1 MVSKN
6 NKKLI
11 AEKNRRNEKQRFAIR
26 KLNIGVASVLLGIT
40 FSIYGGGQVVAH
52 ADTANASDQVDT
64 IDTGDNSLADKSE
77 VTLSSAT
84 SSTSQSSTSATS
96 ANSAVQ
102 SQLSANSQPAATASE
117 SAVASS
123 AAVEATKDQST
134 AENQPSASQEVQ
146 TPAQTQPVAQ
156 ENGSEDTSLDAT
168 RQVLKT
174 IANRNSVPAAIH
186 LMSFAAVPTSVET
199 TTLNLFTNQETNA
212 NALAESKVAATALAA
227 EAEDPNAVTVSDA
240 KGFINAI
247 QNGTAT
253 TINVAKDLN
262 LAEQRD
268 SKYTEINI
276 KNKRNIVI
284 QSDNPEE
291 KRTID
296 FSGYSFDMNTQNSV
310 TFKDLN
316 IYARSYWGLVY
327 NAGGYTFNN
336 VNFTGSQLIYT
347 KPSINSTLTFKN
359 NITANSV
366 SSYVG
371 PLDGKTRDTQQSG
384 GQQILQFEGGTNQ
397 IIFDENS
404 NVTLTTEDAN
414 ALEIDGGITTI
425 DVKDGANVAIN
436 PHSKGNPENRNGIG
450 TGYVARA
457 IAANAK
463 MTINIDPNST
473 LTINTEKVDG
483 DKDVAGALYLNSDA
497 ALNVNGKLVINSNGT
512 PSANKSNGVPV
523 YINGSAKI
531 NVGNGG
537 SFSLDATNLGNYSS
551 SLISINGTGT
561 VKLDPHSS
569 FKISGDGTGAV
580 TAINLSS
587 GSTFTSDQP
596 DSFTIDLS
604 ANTSNDKSLI
614 KNGTINF
621 SRVKT
626 VTDGNESQPLGKID
640 VTYDRNGNATS
651 YTITAQ
657 DKNTVKQVADGLTN
671 KSLISLV
678 KAGEDVTLS
687 NLHLSKNNV
696 LTGTVASSGSNNPV
710 YVTVTVGGVSTNVPV
725 AGNYTVY
732 TNANGTVTSNNVDYA
747 AQTASTGGNFSIDL
761 SKLASKLTDDAQ
773 VTVTATKDFV
783 ESAQT
788 ESVAALRALNTT
800 TLQELVDDAPTE
812 EAKPSYYN
820 ATAEAQKAYTDAIST
835 GKTILAN
842 PNNYDQVD
850 VDNAV
855 TAIQTAQKALTG
867 KETNKTE
874 LQDAIDQAST
884 VESSDN
890 YTNSDADLQKAYT
903 DAISAGQTVLSN
915 DNATQTEV
923 DNALTTINNAK
934 DALNG
939 DAKKAA
945 SKEALQKAVDE
956 APTVKSD
963 DAAYYNG
970 SDEAKTAYDK
980 AVSAGQTVLA
990 DPDATATQIT
1000 DALNAINT
1008 AKGNLKGEATDK
1020 SVLQKV
1026 VDNSATV
1033 KESNNYTNADETQ
1046 KTAYDS
1052 AVTSAQTVLNK
1063 TNATQ
1068 AEVNQALQDL
1078 ETANNNL
1085 NGDAKTE
1092 AANKA
1097 ALEGAVK
1104 DAPNVRNT
1112 PAYYNGSEEAQTAY
1126 NNAINAGQAV
1136 LNQANPSASEVKNAL
1151 DAINAAKDNLKGEAT
1166 NTEALETALTNANNA
1181 KQTGNYTNADQANQE
1196 ALNNA
1201 ITVGQEI
1208 LKNTKATQADV
1219 DNAAKVITDAIN
1231 GLNGDT
1237 NLANAKNAATEDIQ
1251 KALDTK
1257 TTEITDATNIDQA
1270 TKDQLIADAKKA
1282 AEDANTA
1289 INQATNANAVN
1300 TAKTEGITKINNVKI
1315 PSLDD
1320 AKTNAAKEIDQAL
1333 TDKTKEIT
1341 DAENIDQTTKDQLIK
1356 EATDAATTAKDAIE
1370 KSTTND
1376 EATKAGQA
1384 GVDAINNVKV
1394 PSVTDSQN
1402 AAKDA
1407 IDDALN
1413 AKTKEINDANNID
1426 QTTKDQLI
1434 KEATD
1439 AANNAKEAIDK
1450 ATTADAIK
1458 TAQDEGTTNI
1468 NNVTVPSLEDAKTK
1482 AAANIDQALTDK
1494 TKEINAAN
1502 NIDQATK
1509 DQLIKAATDAATTA
1523 KDAIEKAT
1531 TNDAATKAG
1540 QDGVDAINNVKI
1552 PSVTD
1557 SQNAA
1562 KEAIDN
1568 ALNAKT
1574 KEINDANNINQT
1586 TKDQLIKAATDAAN
1600 NAKEAIDQATTN
1612 AAVTKA
1618 QTNGVNAING
1628 IKVPTESAVK
1638 EAAKKAVVDAATA
1651 KNNAID
1657 SSNLTA
1663 EEKAALKQKVTEAQ
1677 NAADQA
1683 IDNATSNAAVTEAQ
1697 NSGVNA
1703 IDGIKVP
1710 TTSTTKEQ
1718 AITDLNKAVDEAKK
1732 AIDQDNNLTNEEK
1745 QTVKDQIDSDAKNA
1759 QDTINNAKTNDDVKK
1774 AAADGTL
1781 AIDKDVANAAIDNAA
1796 AGKKEEI
1803 SNSSLTDEEKT
1814 ALNNEVDQKAQDAK
1828 EAINNAT
1835 TPEAVTTAQENGIKN
1850 INDIDVPTESAAKQ
1864 AAKEAV
1870 ANAANEKNAAIDS
1883 SNLTAEEKAALK
1895 QDVTE
1900 AQNAANTAIDNAT
1913 TNADVTEAKDNGI
1926 SAIDGIKVPTTS
1938 ANKEKAITD
1947 LNNEVEN
1954 AKKAIDQDSNLT
1966 DEQKQAAKD
1975 QIDSDAKTAQEA
1987 INNAKTDNEVNNA
2000 VNSGKVSIDK
2010 DVANAAIDNAVAGKK
2025 SEISNLPLTD
2035 EEKTALNNEV
2045 DQKAQDA
2052 KEAIN
2057 NATTPEA
2064 VTTAQE
2070 NGIKNINETS
2080 VPTQSA
2086 AKEAAKK
2093 AVAEAAEAKNNA
2105 IDSSNLTAEEKAA
2118 LKQKV
2123 TEAQTAADQAIDNAT
2138 TNAAVTEAQTNGVN
2152 AINGIEVPNKSDA
2165 KDQATAAL
2173 NTAVENAKKAID
2185 QDSNLTDEQKQAAK
2199 DQIDSDAKTAQDAI
2213 DNAKTDD
2220 EVNTAVD
2227 NGQLSIDKDVANA
2240 AIDNAVAGKKAE
2252 ISNSPLT
2259 DEEKTALNNE
2269 VDQKANTAKK
2279 AINAATTPETVT
2291 SAQDNCIK
2299 NINET
2304 SVPTQSAAKEAAKK
2318 AVAEAAEAKNNAID
2332 SSNLTDE
2339 EKATLKQKVTDAQNA
2354 ADQAIDNA
2362 TTNAAVTE
2370 AQTNGVNTINGIE
2383 VPTKSDAKDQATAE
2397 LNTAVENAKKA
2408 IDQDSN
2414 LTDEQKQAAKD
2425 QIDSDAKTAQEAINN
2440 AKTNDDVKKAADN
2453 GTLAIDKDV
2462 ANAAIDNALAGK
2474 KSEISNSS
2482 LTDEEKATL
2491 NNEVDQKAN
2500 IAKDAINTATTPE
2513 AVTTSQDKGI
2523 KDINKTS
2530 VPTESAAKQAA
2541 KEAVAKA
2548 ADEKNAAID
2557 ASNLT
2562 DEEKATL
2569 KQKVTEAQNAA
2580 DQAIDNATTNAAVTE
2595 AKDNGVTAIDHIKVP
2610 TTSANKEKAITDLN
2624 TAVDEAK
2631 EAIDQDSNLT
2641 DEEKQAAK
2649 DQIDSDAKTA
2659 QDAINNAKTN
2669 DDVKKAAAD
2678 GTLAIDKDVANTAID
2693 NAVAGKKSEISNLP
2707 LTDEEKTALNNEVD
2721 QKANIAKEAINTATT
2736 PEAVTSAQ
2744 ESGIKNINDTSV
2756 PAESAAKQAAK
2767 KAVAK
2772 AADEKNAAIDASNL
2786 TDEEK
2791 ATLKQ
2796 KVTEAQNAADQAID
2810 NATTNAAVTEAKNNG
2825 VSAID
2830 HIKVP
2835 TTSANK
2841 EKAITDLNNEVE
2853 KAKQAIDQDSNLTDE
2868 EKQAVKSQIDTE
2880 AKTAQDAI
2888 NSAKTDNEVNNAVNS
2903 GKVSIDKDVA
2913 NAAIDNA
2920 VAGKLKEIQDPLTTD
2935 EKQAYTDLIN
2945 SEANNAK
2952 QNIANATTVEE
2963 VTTAQ
2968 NSGVDAINKIEV
2980 PTTSTVK
2987 DDAIKAIDK
2996 ALQNKTDEINNASN
3010 INPQEK
3016 TDLINQATEAANVAK
3031 NNINNAT
3038 TNADVDTAQTNG
3050 EKAIADVTVPN
3061 LSDVKKESIDLV
3073 NKALDA
3079 KTAEI
3084 NNASN
3089 LSQDEKQSL
3098 INDATNAA
3106 TEAINNIN
3114 ESQTNDDAKAA
3125 ATTGV
3130 QNIENVTIPTLD
3142 DAKKNANQAIDDAL
3156 NSKVNEINNAS
3167 NLNDTEKQKL
3177 VDQATEVATT
3187 AKNNVENATTN
3198 DAARDAA
3205 NAGIDNIKGIR
3216 FTSLEDAKK
3225 VANTAIDNA
3234 LQVKTD
3240 EINNASNLSTEEK
3253 QDLINQASEAAK
3265 NAKDNINNATT
3276 NDAVT
3281 DAQNKGIADIANVT
3295 VPSLA
3300 QAKQDAINA
3309 IKQVQDAKNK
3319 QISAAS
3325 NLSAKEQ
3332 KELSDQV
3339 DKIANDAIAKINDAA
3354 TTTNDAVTA
3363 IRDDAIK
3370 QITDLF
3376 IPTLDGA
3383 QTDALNAIESAKNAK
3398 LNDINNAV
3406 HLTDQ
3411 EKQALVDQ
3419 TNKAADEATKAINAA
3434 QTNDEVKSAETAGLD
3449 IINNITIP
3457 TLVQKQQEA
3466 IEELNAARDA
3476 KNSAIDNAAD
3486 LTTDEKNALKD
3497 KVQAEYS
3504 NAVSNITS
3512 ATTDEAVTAAKEN
3525 GIAAIKDIQIPTMSA
3540 AKEQATTDLKT
3551 AVDDAKKAI
3560 DQDSN
3565 LTDEEKQAAK
3575 DQIDSDAK
3583 KAQEAIDNAKTDD
3596 EVNSAVDNGKLA
3608 IDKDIAN
3615 AAIDNAVAGKKAEIA
3630 KSPLTDEEKTA
3641 LNNEVDQK
3649 AQDAKEAINDATTP
3663 EAVTTAQE
3671 NGIKKINDTEVPT
3684 ESAAKE
3690 AAKKAVAEAAETKN
3704 NAIDSSNLTNEEK
3717 TALKQEVTDAQN
3729 AANTAID
3736 NATTNAAVTE
3746 AEDNGIKA
3754 INGIEIPTKSP
3765 AKEQAT
3771 TDLNDAV
3778 DDAKKA
3784 IDQDNNL
3791 TDEEKQAAK
3800 DQIDSDAKKAQEAI
3814 DNAKTADEVKT
3825 AVDNGQLAIDK
3836 DVANTAIDN
3845 AVAGKKA
3852 EIAKAPLTT
3861 DEAKALNDLV
3871 DQEAK
3876 AAKKAIDSATTIP
3889 AVDDAKNTGVA
3900 AINDIAVPTTS
3911 STKDQANQTIDDALA
3926 NKIKEINDATN
3937 LSDKQKQ
3944 DLIDQANEEAVKAK
3958 ENIKNATSNEA
3969 VNKATTDGVDAIAN
3983 VTVPSLDDAKKDAS
3997 QLIDD
4002 VLKQKEDEI
4011 NNASHLTNQ
4020 EKQDLINQAQNAA
4033 DEAKD
4038 KINQATTN
4046 DDVATE
4052 RDAGAEKIA
4061 NIVVPSLED
4070 AKDKATKAIDDALA
4084 DKTKEINDQTHLS
4097 DQEKKDLINQI
4108 TDIAD
4113 KAKDKINNDSNDA
4126 EVAKDEKDGIDAIV
4140 DTKVPG
4146 LEDRKQNAIK
4156 SLDEAK
4162 STKLAQ
4168 IDEATHLTADEK
4180 ANLTQQVDAEYN
4192 KALDNINKATTNDD
4206 ADKASADGVEAILNI
4221 AVPSLNE
4228 KKQDSIDALNEV
4240 RDAKKEEINN
4250 ANNLN
4255 QDEKDELTKQVDQIA
4270 DNAINAINGAK
4281 DDQTAKNAENKGIQ
4295 DILDVK
4301 VPSLDEVKTNA
4312 KQAIADALESKTNE
4326 INAASNLDSATKQE
4340 LINRANAE
4348 ADTAIEKIDQATSND
4363 QALAASQAGI
4373 DKILG
4378 IEVPTLADAKQSAI
4392 DAINDA
4398 LKQKEAE
4405 INNASQLTSDEKQN
4419 LINQVNSIADNAK
4432 NAINNATTNQSVEET
4447 KNAGIE
4453 KINAINVPTISATK
4467 DEAIKAIDDA
4477 LTNKVNEINNATNIT
4492 ADEKANLIDEAN
4504 NAANTAKDN
4513 ITKATSDSEVAT
4525 ATTDGINAIANVTVP
4540 SLETAK
4546 DQAKNLIDDVLNEKK
4561 NEINNADNLSD
4572 SQKQDLINQ
4581 ATDEADQAKK
4591 NIDNATTN
4599 NDVQTAEDNGAQAIE
4614 NVTVSSLDE
4623 AKKAST
4629 KVIDEVLKEK
4639 TAEINAA
4646 TNLSNTEKDA
4656 LIKDATTAANTAKDN
4671 IAKATTN
4678 DAVKDAETDGVK
4690 AILDIKVP
4698 GREDQQKDAIAAL
4711 DRALADKVS
4720 EIDNA
4725 NNLSETTKQD
4735 LKQQAQAAY
4744 TTAVDNVNNAQTSA
4758 EINAARDNGVQ
4769 AILDITVP
4777 TLTDAQDASITA
4789 VEQVRDAKKTQIEA
4803 AKNLTET
4810 QKEALK
4816 NQVDEIA
4823 DKAIDNIKNAT
4834 TDATVKD
4841 AETAGINEILNV
4853 TIPTLDAAKSDAK
4866 QAIADALTA
4875 KTAEINAAQNLTD
4888 AEKQKLID
4896 QAQTEAAAAN
4906 KNIDAATTNDAAE
4919 LAAKNGVQAILDIQV
4934 PTVEETRDQAKKN
4947 VDNALNSKKEE
4958 INNSNLSPAAKEA
4971 LINEAEQAAENAR
4984 TAIDNATTASAI
4996 GEAEAAGIA
5005 AIENIKV
5012 SNASTESDNSSN
5024 HQTNTE
5030 TPTEGNSAS
5039 QDNNNAT
5046 QAPVQGNNTQADLT
5060 GSHGTNLTIG
5070 QQTEKA
5076 ADTNSKE
5083 TLPQTGN
5090 ETERGLSIAG
5100 LAIASLLGLFGLSG
5114 LGKKRD

>member
-40 FSIYGGGQVVAH
+40 FSIYGGGQAVAH
-52 ADTANASDQVDT
+52 ADTDNASDQPEEAKT
-64 IDTGDNSLADKSE
+64 TNEQSLADQSQ
-77 VTLSSAT
+77 VTLNNNAQT
-84 SSTSQSSTSATS
+84 D
-96 ANSAVQ
+96 NSVTAGET
-102 SQLSANSQPAATASE
+102 NKAATNQQPVGGATKSTDATDTPATTTNNEKVTANEATAQKTAPASQGQ
-117 SAVASS
+117 STNADQNQNSLDGTRQARQNISNTALYRNNTNSVASPFGAS
-123 AAVEATKDQST
+123 FVATPTSEATTD
-134 AENQPSASQEVQ
+134 N
-146 TPAQTQPVAQ
+146 
-156 ENGSEDTSLDAT
+156 
-168 RQVLKT
+168 
-174 IANRNSVPAAIH
+174 NS
-186 LMSFAAVPTSVET
+186 
-199 TTLNLFTNQETNA
+199 
-212 NALAESKVAATALAA
+212 
-227 EAEDPNAVTVSDA
+227 VTVSDA
-240 KGFINAI
+240 KGLIDAI

-253 TINVAKDLN
+253 TINVGADIDLGEKTN
-262 LAEQRD
+262 
-268 SKYTEINI
+268 SNYTSTNI
-276 KNKRNIVI
+276 SNKRNITI
-284 QSDNPEE
+284 QSADG
-291 KRTID
+291 KHYTVD
-296 FSGYSFDMNTQNSV
+296 FNGYSFNMYSSDYGV
-310 TFKDLN
+310 TFKDLDL
-316 IYARSYWGLVY
+316 YGRSYYGIVRS
-327 NAGGYTFNN
+327 AGSYTFDN
-336 VNFTGSQLIYT
+336 VNYTGSQLIYT
-347 KPSINSTLTFKN
+347 DSKYNTTVNFDGNVTAHSVGSYTSPLN
-359 NITANSV
+359 NKSQASQGGN
-366 SSYVG
+366 
-371 PLDGKTRDTQQSG
+371 TQQV
-384 GQQILQFEGGTNQ
+384 IQFAAGTNT
-397 IIFDENS
+397 INFNSGS
-404 NVTLTTEDAN
+404 NVTLTTTN
-414 ALEIDGGITTI
+414 SNVLEVDGGKTTI
-425 DVKDGANVAIN
+425 NVKNGAQVSLN
-436 PHSKGNPENRNGIG
+436 PHTQNGPEQINGMNMDGIARGIASKGD
-450 TGYVARA
+450 T
-457 IAANAK
+457 
-463 MTINIDPNST
+463 TLNIDQGGNLDIN
-473 LTINTEKVDG
+473 LTKNTE
-483 DKDVAGALYLNSDA
+483 DKYLSSALYLNSGA
-497 ALNVNGKLVINSNGT
+497 TINVNGNLNINSDGT
-512 PSANKSNGVPV
+512 PYYRYQGWDDPV
-523 YINGSAKI
+523 YINGNAAI
-531 NVGNGG
+531 NVNGG
-537 SFSLDATNLGNYSS
+537 SFKVNATNMGDYKGSVVTSNGNSTIA
-551 SLISINGTGT
+551 ISHHGTFDVT
-561 VKLDPHSS
+561 
-569 FKISGDGTGAV
+569 GDGTQATGV
-580 TAINLSS
+580 SLGS
-587 GSTFTSDQP
+587 GSIFTSTQP
-596 DSFTIDLS
+596 ELFDISMPDGAT
-604 ANTSNDKSLI
+604 AI
-614 KNGTINF
+614 KNGKVQF
-621 SRVKT
+621 KGVKT
-626 VTDGNESQPLGKID
+626 SADGQPIGEIDITYASDGTPTVTKVTSYDEATTTATRTAGNKAKNKIKLVAAGEEVNLSDVKFIKNADGTYTMSGDANTADKKGAYVYISVNGKVHQVAPTDSQTLWTAEATGDPASSQVPYTAETGADGKFTVNLGKLKD
-640 VTYDRNGNATS
+640 TD
-651 YTITAQ
+651 
-657 DKNTVKQVADGLTN
+657 QV
-671 KSLISLV
+671 S
-678 KAGEDVTLS
+678 
-687 NLHLSKNNV
+687 
-696 LTGTVASSGSNNPV
+696 V
-710 YVTVTVGGVSTNVPV
+710 YG
-725 AGNYTVY
+725 A
-732 TNANGTVTSNNVDYA
+732 
-747 AQTASTGGNFSIDL
+747 
-761 SKLASKLTDDAQ
+761 
-773 VTVTATKDFV
+773 KDFV
-783 ESAQT
+783 TSDTDTKTVSEWMTDSYKT
-788 ESVAALRALNTT
+788 E
-800 TLQELVDDAPTE
+800 LQNLVNEAPTVKTSTNFTSAGTDE
-812 EAKPSYYN
+812 
-820 ATAEAQKAYTDAIST
+820 QKAYTDAIANGQNVLNNSAAT
-835 GKTILAN
+835 SDQIQSAITTI
-842 PNNYDQVD
+842 
-850 VDNAV
+850 
-855 TAIQTAQKALTG
+855 
-867 KETNKTE
+867 TE
-874 LQDAIDQAST
+874 AKSGLNGEINSAKQALQDAVNEAPAIEKTAAYY
-884 VESSDN
+884 N
-890 YTNSDADLQKAYT
+890 TNSAKQTAYT
-903 DAISAGQTVLSN
+903 DAITAGS
-915 DNATQTEV
+915 
-923 DNALTTINNAK
+923 
-934 DALNG
+934 DAL
-939 DAKKAA
+939 KAPN
-945 SKEALQKAVDE
+945 
-956 APTVKSD
+956 PTVKS
-963 DAAYYNG
+963 
-970 SDEAKTAYDK
+970 
-980 AVSAGQTVLA
+980 L
-990 DPDATATQIT
+990 T
-1000 DALNAINT
+1000 DALTAINT
-1008 AKGNLKGEATDK
+1008 AKSALDGQATNK
-1020 SVLQKV
+1020 TALETAVK
-1026 VDNSATV
+1026 NSDTV
-1033 KESNNYTNADETQ
+1033 KASNNYTNADKAQ
-1046 KTAYDS
+1046 KTAYDN
-1052 AVTSAQTVLNK
+1052 AVTNAKSVLDN
-1063 TNATQ
+1063 TDATQ
-1068 AEVNQALQDL
+1068 AQVNQALQKL
-1078 ETANNNL
+1078 EEANSKL
-1085 NGDAKTE
+1085 NGDTKTD

-1097 ALEGAVK
+1097 ALEVAVK
-1104 DAPNVRNT
+1104 DAPNVRDT
-1112 PAYYNGSEEAQTAY
+1112 PAFYNGTTEAQTAY

-1136 LNQANPSASEVKNAL
+1136 LNQANPSTSEVKNAL

-1208 LKNTKATQADV
+1208 LKNTNATQAEV
-1219 DNAAKVITDAIN
+1219 DNAAKAITDAIS

-1237 NLANAKNAATEDIQ
+1237 NLTNAKNAATEDIQ
-1251 KALDTK
+1251 KALDAK
-1257 TTEITDATNIDQA
+1257 TTEI
-1270 TKDQLIADAKKA
+1270 
-1282 AEDANTA
+1282 
-1289 INQATNANAVN
+1289 
-1300 TAKTEGITKINNVKI
+1300 NN
-1315 PSLDD
+1315 
-1320 AKTNAAKEIDQAL
+1320 
-1333 TDKTKEIT
+1333 
-1341 DAENIDQTTKDQLIK
+1341 AENIDQTTKDQLIK
-1356 EATDAATTAKDAIE
+1356 EATDAANTAKDAIE
-1370 KSTTND
+1370 KATTND
-1376 EATKAGQA
+1376 AAIKAGQAGVEAINDVKIPSLDGAKQAANQAIDQALDTKTKEINAANNIDQTTKDQLIKEAADAANTAKDAIEKATTNDAATKAGQA
-1384 GVDAINNVKV
+1384 GVEAINDVKIPSLDGAKQAANQAIDQALDTKTKEINAANNIDQTTKDQLIKEAADAANTAKDAIEKATTNDAATKAGQAGVEAINNVKV

-1402 AAKDA
+1402 AAKEV
-1407 IDDALN
+1407 IDNALN

-1434 KEATD
+1434 KEATN
-1439 AANNAKEAIDK
+1439 AANKAKEAIDQ

-1458 TAQDEGTTNI
+1458 TARDEGTTNI
-1468 NNVTVPSLEDAKTK
+1468 NNVTVPSLEDAKKAATK
-1482 AAANIDQALTDK
+1482 AVDDALTAQ
-1494 TKEINAAN
+1494 TEVINKADN
-1502 NIDQATK
+1502 LSDTEKKDLIDQAT
-1509 DQLIKAATDAATTA
+1509 AEATTA

-1531 TNDAATKAG
+1531 TNNEAAQAG
-1540 QDGVDAINNVKI
+1540 QAGVDAIKKIVPTSLDTVKSDANKAI
-1552 PSVTD
+1552 DDALTKKLEEINSANDLTTD
-1557 SQNAA
+1557 EKTALTQEANTAADKA
-1562 KEAIDN
+1562 KE
-1568 ALNAKT
+1568 
-1574 KEINDANNINQT
+1574 EITN
-1586 TKDQLIKAATDAAN
+1586 
-1600 NAKEAIDQATTN
+1600 ATTN
-1612 AAVTKA
+1612 DAVIEA
-1618 QTNGVNAING
+1618 QNNGVTAIDG

-1638 EAAKKAVVDAATA
+1638 EAAKKAVADAATV

-1657 SSNLTA
+1657 AS
-1663 EEKAALKQKVTEAQ
+1663 
-1677 NAADQA
+1677 
-1683 IDNATSNAAVTEAQ
+1683 
-1697 NSGVNA
+1697 
-1703 IDGIKVP
+1703 
-1710 TTSTTKEQ
+1710 
-1718 AITDLNKAVDEAKK
+1718 
-1732 AIDQDNNLTNEEK
+1732 NLTNEEK
-1745 QTVKDQIDSDAKNA
+1745 
-1759 QDTINNAKTNDDVKK
+1759 
-1774 AAADGTL
+1774 
-1781 AIDKDVANAAIDNAA
+1781 
-1796 AGKKEEI
+1796 
-1803 SNSSLTDEEKT
+1803 T
-1814 ALNNEVDQKAQDAK
+1814 A
-1828 EAINNAT
+1828 
-1835 TPEAVTTAQENGIKN
+1835 
-1850 INDIDVPTESAAKQ
+1850 
-1864 AAKEAV
+1864 
-1870 ANAANEKNAAIDS
+1870 
-1883 SNLTAEEKAALK
+1883 
-1895 QDVTE
+1895 
-1900 AQNAANTAIDNAT
+1900 
-1913 TNADVTEAKDNGI
+1913 
-1926 SAIDGIKVPTTS
+1926 
-1938 ANKEKAITD
+1938 
-1947 LNNEVEN
+1947 
-1954 AKKAIDQDSNLT
+1954 
-1966 DEQKQAAKD
+1966 
-1975 QIDSDAKTAQEA
+1975 
-1987 INNAKTDNEVNNA
+1987 
-2000 VNSGKVSIDK
+2000 
-2010 DVANAAIDNAVAGKK
+2010 
-2025 SEISNLPLTD
+2025 
-2035 EEKTALNNEV
+2035 
-2045 DQKAQDA
+2045 
-2052 KEAIN
+2052 
-2057 NATTPEA
+2057 
-2064 VTTAQE
+2064 
-2070 NGIKNINETS
+2070 
-2080 VPTQSA
+2080 
-2086 AKEAAKK
+2086 
-2093 AVAEAAEAKNNA
+2093 
-2105 IDSSNLTAEEKAA
+2105 
-2118 LKQKV
+2118 
-2123 TEAQTAADQAIDNAT
+2123 
-2138 TNAAVTEAQTNGVN
+2138 
-2152 AINGIEVPNKSDA
+2152 
-2165 KDQATAAL
+2165 
-2173 NTAVENAKKAID
+2173 
-2185 QDSNLTDEQKQAAK
+2185 
-2199 DQIDSDAKTAQDAI
+2199 
-2213 DNAKTDD
+2213 
-2220 EVNTAVD
+2220 
-2227 NGQLSIDKDVANA
+2227 
-2240 AIDNAVAGKKAE
+2240 
-2252 ISNSPLT
+2252 
-2259 DEEKTALNNE
+2259 
-2269 VDQKANTAKK
+2269 
-2279 AINAATTPETVT
+2279 
-2291 SAQDNCIK
+2291 
-2299 NINET
+2299 
-2304 SVPTQSAAKEAAKK
+2304 
-2318 AVAEAAEAKNNAID
+2318 
-2332 SSNLTDE
+2332 
-2339 EKATLKQKVTDAQNA
+2339 LKQKVTDAQNA

-2370 AQTNGVNTINGIE
+2370 AQTNGVNAINGIE
-2383 VPTKSDAKDQATAE
+2383 VTTSTAKEA
-2397 LNTAVENAKKA
+2397 AKKA
-2408 IDQDSN
+2408 VA
-2414 LTDEQKQAAKD
+2414 EAAT
-2425 QIDSDAKTAQEAINN
+2425 AKNN
-2440 AKTNDDVKKAADN
+2440 
-2453 GTLAIDKDV
+2453 
-2462 ANAAIDNALAGK
+2462 
-2474 KSEISNSS
+2474 
-2482 LTDEEKATL
+2482 
-2491 NNEVDQKAN
+2491 
-2500 IAKDAINTATTPE
+2500 
-2513 AVTTSQDKGI
+2513 
-2523 KDINKTS
+2523 
-2530 VPTESAAKQAA
+2530 
-2541 KEAVAKA
+2541 
-2548 ADEKNAAID
+2548 AID

-2562 DEEKATL
+2562 DEEKAAL

-2595 AKDNGVTAIDHIKVP
+2595 AQTDGVTTIDDIKVPTESTAKEAAKQAVADAATAKNNAIDASNLTNEEKAALKQEVTKAQNAADQAIDNATTNAAVTEAQTNGVNAIDHIEVP

-2624 TAVDEAK
+2624 TAVESAK
-2631 EAIDQDSNLT
+2631 KAIDQDNNLT
-2641 DEEKQAAK
+2641 NKEKQAAK

-2659 QDAINNAKTN
+2659 QDAINNAKTDN
-2669 DDVKKAAAD
+2669 DVND
-2678 GTLAIDKDVANTAID
+2678 
-2693 NAVAGKKSEISNLP
+2693 AV
-2707 LTDEEKTALNNEVD
+2707 
-2721 QKANIAKEAINTATT
+2721 
-2736 PEAVTSAQ
+2736 
-2744 ESGIKNINDTSV
+2744 
-2756 PAESAAKQAAK
+2756 
-2767 KAVAK
+2767 
-2772 AADEKNAAIDASNL
+2772 
-2786 TDEEK
+2786 
-2791 ATLKQ
+2791 
-2796 KVTEAQNAADQAID
+2796 
-2810 NATTNAAVTEAKNNG
+2810 NNG
-2825 VSAID
+2825 
-2830 HIKVP
+2830 KV
-2835 TTSANK
+2835 A
-2841 EKAITDLNNEVE
+2841 
-2853 KAKQAIDQDSNLTDE
+2853 
-2868 EKQAVKSQIDTE
+2868 
-2880 AKTAQDAI
+2880 
-2888 NSAKTDNEVNNAVNS
+2888 
-2903 GKVSIDKDVA
+2903 IDKDVA

-2920 VAGKLKEIQDPLTTD
+2920 AAGKLKEIQDPLTTE

-2987 DDAIKAIDK
+2987 GDAIKAIDK
-2996 ALQNKTDEINNASN
+2996 ALQNKTAEINNASN
-3010 INPQEK
+3010 LNTQEK
-3016 TDLINQATEAANVAK
+3016 TDLINQATEAANTAK

-3061 LSDVKKESIDLV
+3061 LSDVKKESIDLI

-3079 KTAEI
+3079 KKNEI

-3106 TEAINNIN
+3106 TEAINNVN
-3114 ESQTNDDAKAA
+3114 QAQTNDDAKAA

-3130 QNIENVTIPTLD
+3130 QNIENVKIPSLD
-3142 DAKKNANQAIDDAL
+3142 EAKKNANQAIDDAL

-3177 VDQATEVATT
+3177 VDQANEAAAT

-3198 DAARDAA
+3198 DGVRDAA

-3225 VANTAIDNA
+3225 AANAAIDSA

-3240 EINNASNLSTEEK
+3240 EINNASNLSTDEK
-3253 QDLINQASEAAK
+3253 QELINRASEAAK

-3295 VPSLA
+3295 VPSLD
-3300 QAKQDAINA
+3300 QVKQDAINA

-3325 NLSAKEQ
+3325 NLSAEEQ
-3332 KELSDQV
+3332 KELTDQV

-3363 IRDDAIK
+3363 TRDDAIK

-3383 QTDALNAIESAKNAK
+3383 QTDAINAIESAKNAK
-3398 LNDINNAV
+3398 LNDINNAA

-3419 TNKAADEATKAINAA
+3419 TNKAADEATKEIKAA
-3434 QTNDEVKSAETAGLD
+3434 QTNDAVKSAETAGLD
-3449 IINNITIP
+3449 NINNITIP

-3466 IEELNAARDA
+3466 IDELNAARDA
-3476 KNSAIDNAAD
+3476 KNSAIDNATD
-3486 LTTDEKNALKD
+3486 LTADEKNNLKD
-3497 KVQAEYS
+3497 KVQAAYS

-3512 ATTDEAVTAAKEN
+3512 ATTDEAVTTAKEN
-3525 GIAAIKDIQIPTMSA
+3525 GIAAIKDIEIPTKSQ
-3540 AKEQATTDLKT
+3540 AKEQATTDLNT
-3551 AVDDAKKAI
+3551 AVDEAKKAI
-3560 DQDSN
+3560 DQDNN
-3565 LTDEEKQAAK
+3565 LTDAEKQAAK

-3608 IDKDIAN
+3608 IDKDVAN
-3615 AAIDNAVAGKKAEIA
+3615 AAIDNAAAGKKAEIA

-3641 LNNEVDQK
+3641 LNNEVAQK

-3663 EAVTTAQE
+3663 ETVTTAQE
-3671 NGIKKINDTEVPT
+3671 NGIKNINDTEVPA

-3690 AAKKAVAEAAETKN
+3690 AAKKAIAEAAEAKN
-3704 NAIDSSNLTNEEK
+3704 NTIDSSNLTDEEK
-3717 TALKQEVTDAQN
+3717 AALKQEVTDAQN

-3736 NATTNAAVTE
+3736 NATTNAAVNE

-3784 IDQDNNL
+3784 IDQDSNL
-3791 TDEEKQAAK
+3791 TDTEKQAAK

-3814 DNAKTADEVKT
+3814 DNAKTDDEVKT
-3825 AVDNGQLAIDK
+3825 AVDNGQLTIDK
-3836 DVANTAIDN
+3836 DVANAAIDN

-3861 DEAKALNDLV
+3861 DEAKNLNDLV

-3876 AAKKAIDSATTIP
+3876 AAKNAIGSATTIP
-3889 AVDDAKNTGVA
+3889 AVEDAKNTGIA
-3900 AINDIAVPTTS
+3900 AINNIAVPTTS

-3944 DLIDQANEEAVKAK
+3944 DLIDQANEEAAKAK

-4011 NNASHLTNQ
+4011 NNASHLTDQ
-4020 EKQDLINQAQNAA
+4020 EKQDLIDQAQNAA

-4061 NIVVPSLED
+4061 NIVVPSLDD

-4363 QALAASQAGI
+4363 QALAASQAGV

-4419 LINQVNSIADNAK
+4419 LINQVSSIADNAK
-4432 NAINNATTNQSVEET
+4432 DAINNATTNQSVEET

-4453 KINAINVPTISATK
+4453 KINAINVPTTSATK

-4492 ADEKANLIDEAN
+4492 AEEKANLIDEAN
-4504 NAANTAKDN
+4504 NAANTAKNN

-4525 ATTDGINAIANVTVP
+4525 ATTDGIDAIANVTVP
-4540 SLETAK
+4540 SLETVK

-4561 NEINNADNLSD
+4561 NEINNAQNLSD
-4572 SQKQDLINQ
+4572 GQKQELINQ
-4581 ATDEADQAKK
+4581 ATNEADQAKK

-4599 NDVQTAEDNGAQAIE
+4599 NEVQTAEDNGVQAIE
-4614 NVTVSSLDE
+4614 NVTVPSLDD
-4623 AKKAST
+4623 AKKAAT

-4656 LIKDATTAANTAKDN
+4656 LIKEATTAANTAKDN

-4678 DAVKDAETDGVK
+4678 DAVKDAETAGVK

-4698 GREDQQKDAIAAL
+4698 GRADQQKDAIAAL

-4720 EIDNA
+4720 EINNA

-4758 EINAARDNGVQ
+4758 EINTARDNGVQ

-4789 VEQVRDAKKTQIEA
+4789 VEQVRDAKKAQIEA
-4803 AKNLTET
+4803 AKNLTEA

-4906 KNIDAATTNDAAE
+4906 KKIDAATTNDAAE

-4996 GEAEAAGIA
+4996 SEAEAAGIA

-5012 SNASTESDNSSN
+5012 SNAPTESDNSSN

-5030 TPTEGNSAS
+5030 TPTEGNSTS
-5039 QDNNNAT
+5039 QDNSNAT

-5060 GSHGTNLTIG
+5060 GSHGMNLTTG

-5076 ADTNSKE
+5076 ADTNSEE

-5100 LAIASLLGLFGLSG
+5100 LAIAGLLGLFGLSG
-5114 LGKKRD
+5114 LGKKKRD

>member
-26 KLNIGVASVLLGIT
+26 KLNVGVASVLLGIT
-40 FSIYGGGQVVAH
+40 FSIYGGGQAVAH
-52 ADTANASDQVDT
+52 ADTGNARGQVAARDA
-64 IDTGDNSLADKSE
+64 GDNSLATKSE
-77 VTLSSAT
+77 VALSSAN
-84 SSTSQSSTSATS
+84 QSSTSATS
-96 ANSAVQ
+96 ANGAVQ
-102 SQLSANSQPAATASE
+102 SQSSANSQPAATANTPVSD
-117 SAVASS
+117 SAVASN
-123 AAVEATKDQST
+123 AAVEATKNQST
-134 AENQPSASQEVQ
+134 AENQPSPSQKVQ
-146 TPAQTQPVAQ
+146 TPAQPVAQ
-156 ENGSEDTSLDAT
+156 ENGSSDASLNTT
-168 RQVLKT
+168 RQVLHT
-174 IANRNSVPAAIH
+174 IANRN
-186 LMSFAAVPTSVET
+186 LMLVAKSFAAVPASDSVET
-199 TTLNLFTNQETNA
+199 STLNLFTNQETNA
-212 NALAESKVAATALAA
+212 NALAESKVATTALAA
-227 EAEDPNAVTVSDA
+227 ETEDPNAVTVSTAQD
-240 KGFINAI
+240 FINAI
-247 QNGTAT
+247 QKGTAN
-253 TINVAKDLN
+253 TINVASDLN
-262 LAEQRD
+262 LG
-268 SKYTEINI
+268 NI
-276 KNKRNIVI
+276 KSSTNYTLNISNKRDLVI
-284 QSDNPEE
+284 QSADGD
-291 KRTID
+291 KKTID
-296 FSGYSFDMNTQNSV
+296 LNGYSFRMSSDNSV
-310 TFKDLN
+310 TFKDLTMYGRN
-316 IYARSYWGLVY
+316 WFGAIENASSYTFDNVDYTGSELVY
-327 NAGGYTFNN
+327 TTRSAT
-336 VNFTGSQLIYT
+336 V
-347 KPSINSTLTFKN
+347 TFKN
-359 NITANSV
+359 NVTAHAVDKYTS
-366 SSYVG
+366 
-371 PLDGKTRDTQQSG
+371 PLDGEEYKTQP
-384 GQQILQFEGGTNQ
+384 GQQVLQFTTGTNQ
-397 IIFDENS
+397 IIFDEGS
-404 NVTLTTEDAN
+404 NVTLETDNGNVIQNQGDAT
-414 ALEIDGGITTI
+414 IT
-425 DVKDGANVAIN
+425 VKNGANVTLNPHASTVSFENAGTVSKVARGIYSAGGAIN
-436 PHSKGNPENRNGIG
+436 IEQGGNLVINLSQNSGDPYLPG
-450 TGYVARA
+450 A
-457 IAANAK
+457 I
-463 MTINIDPNST
+463 
-473 LTINTEKVDG
+473 
-483 DKDVAGALYLNSDA
+483 YLNSGAVINDNGNIKI
-497 ALNVNGKLVINSNGT
+497 NVNGAPYNGAKYT
-512 PSANKSNGVPV
+512 PV
-523 YINGSAKI
+523 YLNGDSTIK
-531 NVGNGG
+531 VGNGA
-537 SFSLDATNLGNYSS
+537 SFEIAAENLGDFNS
-551 SLISINGTGT
+551 SLFTVNGKGT
-561 VKLDPHSS
+561 VTLEPHST
-569 FKISGDGTGAV
+569 FKITGDGTGAV
-580 TAINLSS
+580 TAVGLGS

-596 DSFTIDLS
+596 DAFTIDLS
-604 ANTSNDKSLI
+604 ANTSDGKALI
-614 KNGTINF
+614 KNGTIKF

-626 VTDGNESQPLGKID
+626 VTTDGTTSEPLGKID

-657 DKNTVKQVADGLTN
+657 DENTVKQVADGLTN
-671 KSLISLV
+671 KSLINLV
-678 KAGEDVTLS
+678 QAGEDVTLS

-696 LTGTVASSGSNNPV
+696 LTGTVASSGSDNPI

-732 TNANGTVTSNNVDYA
+732 TNTNGTVTSDNVDYA
-747 AQTASTGGNFSIDL
+747 AQTGSTGGNFSIDL
-761 SKLASKLTDDAQ
+761 SKLASSLTDDTQ

-783 ESAQT
+783 EGSQT
-788 ESVAALRALNTT
+788 ESVAALRALNTA
-800 TLQELVDDAPTE
+800 TLQELVDAAPAE
-812 EAKPSYYN
+812 KAKPSYYN

-850 VDNAV
+850 VDDAV
-855 TAIQTAQKALTG
+855 TAIQNAQKALTG
-867 KETNKTE
+867 EPTNKTE

-884 VESSDN
+884 VESNDN
-890 YTNSDADLQKAYT
+890 YTNADSNLQKAYT

-939 DAKKAA
+939 DAKKTA
-945 SKEALQKAVDE
+945 SKEALQKAVNE

-970 SDEAKTAYDK
+970 SAEAKAAYDN
-980 AVSAGQTVLA
+980 AITAGQTVLA
-990 DPDATATQIT
+990 NPDATATQIT
-1000 DALNAINT
+1000 DALTAINT

-1020 SVLQKV
+1020 SALQTA

-1033 KESNNYTNADETQ
+1033 KESNNYTNADQTQ
-1046 KTAYDS
+1046 KTAYDN
-1052 AVTSAQTVLNK
+1052 AVTAAQTVLDK

-1097 ALEGAVK
+1097 ALEAAVKDAPNVRNTPAYYNGSKETQTAYNNAITAGQKVLGNPDATATQITDALNAINTAKGNLKGEATDKAALQTAVDNSATVKESNNYTNADQTQKTAYDNAVTAAQTVLDKTNATQAEVNQALQDLETANNNLNGDAKTEAANKAALEAAVK

-1136 LNQANPSASEVKNAL
+1136 LDQANPAASEVKNAL
-1151 DAINAAKDNLKGEAT
+1151 DAINAAKDNLKGVAT
-1166 NTEALETALTNANNA
+1166 NTEALETALTSANKA
-1181 KQTGNYTNADQANQE
+1181 KETGNYTNADQAKQE

-1201 ITVGQEI
+1201 ITAGQEI
-1208 LKNTKATQADV
+1208 LKNTNATQAQV
-1219 DNAAKVITDAIN
+1219 NSAAKAITEAIS
-1231 GLNGDT
+1231 GLNGNA
-1237 NLANAKNAATEDIQ
+1237 NLEDAKDAATEAIQ
-1251 KALDTK
+1251 KALDSK
-1257 TTEITDATNIDQA
+1257 TTQITDATNIDQA
-1270 TKDQLIADAKKA
+1270 TKEQLIADAKKA
-1282 AEDANTA
+1282 AENANTA
-1289 INQATNANAVN
+1289 INQATDPNAVN
-1300 TAKTEGITKINNVKI
+1300 TAKAEGITNINKVTV
-1315 PSLDD
+1315 PSLDG
-1320 AKTNAAKEIDQAL
+1320 AKEAANKAIDQAL
-1333 TDKTKEIT
+1333 DTKTKEINN
-1341 DAENIDQTTKDQLIK
+1341 AENIDQTTKDQLIK
-1356 EATDAATTAKDAIE
+1356 EATDAANTAKDAIK

-1402 AAKDA
+1402 AAKEA
-1407 IDDALN
+1407 IDNALN

-1439 AANNAKEAIDK
+1439 AANKAKEAIDK

-1468 NNVTVPSLEDAKTK
+1468 NNVTVPSLEDAKK
-1482 AAANIDQALTDK
+1482 AANKAVDDALTAQTEVINKANNLSDAEKKDLIDQVTAEANKAKENIETATTNNEAAQAGQAGVDAIKKIVPTSLDTVKSDANKAIDDALTK
-1494 TKEINAAN
+1494 KLEEINSANDLTTDEKTALTQEANTAA
-1502 NIDQATK
+1502 D
-1509 DQLIKAATDAATTA
+1509 KAKEEITN
-1523 KDAIEKAT
+1523 AT
-1531 TNDAATKAG
+1531 TNDAVIEA
-1540 QDGVDAINNVKI
+1540 QNNGV
-1552 PSVTD
+1552 T
-1557 SQNAA
+1557 
-1562 KEAIDN
+1562 AID
-1568 ALNAKT
+1568 
-1574 KEINDANNINQT
+1574 
-1586 TKDQLIKAATDAAN
+1586 
-1600 NAKEAIDQATTN
+1600 
-1612 AAVTKA
+1612 
-1618 QTNGVNAING
+1618 G

-1638 EAAKKAVVDAATA
+1638 EAAKQAVADAATA
-1651 KNNAID
+1651 KNKAID
-1657 SSNLTA
+1657 ASNLTD
-1663 EEKAALKQKVTEAQ
+1663 EEKADLKQKVTEAQ

-1683 IDNATSNAAVTEAQ
+1683 IDNATTNAAVTEAQ
-1697 NSGVNA
+1697 NKGVNT
-1703 IDGIKVP
+1703 INGIKVP
-1710 TTSTTKEQ
+1710 TTSATKEQ
-1718 AITDLNKAVDEAKK
+1718 AITDLNTTVDDAKK
-1732 AIDQDNNLTNEEK
+1732 AIDQDN
-1745 QTVKDQIDSDAKNA
+1745 
-1759 QDTINNAKTNDDVKK
+1759 
-1774 AAADGTL
+1774 
-1781 AIDKDVANAAIDNAA
+1781 
-1796 AGKKEEI
+1796 
-1803 SNSSLTDEEKT
+1803 
-1814 ALNNEVDQKAQDAK
+1814 
-1828 EAINNAT
+1828 
-1835 TPEAVTTAQENGIKN
+1835 
-1850 INDIDVPTESAAKQ
+1850 
-1864 AAKEAV
+1864 
-1870 ANAANEKNAAIDS
+1870 
-1883 SNLTAEEKAALK
+1883 
-1895 QDVTE
+1895 
-1900 AQNAANTAIDNAT
+1900 
-1913 TNADVTEAKDNGI
+1913 
-1926 SAIDGIKVPTTS
+1926 
-1938 ANKEKAITD
+1938 
-1947 LNNEVEN
+1947 
-1954 AKKAIDQDSNLT
+1954 NLT

-1975 QIDSDAKTAQEA
+1975 QIDSDAKTAQDA
-1987 INNAKTDNEVNNA
+1987 INNAKTNDDVKKAADNGTLA
-2000 VNSGKVSIDK
+2000 IDK

-2025 SEISNLPLTD
+2025 AEISNSSLTD
-2035 EEKTALNNEV
+2035 EEKAALNNEV
-2045 DQKAQDA
+2045 DQKAQAA
-2052 KEAIN
+2052 KEAVN
-2057 NATTPEA
+2057 AATTPEA
-2064 VTTAQE
+2064 VTSAQ
-2070 NGIKNINETS
+2070 GSGVKNINDTS
-2080 VPTQSA
+2080 VPAESDAKQA
-2086 AKEAAKK
+2086 AKR
-2093 AVAEAAEAKNNA
+2093 AVAEAADAKNNA
-2105 IDSSNLTAEEKAA
+2105 IDASNLTDEEKAA

-2123 TEAQTAADQAIDNAT
+2123 TDAQNAADQAIDNAT
-2138 TNAAVTEAQTNGVN
+2138 TNAAVTEAQNKGVS
-2152 AINGIEVPNKSDA
+2152 AIDGIEIPNKSDA
-2165 KDQATAAL
+2165 KEKAVTDL

-2213 DNAKTDD
+2213 
-2220 EVNTAVD
+2220 
-2227 NGQLSIDKDVANA
+2227 
-2240 AIDNAVAGKKAE
+2240 
-2252 ISNSPLT
+2252 
-2259 DEEKTALNNE
+2259 
-2269 VDQKANTAKK
+2269 
-2279 AINAATTPETVT
+2279 
-2291 SAQDNCIK
+2291 
-2299 NINET
+2299 
-2304 SVPTQSAAKEAAKK
+2304 
-2318 AVAEAAEAKNNAID
+2318 
-2332 SSNLTDE
+2332 
-2339 EKATLKQKVTDAQNA
+2339 
-2354 ADQAIDNA
+2354 
-2362 TTNAAVTE
+2362 
-2370 AQTNGVNTINGIE
+2370 
-2383 VPTKSDAKDQATAE
+2383 
-2397 LNTAVENAKKA
+2397 
-2408 IDQDSN
+2408 
-2414 LTDEQKQAAKD
+2414 
-2425 QIDSDAKTAQEAINN
+2425 NN
-2440 AKTNDDVKKAADN
+2440 AKTNDDVKKAVDD

-2462 ANAAIDNALAGK
+2462 ANAAIDNAA
-2474 KSEISNSS
+2474 
-2482 LTDEEKATL
+2482 
-2491 NNEVDQKAN
+2491 
-2500 IAKDAINTATTPE
+2500 
-2513 AVTTSQDKGI
+2513 
-2523 KDINKTS
+2523 
-2530 VPTESAAKQAA
+2530 
-2541 KEAVAKA
+2541 
-2548 ADEKNAAID
+2548 
-2557 ASNLT
+2557 
-2562 DEEKATL
+2562 
-2569 KQKVTEAQNAA
+2569 
-2580 DQAIDNATTNAAVTE
+2580 
-2595 AKDNGVTAIDHIKVP
+2595 
-2610 TTSANKEKAITDLN
+2610 
-2624 TAVDEAK
+2624 
-2631 EAIDQDSNLT
+2631 
-2641 DEEKQAAK
+2641 
-2649 DQIDSDAKTA
+2649 
-2659 QDAINNAKTN
+2659 
-2669 DDVKKAAAD
+2669 
-2678 GTLAIDKDVANTAID
+2678 
-2693 NAVAGKKSEISNLP
+2693 
-2707 LTDEEKTALNNEVD
+2707 
-2721 QKANIAKEAINTATT
+2721 
-2736 PEAVTSAQ
+2736 
-2744 ESGIKNINDTSV
+2744 
-2756 PAESAAKQAAK
+2756 
-2767 KAVAK
+2767 
-2772 AADEKNAAIDASNL
+2772 
-2786 TDEEK
+2786 
-2791 ATLKQ
+2791 
-2796 KVTEAQNAADQAID
+2796 
-2810 NATTNAAVTEAKNNG
+2810 
-2825 VSAID
+2825 
-2830 HIKVP
+2830 
-2835 TTSANK
+2835 
-2841 EKAITDLNNEVE
+2841 
-2853 KAKQAIDQDSNLTDE
+2853 
-2868 EKQAVKSQIDTE
+2868 
-2880 AKTAQDAI
+2880 
-2888 NSAKTDNEVNNAVNS
+2888 
-2903 GKVSIDKDVA
+2903 
-2913 NAAIDNA
+2913 
-2920 VAGKLKEIQDPLTTD
+2920 AGKLKEIQDPLTTE

-2963 VTTAQ
+2963 VTAAQ
-2968 NSGVDAINKIEV
+2968 TNGVNEITNTEI
-2980 PTTSTVK
+2980 PTTSSAK
-2987 DDAIKAIDK
+2987 EKAIAAIND
-2996 ALQNKTDEINNASN
+2996 ALQTKTDEINNASN
-3010 INPQEK
+3010 INTQEK
-3016 TDLINQATEAANVAK
+3016 TDLINQATEAANAAK

-3038 TNADVDTAQTNG
+3038 TNADVDTAQIKG
-3050 EKAIADVTVPN
+3050 EKAIADITVPN
-3061 LSDVKKESIDLV
+3061 LSDVKKESIDLI

-3079 KTAEI
+3079 KTNEI

-3089 LSQDEKQSL
+3089 LSQDEKQGL

-3106 TEAINNIN
+3106 TEAINNVN
-3114 ESQTNDDAKAA
+3114 QAQTNDDAKAA

-3130 QNIENVTIPTLD
+3130 QNIENITIPTLD
-3142 DAKKNANQAIDDAL
+3142 EAKKNANQAIDDAL

-3167 NLNDTEKQKL
+3167 NLNETEKQKL
-3177 VDQATEVATT
+3177 VDQANEAATT
-3187 AKNNVENATTN
+3187 AKNNVEKATTN
-3198 DAARDAA
+3198 DDARDAA
-3205 NAGIDNIKGIR
+3205 NAGIDNIKGIT
-3216 FTSLEDAKK
+3216 FTSLEDAKNA
-3225 VANTAIDNA
+3225 ANTAIDNA

-3253 QDLINQASEAAK
+3253 QDLINQASEVAK

-3281 DAQNKGIADIANVT
+3281 EAQNKGIADIANVT
-3295 VPSLA
+3295 VPSLD
-3300 QAKQDAINA
+3300 QVKQDAINA

-3325 NLSAKEQ
+3325 NLSAEEQ
-3332 KELSDQV
+3332 KELTDQV

-3354 TTTNDAVTA
+3354 TTTNDAVNAT
-3363 IRDDAIK
+3363 RDEAIK

-3383 QTDALNAIESAKNAK
+3383 QTDAINAIESAKNAK
-3398 LNDINNAV
+3398 LNDINNAA

-3419 TNKAADEATKAINAA
+3419 TNKVADEAMKEIKAA
-3434 QTNDEVKSAETAGLD
+3434 QTNDAVKSAETAGLD
-3449 IINNITIP
+3449 NINNITIP

-3466 IEELNAARDA
+3466 IGELNAARDA

-3512 ATTDEAVTAAKEN
+3512 ATTDEAVTTAKEN
-3525 GIAAIKDIQIPTMSA
+3525 GIAAIKDIQIPTKSP
-3540 AKEQATTDLKT
+3540 AKEQATSDLKT
-3551 AVDDAKKAI
+3551 AVDEAKNAI

-3596 EVNSAVDNGKLA
+3596 EVSGAVDNGNLA
-3608 IDKDIAN
+3608 IDKDVAN
-3615 AAIDNAVAGKKAEIA
+3615 AAIDNAVAGKKEEIS
-3630 KSPLTDEEKTA
+3630 KSPLTDEEKAA
-3641 LNNEVDQK
+3641 LNSEVDQK
-3649 AQDAKEAINDATTP
+3649 AQDAKEAINNAITP
-3663 EAVTTAQE
+3663 EAVTTAQD
-3671 NGIKKINDTEVPT
+3671 NGIKNINDTEVPT
-3684 ESAAKE
+3684 ESTAKE
-3690 AAKKAVAEAAETKN
+3690 AAKKAITEAAEAKN
-3704 NAIDSSNLTNEEK
+3704 NAIDSSNLTDEEK
-3717 TALKQEVTDAQN
+3717 AALKQEVTDAQN

-3765 AKEQAT
+3765 AKDQAT

-3778 DDAKKA
+3778 NDAKKA

-3791 TDEEKQAAK
+3791 TDAEKQAAK

-3814 DNAKTADEVKT
+3814 DNAKTDDEVKT

-3836 DVANTAIDN
+3836 DVANAAIDN

-3861 DEAKALNDLV
+3861 DEANALNDLV

-3889 AVDDAKNTGVA
+3889 AVEDAKNTGVA

-3944 DLIDQANEEAVKAK
+3944 DLIDQANEEAAKAK

-3997 QLIDD
+3997 QVIDD

-4011 NNASHLTNQ
+4011 NNASHLTEQ

-4033 DEAKD
+4033 NEAKD

-4052 RDAGAEKIA
+4052 RDTGAEKIA

-4097 DQEKKDLINQI
+4097 DQEKNDLIKQI

-4156 SLDEAK
+4156 TLDEAK

-4221 AVPSLNE
+4221 AVPSLDE

-4240 RDAKKEEINN
+4240 REAKKEEINN
-4250 ANNLN
+4250 ANNLS

-4270 DNAINAINGAK
+4270 DNAINAIDGAK
-4281 DDQTAKNAENKGIQ
+4281 DDQTAKDAENKGIQ

-4301 VPSLDEVKTNA
+4301 VPSLDEAKTNA
-4312 KQAIADALESKTNE
+4312 KQAVADALESKTNE

-4363 QALAASQAGI
+4363 QALAASQAGV

-4398 LKQKEAE
+4398 LKQKETE

-4432 NAINNATTNQSVEET
+4432 NAINNATTNQSVEEA

-4453 KINAINVPTISATK
+4453 KINAINVPTTSATK

-4492 ADEKANLIDEAN
+4492 AEEKANLIDEAN

-4525 ATTDGINAIANVTVP
+4525 ATTDGIDAIANVTVP

-4546 DQAKNLIDDVLNEKK
+4546 DQAKNMIDDVLNEKK
-4561 NEINNADNLSD
+4561 NEINNAQNLSD
-4572 SQKQDLINQ
+4572 KQKQDLINQ

-4614 NVTVSSLDE
+4614 NVTVPSLDN

-4646 TNLSNTEKDA
+4646 TNLSNAEKDA

-4678 DAVKDAETDGVK
+4678 DAVKDAETDGIK

-4720 EIDNA
+4720 EINNA

-4758 EINAARDNGVQ
+4758 EINTARDNGVQ

-4789 VEQVRDAKKTQIEA
+4789 IEQVRDAKKTQIEA
-4803 AKNLTET
+4803 AKNLTEA

-4853 TIPTLDAAKSDAK
+4853 TIPTLEAAKSDAK
-4866 QAIADALTA
+4866 QAITDALTA

-4906 KNIDAATTNDAAE
+4906 KKIDAATTNDAVE

-4996 GEAEAAGIA
+4996 SEAEAAGIA

-5012 SNASTESDNSSN
+5012 SNAPTESDNSSN

-5030 TPTEGNSAS
+5030 TPTEGNSTS

-5060 GSHGTNLTIG
+5060 GSHGTNLTTG

-5083 TLPQTGN
+5083 ALPQTGN

-5114 LGKKRD
+5114 LGKKKRD

>member
-26 KLNIGVASVLLGIT
+26 KLNVGVASVLLGIT
-40 FSIYGGGQVVAH
+40 FSIYGGGQAVAH
-52 ADTANASDQVDT
+52 ADTGNARGQVAAS
-64 IDTGDNSLADKSE
+64 DTGDSLADKQE
-77 VTLSSAT
+77 VALSGATTNANQPSA
-84 SSTSQSSTSATS
+84 SATS

-102 SQLSANSQPAATASE
+102 SQASANSQTATPATTSASATASN
-117 SAVASS
+117 AT
-123 AAVEATKDQST
+123 VEATKDQST
-134 AENQPSASQEVQ
+134 AENQPSDGQEVQ
-146 TPAQTQPVAQ
+146 TSAQAQPVTQ
-156 ENGSEDTSLDAT
+156 ENGSSDASLNTT
-168 RQVLKT
+168 RQVLHT
-174 IANRNSVPAAIH
+174 IANRNLVLAANNLPSV
-186 LMSFAAVPTSVET
+186 AAVHASTPAVATSD
-199 TTLNLFTNQETNA
+199 
-212 NALAESKVAATALAA
+212 ATA
-227 EAEDPNAVTVSDA
+227 EAEDTNAVTVTDA
-240 KGFINAI
+240 QGLIDAI
-247 QNGTAT
+247 QKGSAT
-253 TINVAKDLN
+253 TINVANDIN
-262 LAEQRD
+262 LATVTD
-268 SKYTEINI
+268 SNYTYVRRINTRNFTI
-276 KNKRNIVI
+276 KSATNGVKH
-284 QSDNPEE
+284 
-291 KRTID
+291 TID
-296 FSGYSFDMNTQNSV
+296 FSGYVFNMSTPNTV
-310 TFKDLN
+310 TFKDLD
-316 IYARSYWGLVY
+316 IYARSYWGVIY
-327 NAGGYTFNN
+327 NAGGYVYDN
-336 VNFTGSQLIYT
+336 VDFTGSQLIYT
-347 KPSINSTLTFKN
+347 ASNTNATVTFKN
-359 NITANSV
+359 KVTATTV
-366 SSYVG
+366 GSYTS
-371 PLDGKTRDTQQSG
+371 PIDGKSRSSQGGDT
-384 GQQILQFEGGTNQ
+384 QQILQFEGGTNH

-404 NVTLTTEDAN
+404 NVTLGTTN
-414 ALEIDGGITTI
+414 SNVLEIDGGTATI
-425 DVKDGANVAIN
+425 DVKNGANVTIN

-450 TGYVARA
+450 TRSIARA
-457 IAANAK
+457 IASNANT
-463 MTINIDPNST
+463 TINVNKGAN
-473 LTINTEKVDG
+473 LTINTEKASG
-483 DKDVAGALYLNSDA
+483 DSDVAGALYLNSDA
-497 ALNVNGKLVINSNGT
+497 KFNVNGNLNINSNGT
-512 PSANKSNGVPV
+512 PSTKNNGYPV
-523 YINGSAKI
+523 YIAGNAAI

-537 SFSLDATNLGNYSS
+537 KFNLSATNTGSYSDNLMS
-551 SLISINGTGT
+551 ISGKGT
-561 VKLDPHSS
+561 VKLAPHSN
-569 FKISGDGTGAV
+569 FKISADGTGAL

-596 DSFTIDLS
+596 DVFTIDLS
-604 ANTSNDKSLI
+604 QNTSTGKSLI

-626 VTDGNESQPLGKID
+626 VATDGTTSEPLGKID
-640 VTYDRNGNATS
+640 VTYDRVTT
-651 YTITAQ
+651 YTITSLNE
-657 DKNTVKQVADGLTN
+657 DTVKQVGEGLAN
-671 KSLISLV
+671 KNLIDFV

-687 NLHLSKNNV
+687 NLHLSKDNV
-696 LTGTVASSGSNNPV
+696 LTGTVASSGSDNPI
-710 YVTVTVGGVSTNVPV
+710 YVTVTVGGVSTNIPV
-725 AGNYTVY
+725 LNYYTVY
-732 TNANGTVTSNNVDYA
+732 TNTNGTVTSNNVDYA
-747 AQTASTGGNFSIDL
+747 AQTASTGGDFSIDL
-761 SKLASKLTDDAQ
+761 SKLASSLTNDAQ
-773 VTVTATKDFV
+773 VAVTATKDFV
-783 ESAQT
+783 EAAQT
-788 ESVAALRALNTT
+788 KSVAALRALNTT
-800 TLQELVDDAPTE
+800 TLKELVDAAPAE

-820 ATAEAQKAYTDAIST
+820 ATAEAQGAYTKAIT
-835 GKTILAN
+835 AGKNILDN

-855 TAIQTAQKALTG
+855 TAIQNAQKALTG
-867 KETNKTE
+867 EPTNKTE
-874 LQDAIDQAST
+874 LQDAINQAST

-890 YTNSDADLQKAYT
+890 YTNADSNLQKAYT
-903 DAISAGQTVLSN
+903 DAISAGQKVLSN

-970 SDEAKTAYDK
+970 SAEAKTAYDN
-980 AVSAGQTVLA
+980 AITAGQTVL
-990 DPDATATQIT
+990 DNPDATATQIT

-1020 SVLQKV
+1020 AALQTA

-1033 KESNNYTNADETQ
+1033 KESNNYTNADQTQ
-1046 KTAYDS
+1046 KTAYDK
-1052 AVTSAQTVLNK
+1052 AVTAAQTVLDK

-1078 ETANNNL
+1078 EIANRNL

-1097 ALEGAVK
+1097 ALEAAVK

-1112 PAYYNGSEEAQTAY
+1112 PAYYNGSEETQTAY
-1126 NNAINAGQAV
+1126 NNAITAGQTV
-1136 LNQANPSASEVKNAL
+1136 LNEANPSASEVKNAL
-1151 DAINAAKDNLKGEAT
+1151 DAINAAKDNLKGKAT

-1181 KQTGNYTNADQANQE
+1181 KETGNYTNADQANQE

-1201 ITVGQEI
+1201 IIAGQEI
-1208 LKNTKATQADV
+1208 LKNTSATQAQV
-1219 DNAAKVITDAIN
+1219 DSAAKAITDAIS

-1237 NLANAKNAATEDIQ
+1237 NLANAKTAATEDIQ

-1289 INQATNANAVN
+1289 INQSTDTDTVN
-1300 TAKTEGITKINNVKI
+1300 TAKTEGIANINKVTV
-1315 PSLDD
+1315 PSLAD
-1320 AKTNAAKEIDQAL
+1320 AKTKAAKEIDQAL
-1333 TDKTKEIT
+1333 TDKTKEINN
-1341 DAENIDQTTKDQLIK
+1341 AENIDQTTKDQLIK
-1356 EATDAATTAKDAIE
+1356 EATDAANTAKDAIE

-1384 GVDAINNVKV
+1384 GVDAITNVKV

-1402 AAKDA
+1402 AAKEV

-1439 AANNAKEAIDK
+1439 AANKAKEAIDK

-1468 NNVTVPSLEDAKTK
+1468 NNVTVPSLEDAKK
-1482 AAANIDQALTDK
+1482 AANKAVDDALTAQTEVINKANNLSDAEKKDLIDQVTAEANKAKENIETATTNNEAAQAGQAGVDAIKKIVPTSLDTVKSDANKAIDDALTK
-1494 TKEINAAN
+1494 KLEEINSANDLTTDEKTALTQEANTAA
-1502 NIDQATK
+1502 D
-1509 DQLIKAATDAATTA
+1509 KAKEEITN
-1523 KDAIEKAT
+1523 AT
-1531 TNDAATKAG
+1531 TNDAVIEA
-1540 QDGVDAINNVKI
+1540 QNNGV
-1552 PSVTD
+1552 T
-1557 SQNAA
+1557 
-1562 KEAIDN
+1562 AID
-1568 ALNAKT
+1568 
-1574 KEINDANNINQT
+1574 
-1586 TKDQLIKAATDAAN
+1586 
-1600 NAKEAIDQATTN
+1600 
-1612 AAVTKA
+1612 
-1618 QTNGVNAING
+1618 G

-1638 EAAKKAVVDAATA
+1638 EAAKKAVAEAATA

-1657 SSNLTA
+1657 ASNLTD

-1683 IDNATSNAAVTEAQ
+1683 IDNATTDAAVTEAQ
-1697 NSGVNA
+1697 
-1703 IDGIKVP
+1703 
-1710 TTSTTKEQ
+1710 
-1718 AITDLNKAVDEAKK
+1718 
-1732 AIDQDNNLTNEEK
+1732 TN
-1745 QTVKDQIDSDAKNA
+1745 
-1759 QDTINNAKTNDDVKK
+1759 
-1774 AAADGTL
+1774 G
-1781 AIDKDVANAAIDNAA
+1781 
-1796 AGKKEEI
+1796 
-1803 SNSSLTDEEKT
+1803 
-1814 ALNNEVDQKAQDAK
+1814 
-1828 EAINNAT
+1828 
-1835 TPEAVTTAQENGIKN
+1835 VTTIDDIK
-1850 INDIDVPTESAAKQ
+1850 VPTESAVKE
-1864 AAKEAV
+1864 AAKKAV
-1870 ANAANEKNAAIDS
+1870 AEAATAKNNAIDA
-1883 SNLTAEEKAALK
+1883 SNLTDEEKAALK
-1895 QDVTE
+1895 QKVTE
-1900 AQNAANTAIDNAT
+1900 AQNAADQAIDNAT
-1913 TNADVTEAKDNGI
+1913 TDAAVTEAQTNGVTT
-1926 SAIDGIKVPTTS
+1926 IDDIKVPTES
-1938 ANKEKAITD
+1938 AVKEAAKKAVAEAATAKNNAIDASNLTDEEKAALKQKVTEAQNAADQAIDNATTDAAVTEAQTNGVTTINGIEVPNKSDAKEKAVTD
-1947 LNNEVEN
+1947 LNTAVDN

-1966 DEQKQAAKD
+1966 NEQKQAAKD

-1987 INNAKTDNEVNNA
+1987 IDNAKTNDDVKKA
-2000 VNSGKVSIDK
+2000 VDDGTLAIDK

-2025 SEISNLPLTD
+2025 NEISKSSLTD
-2035 EEKTALNNEV
+2035 DEKTALNNEV
-2045 DQKAQDA
+2045 DQKAQAA
-2052 KEAIN
+2052 KEAIKA
-2057 NATTPEA
+2057 ATTPEA
-2064 VTTAQE
+2064 VTTAQDK
-2070 NGIKNINETS
+2070 GIKNITNTE
-2080 VPTQSA
+2080 VPSESAAKQA
-2086 AKEAAKK
+2086 AKEAVAK
-2093 AVAEAAEAKNNA
+2093 AADDKNAA
-2105 IDSSNLTAEEKAA
+2105 IDSSNLTAEEKAT
-2118 LKQKV
+2118 LKQEV
-2123 TEAQTAADQAIDNAT
+2123 TEAQKAADQAIDNAT
-2138 TNAAVTEAQTNGVN
+2138 TNAAVTEAQTNG
-2152 AINGIEVPNKSDA
+2152 I
-2165 KDQATAAL
+2165 
-2173 NTAVENAKKAID
+2173 KAID
-2185 QDSNLTDEQKQAAK
+2185 
-2199 DQIDSDAKTAQDAI
+2199 
-2213 DNAKTDD
+2213 
-2220 EVNTAVD
+2220 
-2227 NGQLSIDKDVANA
+2227 
-2240 AIDNAVAGKKAE
+2240 
-2252 ISNSPLT
+2252 
-2259 DEEKTALNNE
+2259 
-2269 VDQKANTAKK
+2269 
-2279 AINAATTPETVT
+2279 
-2291 SAQDNCIK
+2291 
-2299 NINET
+2299 
-2304 SVPTQSAAKEAAKK
+2304 
-2318 AVAEAAEAKNNAID
+2318 
-2332 SSNLTDE
+2332 
-2339 EKATLKQKVTDAQNA
+2339 
-2354 ADQAIDNA
+2354 
-2362 TTNAAVTE
+2362 
-2370 AQTNGVNTINGIE
+2370 GIE
-2383 VPTKSDAKDQATAE
+2383 
-2397 LNTAVENAKKA
+2397 
-2408 IDQDSN
+2408 
-2414 LTDEQKQAAKD
+2414 
-2425 QIDSDAKTAQEAINN
+2425 
-2440 AKTNDDVKKAADN
+2440 
-2453 GTLAIDKDV
+2453 
-2462 ANAAIDNALAGK
+2462 
-2474 KSEISNSS
+2474 
-2482 LTDEEKATL
+2482 
-2491 NNEVDQKAN
+2491 
-2500 IAKDAINTATTPE
+2500 
-2513 AVTTSQDKGI
+2513 
-2523 KDINKTS
+2523 
-2530 VPTESAAKQAA
+2530 
-2541 KEAVAKA
+2541 
-2548 ADEKNAAID
+2548 
-2557 ASNLT
+2557 
-2562 DEEKATL
+2562 
-2569 KQKVTEAQNAA
+2569 
-2580 DQAIDNATTNAAVTE
+2580 
-2595 AKDNGVTAIDHIKVP
+2595 VP
-2610 TTSANKEKAITDLN
+2610 TTSANKEKAVTDLN
-2624 TAVDEAK
+2624 TAAENAK
-2631 EAIDQDSNLT
+2631 KAIDQDSNLT

-2669 DDVKKAAAD
+2669 DDVKKAVDA
-2678 GTLAIDKDVANTAID
+2678 GTLAIDKDAANAAID

-2721 QKANIAKEAINTATT
+2721 QKAKDAKEAINTAAT
-2736 PEAVTSAQ
+2736 PEDVTTAQ
-2744 ESGIKNINDTSV
+2744 ENGIKNINDIDV
-2756 PAESAAKQAAK
+2756 PSESAAKQAAK
-2767 KAVAK
+2767 EAVAK

-2786 TDEEK
+2786 TAEEK
-2791 ATLKQ
+2791 AALKQ

-2810 NATTNAAVTEAKNNG
+2810 SATTDAAVTEAQTNG
-2825 VSAID
+2825 VNAINGID
-2830 HIKVP
+2830 VP
-2835 TTSANK
+2835 NTSATK
-2841 EKAITDLNNEVE
+2841 EQAITDLNTAAEN
-2853 KAKQAIDQDSNLTDE
+2853 AKKAIDQDNNLTDE
-2868 EKQAVKSQIDTE
+2868 QKQVAKDQIDSD

-2888 NSAKTDNEVNNAVNS
+2888 NNAKTNDDVKKAADDGVLA
-2903 GKVSIDKDVA
+2903 IDKDVA

-2920 VAGKLKEIQDPLTTD
+2920 VAGKLKEIQDPLTTE

-2968 NSGVDAINKIEV
+2968 TNGVNEITNTEI
-2980 PTTSTVK
+2980 PTTSSAK
-2987 DDAIKAIDK
+2987 NKAIAAIND
-2996 ALQNKTDEINNASN
+2996 ALQKKTDEINNASN
-3010 INPQEK
+3010 INTQEK
-3016 TDLINQATEAANVAK
+3016 TDLIKQATEAANTAK

-3038 TNADVDTAQTNG
+3038 TNAAVDTAQTNG

-3079 KTAEI
+3079 KTDEI

-3114 ESQTNDDAKAA
+3114 QSQTNDDAKAA

-3130 QNIENVTIPTLD
+3130 QNIENVTIPSLD

-3177 VDQATEVATT
+3177 IDHANEAAAT
-3187 AKNNVENATTN
+3187 AKDNVENATTN
-3198 DAARDAA
+3198 DGVRDAA

-3225 VANTAIDNA
+3225 AANAAIDSA

-3240 EINNASNLSTEEK
+3240 EINNASNLSTDEK
-3253 QDLINQASEAAK
+3253 QDLINQASEVAK

-3281 DAQNKGIADIANVT
+3281 EAQNKGIADIANVT
-3295 VPSLA
+3295 VPSLD
-3300 QAKQDAINA
+3300 QVKQDAINA

-3325 NLSAKEQ
+3325 NLSTEEQ

-3339 DKIANDAIAKINDAA
+3339 DKIANDAIAQINDSS

-3363 IRDDAIK
+3363 TRDDAIK

-3398 LNDINNAV
+3398 LNDINNAT

-3419 TNKAADEATKAINAA
+3419 TNKVADDATKEIKAA
-3434 QTNDEVKSAETAGLD
+3434 QTNDAVKSAETAGLD
-3449 IINNITIP
+3449 NINNIAIP

-3466 IEELNAARDA
+3466 IEELNVARDA
-3476 KNSAIDNAAD
+3476 KSSAIDNATD
-3486 LTTDEKNALKD
+3486 LTTDEKNSLKD

-3512 ATTDEAVTAAKEN
+3512 ATTDEAVTTAKEN
-3525 GIAAIKDIQIPTMSA
+3525 GINAIKDIEIPTKSP
-3540 AKEQATTDLKT
+3540 AKDQATTDLND

-3565 LTDEEKQAAK
+3565 LTDAEKQAAK

-3596 EVNSAVDNGKLA
+3596 EV
-3608 IDKDIAN
+3608 
-3615 AAIDNAVAGKKAEIA
+3615 
-3630 KSPLTDEEKTA
+3630 
-3641 LNNEVDQK
+3641 
-3649 AQDAKEAINDATTP
+3649 
-3663 EAVTTAQE
+3663 
-3671 NGIKKINDTEVPT
+3671 
-3684 ESAAKE
+3684 
-3690 AAKKAVAEAAETKN
+3690 
-3704 NAIDSSNLTNEEK
+3704 
-3717 TALKQEVTDAQN
+3717 
-3729 AANTAID
+3729 
-3736 NATTNAAVTE
+3736 
-3746 AEDNGIKA
+3746 
-3754 INGIEIPTKSP
+3754 
-3765 AKEQAT
+3765 
-3771 TDLNDAV
+3771 
-3778 DDAKKA
+3778 
-3784 IDQDNNL
+3784 
-3791 TDEEKQAAK
+3791 
-3800 DQIDSDAKKAQEAI
+3800 
-3814 DNAKTADEVKT
+3814 KT

-3836 DVANTAIDN
+3836 DVANAAIDN

-3861 DEAKALNDLV
+3861 DEANALNDLV

-3889 AVDDAKNTGVA
+3889 AVEDAKNTGVA

-3944 DLIDQANEEAVKAK
+3944 DLIDQANEEAAKAK

-3997 QLIDD
+3997 QVIDD

-4011 NNASHLTNQ
+4011 NNASHLTEQ
-4020 EKQDLINQAQNAA
+4020 EKKDLINQAQNAA
-4033 DEAKD
+4033 NEAKD

-4052 RDAGAEKIA
+4052 RDTGAEKIA
-4061 NIVVPSLED
+4061 NIVVPSLDD

-4097 DQEKKDLINQI
+4097 DQEKKDLIKQI

-4240 RDAKKEEINN
+4240 REAKKEEINN
-4250 ANNLN
+4250 ANNLS

-4281 DDQTAKNAENKGIQ
+4281 DDQTAKDAENKGIQ

-4301 VPSLDEVKTNA
+4301 VPSLDDVKTNA
-4312 KQAIADALESKTNE
+4312 KQAVADALESKTNE

-4363 QALAASQAGI
+4363 QALAASQAGV

-4398 LKQKEAE
+4398 LKQKETE

-4432 NAINNATTNQSVEET
+4432 NAINNATTNQSVEEA

-4453 KINAINVPTISATK
+4453 KINAINVPTTSATK

-4492 ADEKANLIDEAN
+4492 AEEKANLIDEAN

-4525 ATTDGINAIANVTVP
+4525 ATTDGIDAIANVTVP

-4572 SQKQDLINQ
+4572 SQKQELINQ

-4614 NVTVSSLDE
+4614 NVTVPSLDD

-4646 TNLSNTEKDA
+4646 ANLSNAEKDA

-4678 DAVKDAETDGVK
+4678 DTVKDAETDGVK

-4720 EIDNA
+4720 EINNA

-4758 EINAARDNGVQ
+4758 EINTARDNGVQ

-4777 TLTDAQDASITA
+4777 TLTDAQNASITA

-4803 AKNLTET
+4803 AKNLTEA

-4996 GEAEAAGIA
+4996 SEAEAAGIA

-5012 SNASTESDNSSN
+5012 SNAPTESDNSSN

-5030 TPTEGNSAS
+5030 TPTEGNSTS

-5060 GSHGTNLTIG
+5060 GSHGTNLTTG

-5076 ADTNSKE
+5076 ADTNSKKA
-5083 TLPQTGN
+5083 LPQTGN
-5090 ETERGLSIAG
+5090 ETERGLGIAG
-5100 LAIASLLGLFGLSG
+5100 LAIASLLGLFGLLG

>member
-1 MVSKN
+1 MKY
-6 NKKLI
+6 KKM
-11 AEKNRRNEKQRFAIR
+11 RDEKQRFSIR
-26 KLNIGVASVLLGIT
+26 KFSVGAASVLIGLS
-40 FSIYGGGQVVAH
+40 FSLYNGQQASADTVDNGNKSVVANAH
-52 ADTANASDQVDT
+52 DKEQTDNKQSTDTNTQNNEDKTNTNQAQSTVTNDLDHSTVVASYKADTPNNASEVNNSSENTESKSDEKQAATTETAKTEESATKEAETKNNATNDVAKKNDEAVAKTDTNADVNKTVVENVKTEAATPNVDT
-64 IDTGDNSLADKSE
+64 KTTETQTVKTDEEKVADTN
-77 VTLSSAT
+77 T
-84 SSTSQSSTSATS
+84 SSDLNKSVTDRTTEVSTNTF
-96 ANSAVQ
+96 NVNDAVKNA
-102 SQLSANSQPAATASE
+102 SFLSARAAT
-117 SAVASS
+117 
-123 AAVEATKDQST
+123 
-134 AENQPSASQEVQ
+134 
-146 TPAQTQPVAQ
+146 
-156 ENGSEDTSLDAT
+156 
-168 RQVLKT
+168 
-174 IANRNSVPAAIH
+174 
-186 LMSFAAVPTSVET
+186 
-199 TTLNLFTNQETNA
+199 
-212 NALAESKVAATALAA
+212 ESKVATRALALALAA
-227 EAEDPNAVTVSDA
+227 EPEDPNAVTVNDA

-253 TINVAKDLN
+253 TINVAKNLN
-262 LAEQRD
+262 LAEQTDR
-268 SKYTEINI
+268 KYTETPI

-284 QSDNPEE
+284 QSNNPEE

-296 FSGYSFDMNTQNSV
+296 FSGYSFDMDTQNSV

-327 NAGGYTFNN
+327 NAGGYTFDN

-347 KPSINSTLTFKN
+347 TPSINSTLTFKN
-359 NITANSV
+359 TITANSV

-371 PLDGKTRDTQQSG
+371 PLDGKTRDTQQNG

-414 ALEIDGGITTI
+414 ALEIDGGTTTI

-450 TGYVARA
+450 TGKVARA

-497 ALNVNGKLVINSNGT
+497 TLNVNGDLNINSNGT
-512 PSANKSNGVPV
+512 PSTTNNGYPV
-523 YINGSAKI
+523 YIAGNAAI

-537 SFSLDATNLGNYSS
+537 KFNLSATNTGSYSDNLMS
-551 SLISINGTGT
+551 ISGKGT
-561 VKLDPHSS
+561 VKLAPHSN
-569 FKISGDGTGAV
+569 FKISADGTGAL

-596 DSFTIDLS
+596 DAFTIDLS
-604 ANTSNDKSLI
+604 QNTSTGKSLI

-626 VTDGNESQPLGKID
+626 VATDGTTSEPLGKID
-640 VTYDRNGNATS
+640 VTYDRNGNATT
-651 YTITAQ
+651 YTITSLNE
-657 DKNTVKQVADGLTN
+657 DTVKQVGEGLAN
-671 KSLISLV
+671 KNLIDFV

-687 NLHLSKNNV
+687 NLHLSKDNV
-696 LTGTVASSGSNNPV
+696 LTGTVASSGSDNPI
-710 YVTVTVGGVSTNVPV
+710 YITVTVGGVSTNIPV
-725 AGNYTVY
+725 AGKYTVY
-732 TNANGTVTSNNVDYA
+732 TNTKGTVTSNNVDYA
-747 AQTASTGGNFSIDL
+747 AQTASTGGDFSIDL
-761 SKLASKLTDDAQ
+761 SKLASKLTDDTQ
-773 VTVTATKDFV
+773 VKVTATKDFV
-783 ESAQT
+783 EAAQT

-800 TLQELVDDAPTE
+800 TLKELVDAAPAE

-850 VDNAV
+850 VDDAV
-855 TAIQTAQKALTG
+855 TAIQNAQKALTG

-874 LQDAIDQAST
+874 LQAAIDQAST

-890 YTNSDADLQKAYT
+890 YTNADSNLQKAYT
-903 DAISAGQTVLSN
+903 DAISAGQTVLN
-915 DNATQTEV
+915 KENVTQSEV

-934 DALNG
+934 NALNG

-945 SKEALQKAVDE
+945 SKAALQKAVDE

-970 SDEAKTAYDK
+970 SAEAKSAYDD
-980 AVSAGQTVLA
+980 AISAGQTVL
-990 DPDATATQIT
+990 DNPDATATQIT

-1008 AKGNLKGEATDK
+1008 AKSNLKGKATDK
-1020 SVLQKV
+1020 SALQTAV
-1026 VDNSATV
+1026 VNSATV
-1033 KESNNYTNADETQ
+1033 KESNNYTNADQTQ
-1046 KTAYDS
+1046 KTAYDN
-1052 AVTSAQTVLNK
+1052 AVTAAQTVLDK

-1085 NGDAKTE
+1085 NGNAKTE

-1097 ALEGAVK
+1097 ALEAAVK

-1126 NNAINAGQAV
+1126 NSAINAGQAV
-1136 LNQANPSASEVKNAL
+1136 LDQANPSANDVKTAL
-1151 DAINAAKDNLKGEAT
+1151 DAINAAKDNLKGKAT

-1181 KQTGNYTNADQANQE
+1181 KETGNYTNADQANQE

-1201 ITVGQEI
+1201 IIAGQEI
-1208 LKNTKATQADV
+1208 LKNTSATQAQV
-1219 DNAAKVITDAIN
+1219 DSAAKAITDAIS

-1237 NLANAKNAATEDIQ
+1237 NLTNAKNAATEDI
-1251 KALDTK
+1251 KKTLDTK

-1289 INQATNANAVN
+1289 INQATDPNAVN
-1300 TAKTEGITKINNVKI
+1300 TAKTEGITNINNVTV
-1315 PSLDD
+1315 PSLD
-1320 AKTNAAKEIDQAL
+1320 KAKEAANQAIDQAL
-1333 TDKTKEIT
+1333 DTKTKEINN
-1341 DAENIDQTTKDQLIK
+1341 AENIDQTTKDKLIK
-1356 EATDAATTAKDAIE
+1356 AATEAANTAKDAIE

-1384 GVDAINNVKV
+1384 GVDAITNVKV

-1402 AAKDA
+1402 AAKAA
-1407 IDDALN
+1407 IDD
-1413 AKTKEINDANNID
+1413 
-1426 QTTKDQLI
+1426 
-1434 KEATD
+1434 
-1439 AANNAKEAIDK
+1439 
-1450 ATTADAIK
+1450 
-1458 TAQDEGTTNI
+1458 
-1468 NNVTVPSLEDAKTK
+1468 
-1482 AAANIDQALTDK
+1482 
-1494 TKEINAAN
+1494 
-1502 NIDQATK
+1502 
-1509 DQLIKAATDAATTA
+1509 
-1523 KDAIEKAT
+1523 
-1531 TNDAATKAG
+1531 
-1540 QDGVDAINNVKI
+1540 
-1552 PSVTD
+1552 
-1557 SQNAA
+1557 
-1562 KEAIDN
+1562 

-1600 NAKEAIDQATTN
+1600 NAKEAIDQATTADAIKTAQDEGTTN
-1612 AAVTKA
+1612 INNVT
-1618 QTNGVNAING
+1618 
-1628 IKVPTESAVK
+1628 VPSLED
-1638 EAAKKAVVDAATA
+1638 AKKAANKAVDDALTAQTEVINKANNLSDAEKKDLIDQATAEANKAKENIETATTNNEAAQAGQDGVDAIKKIVPTSLDTVKSDAN
-1651 KNNAID
+1651 KAID
-1657 SSNLTA
+1657 DALTKKL
-1663 EEKAALKQKVTEAQ
+1663 EEINSANDLTTDERNALTQEANTAADKAKKEITNATTNDAVIEAQ
-1677 NAADQA
+1677 N
-1683 IDNATSNAAVTEAQ
+1683 NGVT
-1697 NSGVNA
+1697 A

-1781 AIDKDVANAAIDNAA
+1781 AIDKDVANAAIDNAV

-1850 INDIDVPTESAAKQ
+1850 INETSVPTQSVAKETAKKAVADAADAKNVAIDSSNLTDEEKAALKQKVTEAQNAADQAIDKATTNAAVTEAQTNGVNAINGIKVPTESTAKEAAKKAVADAATAKNTAIDSSNLTDEEKAALKQKVTEAQTAADQAIDKATTNAAVTKAQTNSVNAINGIKVPTTSATKEQAITDLNTAVDDAKKAIDQDNNLTDEQKQAAKDQIDSDAKTAQEAINNAKTNDDVKNAAADGTLAIDKDVANAAIDNAIAGKKSEISNLPLTDEEKTALNNEVDQKANTAKEAINTSTTPEAVATAQENGIKNINDIDVPTESAAKQ

-1883 SNLTAEEKAALK
+1883 SNLTDEEKAALK

-2025 SEISNLPLTD
+2025 AEISNSPLTD

-2070 NGIKNINETS
+2070 NGIKNINDTS
-2080 VPTQSA
+2080 VPAESA
-2086 AKEAAKK
+2086 AKQAAKK
-2093 AVAEAAEAKNNA
+2093 AVAKAADEKNAA

-2118 LKQKV
+2118 LKQ
-2123 TEAQTAADQAIDNAT
+2123 E
-2138 TNAAVTEAQTNGVN
+2138 
-2152 AINGIEVPNKSDA
+2152 
-2165 KDQATAAL
+2165 
-2173 NTAVENAKKAID
+2173 
-2185 QDSNLTDEQKQAAK
+2185 
-2199 DQIDSDAKTAQDAI
+2199 
-2213 DNAKTDD
+2213 
-2220 EVNTAVD
+2220 
-2227 NGQLSIDKDVANA
+2227 
-2240 AIDNAVAGKKAE
+2240 
-2252 ISNSPLT
+2252 
-2259 DEEKTALNNE
+2259 
-2269 VDQKANTAKK
+2269 
-2279 AINAATTPETVT
+2279 
-2291 SAQDNCIK
+2291 
-2299 NINET
+2299 
-2304 SVPTQSAAKEAAKK
+2304 
-2318 AVAEAAEAKNNAID
+2318 
-2332 SSNLTDE
+2332 
-2339 EKATLKQKVTDAQNA
+2339 
-2354 ADQAIDNA
+2354 
-2362 TTNAAVTE
+2362 
-2370 AQTNGVNTINGIE
+2370 
-2383 VPTKSDAKDQATAE
+2383 
-2397 LNTAVENAKKA
+2397 
-2408 IDQDSN
+2408 
-2414 LTDEQKQAAKD
+2414 
-2425 QIDSDAKTAQEAINN
+2425 
-2440 AKTNDDVKKAADN
+2440 
-2453 GTLAIDKDV
+2453 
-2462 ANAAIDNALAGK
+2462 
-2474 KSEISNSS
+2474 
-2482 LTDEEKATL
+2482 
-2491 NNEVDQKAN
+2491 
-2500 IAKDAINTATTPE
+2500 
-2513 AVTTSQDKGI
+2513 
-2523 KDINKTS
+2523 
-2530 VPTESAAKQAA
+2530 
-2541 KEAVAKA
+2541 
-2548 ADEKNAAID
+2548 
-2557 ASNLT
+2557 
-2562 DEEKATL
+2562 
-2569 KQKVTEAQNAA
+2569 VTEAQNAA

-2595 AKDNGVTAIDHIKVP
+2595 AKDNGVTTI
-2610 TTSANKEKAITDLN
+2610 E
-2624 TAVDEAK
+2624 
-2631 EAIDQDSNLT
+2631 
-2641 DEEKQAAK
+2641 
-2649 DQIDSDAKTA
+2649 
-2659 QDAINNAKTN
+2659 
-2669 DDVKKAAAD
+2669 
-2678 GTLAIDKDVANTAID
+2678 
-2693 NAVAGKKSEISNLP
+2693 
-2707 LTDEEKTALNNEVD
+2707 
-2721 QKANIAKEAINTATT
+2721 NIE
-2736 PEAVTSAQ
+2736 
-2744 ESGIKNINDTSV
+2744 V
-2756 PAESAAKQAAK
+2756 PA
-2767 KAVAK
+2767 
-2772 AADEKNAAIDASNL
+2772 
-2786 TDEEK
+2786 
-2791 ATLKQ
+2791 
-2796 KVTEAQNAADQAID
+2796 
-2810 NATTNAAVTEAKNNG
+2810 
-2825 VSAID
+2825 
-2830 HIKVP
+2830 
-2835 TTSANK
+2835 TSANK

-3016 TDLINQATEAANVAK
+3016 TDLINQATEAANAAK

-3061 LSDVKKESIDLV
+3061 LSDVKKESIDLI

-3079 KTAEI
+3079 KTDEI

-3114 ESQTNDDAKAA
+3114 QSQTNDDAKAA

-3177 VDQATEVATT
+3177 VDQATEAATT
-3187 AKNNVENATTN
+3187 AKNSVENATTN

-3332 KELSDQV
+3332 KELTDQV

-3486 LTTDEKNALKD
+3486 LTTDEKNSLKD

-3512 ATTDEAVTAAKEN
+3512 ATTDEAVTTAKEN
-3525 GIAAIKDIQIPTMSA
+3525 GIAAIKDIQIPTKSA
-3540 AKEQATTDLKT
+3540 AKEQATTDLNT

-3615 AAIDNAVAGKKAEIA
+3615 AAIDNAAAGKKAEIA

-3641 LNNEVDQK
+3641 LNNKVAQK

-3663 EAVTTAQE
+3663 EAVTIAQE

-3690 AAKKAVAEAAETKN
+3690 AAKKAVAEAAEAKN
-3704 NAIDSSNLTNEEK
+3704 NAIDSSNLTDEEK
-3717 TALKQEVTDAQN
+3717 AALKQEVTDAQN

-3736 NATTNAAVTE
+3736 NATTNSAVTE

-3765 AKEQAT
+3765 AKDQAT

-3791 TDEEKQAAK
+3791 TDAEKQAAK

-3836 DVANTAIDN
+3836 DVANAAIDN

-3889 AVDDAKNTGVA
+3889 AVEDAKNTGVA
-3900 AINDIAVPTTS
+3900 AINDIVVPTTS

-3926 NKIKEINDATN
+3926 NKTKEINDATN
-3937 LSDKQKQ
+3937 LSNKQKQ
-3944 DLIDQANEEAVKAK
+3944 DLIDEANEEAAKAK

-3969 VNKATTDGVDAIAN
+3969 VNKATIDGVDAIAN

-4011 NNASHLTNQ
+4011 NNASHLTDQ
-4020 EKQDLINQAQNAA
+4020 EKQDLIHQVQNAA

-4084 DKTKEINDQTHLS
+4084 DKTKEINEQTHLS
-4097 DQEKKDLINQI
+4097 DQEKNDLINQI

-4126 EVAKDEKDGIDAIV
+4126 EVAKDEKEGIDAIV

-4146 LEDRKQNAIK
+4146 LEDHKQNAIK

-4168 IDEATHLTADEK
+4168 IDEAGHLTADEK

-4240 RDAKKEEINN
+4240 REAKKEEINN

-4281 DDQTAKNAENKGIQ
+4281 DDQTAKDAENKGIQ

-4326 INAASNLDSATKQE
+4326 INAASNLDSATKQD
-4340 LINRANAE
+4340 LINRANVE

-4363 QALAASQAGI
+4363 QALAASQAGV

-4398 LKQKEAE
+4398 LKQKETE

-4432 NAINNATTNQSVEET
+4432 NAINNATTNQSVEEA

-4453 KINAINVPTISATK
+4453 KINAINVPTTSATK

-4477 LTNKVNEINNATNIT
+4477 LTNKINEINNATNIT
-4492 ADEKANLIDEAN
+4492 AEEKANLIDEAN

-4614 NVTVSSLDE
+4614 NVTVPSLDE

-4789 VEQVRDAKKTQIEA
+4789 IEQVRDAKKTQIEA

-4834 TDATVKD
+4834 TDVTVKD

-4906 KNIDAATTNDAAE
+4906 KNIDAATTNDTAE

>member
-26 KLNIGVASVLLGIT
+26 KLNVGVASVLLGIT

-52 ADTANASDQVDT
+52 ADTNDASDQVATSDA
-64 IDTGDNSLADKSE
+64 GDNSLANKSE

-84 SSTSQSSTSATS
+84 SGANQSSTSATS

-102 SQLSANSQPAATASE
+102 SQASANSQTTVTTNTPASDN
-117 SAVASS
+117 AVASS
-123 AAVEATKDQST
+123 AAVETTKDQST

-146 TPAQTQPVAQ
+146 TPAQAQPVAQ
-156 ENGSEDTSLDAT
+156 ENGSSDASLNVT
-168 RQVLKT
+168 RQVLNT
-174 IANRNSVPAAIH
+174 IANRNSVPGVNYLA
-186 LMSFAAVPTSVET
+186 SFAAVPASDSVET

-212 NALAESKVAATALAA
+212 NNLAESKVATTVLAA
-227 EAEDPNAVTVSDA
+227 EAEDPNTVTVSDA

-262 LAEQRD
+262 LAEQTD
-268 SKYTEINI
+268 NKYTEIQI
-276 KNKRNIVI
+276 KNKRDIVI

-327 NAGGYTFNN
+327 NAGGYTFDN

-359 NITANSV
+359 TITANSV

-371 PLDGKTRDTQQSG
+371 PLDGKTRDTQQNG

-414 ALEIDGGITTI
+414 ALEIDGGTTTI

-450 TGYVARA
+450 TGKVARA

-463 MTINIDPNST
+463 MTINIDPNAT

-512 PSANKSNGVPV
+512 PNASKNNGVPV
-523 YINGSAKI
+523 YINGNANI

-537 SFSLDATNLGNYSS
+537 SFVLDATNLGDYSS
-551 SLISINGTGT
+551 SLVSVNGKGT
-561 VKLDPHSS
+561 VKLDPHST
-569 FKISGDGTGAV
+569 FKISADGTGAL

-596 DSFTIDLS
+596 KEFTIDLS
-604 ANTSNDKSLI
+604 ANTSSGKTLI

-621 SRVKT
+621 TRVKNT
-626 VTDGNESQPLGKID
+626 NVASQSQVPLGKVDATYSSTGALNNSVVTSLNKD
-640 VTYDRNGNATS
+640 VPTTIYDYIKSNPSALS
-651 YTITAQ
+651 F
-657 DKNTVKQVADGLTN
+657 VA
-671 KSLISLV
+671 
-678 KAGEDVTLS
+678 AGEDVTLNS
-687 NLHLSKNNV
+687 LHLDKNNQ
-696 LTGTVASSGSNNPV
+696 LTGIAT
-710 YVTVTVGGVSTNVPV
+710 
-725 AGNYTVY
+725 
-732 TNANGTVTSNNVDYA
+732 
-747 AQTASTGGNFSIDL
+747 STGDSKTPIYITVLLNNSATGIKEAGMYRLYTDTDGNITTTKVTYTGTPKNPDGSPKPNGGEFSIDL
-761 SKLASKLTDDAQ
+761 SSLASQLTDDAKI
-773 VTVTATKDFV
+773 TVVASKDFV
-783 ESAQT
+783 ESPTLT
-788 ESVAALRALNTT
+788 ETVAVLRQVNTT
-800 TLQELVDDAPTE
+800 TLQELVNAAPAE

-820 ATAEAQKAYTDAIST
+820 ATEEAQTAYKDAIAA
-835 GKTILAN
+835 GQEILDN
-842 PNNYDQVD
+842 PTSYDQRD
-850 VDNAV
+850 VDGAV
-855 TAIQTAQKALTG
+855 SVIQLALTALTG
-867 KETNKTE
+867 KETDKTA
-874 LQDAIDQAST
+874 LQAAIDDASV
-884 VESSDN
+884 VESSNN
-890 YTNSDADLQKAYT
+890 YTNADSNLQKAYT
-903 DAISAGQTVLSN
+903 DAISAGQKVLSN
-915 DNATQTEV
+915 TNATQREV
-923 DNALTTINNAK
+923 SDALTAINTAK
-934 DALNG
+934 TNLNG
-939 DAKKAA
+939 DFKKAE
-945 SKEALQKAVDE
+945 SRKALQQAVDE
-956 APTVKSD
+956 SKSKMDVAVYYNSTEKTKKAYD
-963 DAAYYNG
+963 DAI
-970 SDEAKTAYDK
+970 
-980 AVSAGQTVLA
+980 SAGQKVL
-990 DPDATATQIT
+990 DNPDATATQIT
-1000 DALNAINT
+1000 DALTAINT
-1008 AKGNLKGEATDK
+1008 AKYSLDGQPTNK
-1020 SVLQKV
+1020 SALQTA

-1033 KESNNYTNADETQ
+1033 KGSNNYTNADETQ
-1046 KTAYDS
+1046 KTAYDN
-1052 AVTSAQTVLNK
+1052 AVTAAQTVLDK
-1063 TNATQ
+1063 ANATQ

-1078 ETANNNL
+1078 ETANSNL

-1097 ALEGAVK
+1097 ALEAAVK
-1104 DAPNVRNT
+1104 DASNVRNT
-1112 PAYYNGSEEAQTAY
+1112 PAFYNGSEEAQTAY

-1136 LNQANPSASEVKNAL
+1136 LNEANPSASEVKNAL
-1151 DAINAAKDNLKGEAT
+1151 DAINAAKDNLKGVAT
-1166 NTEALETALTNANNA
+1166 NTQALESALTKANDA
-1181 KQTGNYTNADQANQE
+1181 KETGNYTNADQANQE

-1201 ITVGQEI
+1201 INAGQEI
-1208 LKNTKATQADV
+1208 LKNTNATQAEV
-1219 DNAAKVITDAIN
+1219 DNAAKAITDAIN

-1251 KALDTK
+1251 KALNTK

-1270 TKDQLIADAKKA
+1270 TKDQLIADAKKT

-1289 INQATNANAVN
+1289 INQATDANAVN
-1300 TAKTEGITKINNVKI
+1300 TAKAEGITNINKVTV
-1315 PSLDD
+1315 PSLDG
-1320 AKTNAAKEIDQAL
+1320 AKEAANQAIDQAL
-1333 TDKTKEIT
+1333 DTKTKEINN
-1341 DAENIDQTTKDQLIK
+1341 AENIDQTTKDQLIK
-1356 EATDAATTAKDAIE
+1356 EATDAANTAKDAIE
-1370 KSTTND
+1370 KATTND
-1376 EATKAGQA
+1376 AATKAGQA

-1402 AAKDA
+1402 AAKEA

-1439 AANNAKEAIDK
+1439 AANNAKEAIDQ

-1468 NNVTVPSLEDAKTK
+1468 NNVTVPSLEDAKK
-1482 AAANIDQALTDK
+1482 AANKAVDDALTAQ
-1494 TKEINAAN
+1494 TEVINKADNLSDAEKKDL
-1502 NIDQATK
+1502 IDQAT
-1509 DQLIKAATDAATTA
+1509 AEATTA

-1531 TNDAATKAG
+1531 TNDEATKAG
-1540 QDGVDAINNVKI
+1540 QAGVDAIKKIVPTSLDTVKSDANKAIEKALTKKLEEINSANNLT
-1552 PSVTD
+1552 TD
-1557 SQNAA
+1557 EKTALTQEANTAADKA
-1562 KEAIDN
+1562 KEKI
-1568 ALNAKT
+1568 T
-1574 KEINDANNINQT
+1574 K
-1586 TKDQLIKAATDAAN
+1586 
-1600 NAKEAIDQATTN
+1600 ATTN
-1612 AAVTKA
+1612 DAVIEA
-1618 QTNGVNAING
+1618 QTNGVTAIDD

-1638 EAAKKAVVDAATA
+1638 EAAKQAVADAATA

-1657 SSNLTA
+1657 ASNLTDEEKAALKQKVTEAQKAADQAIDNATTDAAVTEAQTNGVTTIDDIKVPTESAVKEAAKQAVSDAAEAKNNAIDASNLTA

-1683 IDNATSNAAVTEAQ
+1683 IDNATTNAAVTEAQ
-1697 NSGVNA
+1697 TNGVTA
-1703 IDGIKVP
+1703 IDDIKVP
-1710 TTSTTKEQ
+1710 TESAVKEAAKQ
-1718 AITDLNKAVDEAKK
+1718 AVADAATAKNN
-1732 AIDQDNNLTNEEK
+1732 AID
-1745 QTVKDQIDSDAKNA
+1745 A
-1759 QDTINNAKTNDDVKK
+1759 
-1774 AAADGTL
+1774 
-1781 AIDKDVANAAIDNAA
+1781 
-1796 AGKKEEI
+1796 
-1803 SNSSLTDEEKT
+1803 SNLTDEEKT
-1814 ALNNEVDQKAQDAK
+1814 AL
-1828 EAINNAT
+1828 
-1835 TPEAVTTAQENGIKN
+1835 
-1850 INDIDVPTESAAKQ
+1850 
-1864 AAKEAV
+1864 
-1870 ANAANEKNAAIDS
+1870 
-1883 SNLTAEEKAALK
+1883 
-1895 QDVTE
+1895 
-1900 AQNAANTAIDNAT
+1900 
-1913 TNADVTEAKDNGI
+1913 
-1926 SAIDGIKVPTTS
+1926 
-1938 ANKEKAITD
+1938 
-1947 LNNEVEN
+1947 
-1954 AKKAIDQDSNLT
+1954 
-1966 DEQKQAAKD
+1966 
-1975 QIDSDAKTAQEA
+1975 
-1987 INNAKTDNEVNNA
+1987 
-2000 VNSGKVSIDK
+2000 
-2010 DVANAAIDNAVAGKK
+2010 
-2025 SEISNLPLTD
+2025 
-2035 EEKTALNNEV
+2035 
-2045 DQKAQDA
+2045 
-2052 KEAIN
+2052 
-2057 NATTPEA
+2057 
-2064 VTTAQE
+2064 
-2070 NGIKNINETS
+2070 
-2080 VPTQSA
+2080 
-2086 AKEAAKK
+2086 
-2093 AVAEAAEAKNNA
+2093 
-2105 IDSSNLTAEEKAA
+2105 
-2118 LKQKV
+2118 KQKV
-2123 TEAQTAADQAIDNAT
+2123 TDAQNAADQAIDSAT

-2152 AINGIEVPNKSDA
+2152 AIKGIDVPN
-2165 KDQATAAL
+2165 
-2173 NTAVENAKKAID
+2173 
-2185 QDSNLTDEQKQAAK
+2185 
-2199 DQIDSDAKTAQDAI
+2199 
-2213 DNAKTDD
+2213 
-2220 EVNTAVD
+2220 
-2227 NGQLSIDKDVANA
+2227 
-2240 AIDNAVAGKKAE
+2240 
-2252 ISNSPLT
+2252 
-2259 DEEKTALNNE
+2259 
-2269 VDQKANTAKK
+2269 
-2279 AINAATTPETVT
+2279 T
-2291 SAQDNCIK
+2291 SA
-2299 NINET
+2299 T
-2304 SVPTQSAAKEAAKK
+2304 KE
-2318 AVAEAAEAKNNAID
+2318 
-2332 SSNLTDE
+2332 
-2339 EKATLKQKVTDAQNA
+2339 Q
-2354 ADQAIDNA
+2354 
-2362 TTNAAVTE
+2362 
-2370 AQTNGVNTINGIE
+2370 
-2383 VPTKSDAKDQATAE
+2383 
-2397 LNTAVENAKKA
+2397 
-2408 IDQDSN
+2408 
-2414 LTDEQKQAAKD
+2414 
-2425 QIDSDAKTAQEAINN
+2425 
-2440 AKTNDDVKKAADN
+2440 
-2453 GTLAIDKDV
+2453 
-2462 ANAAIDNALAGK
+2462 
-2474 KSEISNSS
+2474 
-2482 LTDEEKATL
+2482 
-2491 NNEVDQKAN
+2491 
-2500 IAKDAINTATTPE
+2500 
-2513 AVTTSQDKGI
+2513 
-2523 KDINKTS
+2523 
-2530 VPTESAAKQAA
+2530 
-2541 KEAVAKA
+2541 
-2548 ADEKNAAID
+2548 
-2557 ASNLT
+2557 
-2562 DEEKATL
+2562 
-2569 KQKVTEAQNAA
+2569 
-2580 DQAIDNATTNAAVTE
+2580 
-2595 AKDNGVTAIDHIKVP
+2595 
-2610 TTSANKEKAITDLN
+2610 AITDLN
-2624 TAVDEAK
+2624 TAAENAK
-2631 EAIDQDSNLT
+2631 KAIDQDSNLT

-2659 QDAINNAKTN
+2659 QDAINNAKTDNGVN
-2669 DDVKKAAAD
+2669 D
-2678 GTLAIDKDVANTAID
+2678 
-2693 NAVAGKKSEISNLP
+2693 AV
-2707 LTDEEKTALNNEVD
+2707 
-2721 QKANIAKEAINTATT
+2721 
-2736 PEAVTSAQ
+2736 
-2744 ESGIKNINDTSV
+2744 
-2756 PAESAAKQAAK
+2756 
-2767 KAVAK
+2767 
-2772 AADEKNAAIDASNL
+2772 
-2786 TDEEK
+2786 
-2791 ATLKQ
+2791 
-2796 KVTEAQNAADQAID
+2796 
-2810 NATTNAAVTEAKNNG
+2810 NNG
-2825 VSAID
+2825 
-2830 HIKVP
+2830 KV
-2835 TTSANK
+2835 A
-2841 EKAITDLNNEVE
+2841 
-2853 KAKQAIDQDSNLTDE
+2853 
-2868 EKQAVKSQIDTE
+2868 
-2880 AKTAQDAI
+2880 
-2888 NSAKTDNEVNNAVNS
+2888 
-2903 GKVSIDKDVA
+2903 IDKDVA

-2920 VAGKLKEIQDPLTTD
+2920 AAGKLKEIQDPLTTE

-2968 NSGVDAINKIEV
+2968 TNGVNEITNTEI
-2980 PTTSTVK
+2980 PTTSSAK
-2987 DDAIKAIDK
+2987 DKAIAAIND
-2996 ALQNKTDEINNASN
+2996 ALQKKTDEINNASN
-3010 INPQEK
+3010 INTQEK
-3016 TDLINQATEAANVAK
+3016 TDLINQANEAANAAK

-3038 TNADVDTAQTNG
+3038 TNAGVETAQTNG

-3061 LSDVKKESIDLV
+3061 LSDVKKESIDLI

-3079 KTAEI
+3079 KTDEI

-3114 ESQTNDDAKAA
+3114 QSQTNDDAKAA

-3142 DAKKNANQAIDDAL
+3142 DAKKNANQAIEDAL
-3156 NSKVNEINNAS
+3156 NTKVNEINNAS

-3177 VDQATEVATT
+3177 VDQANEAAAT

-3198 DAARDAA
+3198 DGVRDAA
-3205 NAGIDNIKGIR
+3205 NVGIDNIKGIT
-3216 FTSLEDAKK
+3216 FTSLEDAKNA
-3225 VANTAIDNA
+3225 ANTAIDNA

-3240 EINNASNLSTEEK
+3240 EINNASNLSTDEK
-3253 QDLINQASEAAK
+3253 QDLINRASEAAK

-3295 VPSLA
+3295 VPSLD
-3300 QAKQDAINA
+3300 QVKQDAINA

-3325 NLSAKEQ
+3325 NLSAEEQ
-3332 KELSDQV
+3332 KELTDQV
-3339 DKIANDAIAKINDAA
+3339 DKIANDAIDKINESS

-3363 IRDDAIK
+3363 TRDDAIK

-3376 IPTLDGA
+3376 IPTLEGA

-3398 LNDINNAV
+3398 LTDINNAT

-3419 TNKAADEATKAINAA
+3419 TNKAADDATKAINAA

-3449 IINNITIP
+3449 NINNITIP

-3486 LTTDEKNALKD
+3486 LTTDEKNSLKD

-3512 ATTDEAVTAAKEN
+3512 ATTDEAVTTAKEN
-3525 GIAAIKDIQIPTMSA
+3525 GIAAIKDIQIPTKSA
-3540 AKEQATTDLKT
+3540 AKEQATTDLNT

-3608 IDKDIAN
+3608 IGKDIAN
-3615 AAIDNAVAGKKAEIA
+3615 AAIDNAAAGKKAEIA

-3641 LNNEVDQK
+3641 LNNKVAQK

-3754 INGIEIPTKSP
+3754 INGIEVPTKSA

-3784 IDQDNNL
+3784 IDQDSNL

-3800 DQIDSDAKKAQEAI
+3800 DQIDSDAKKAQEVI

-3836 DVANTAIDN
+3836 DVANAAIDN

-3889 AVDDAKNTGVA
+3889 AVEDAKNTGVA

-3926 NKIKEINDATN
+3926 NKTKEINDATN
-3937 LSDKQKQ
+3937 LSNKQKQ
-3944 DLIDQANEEAVKAK
+3944 DLIDEATEEAAKAK

-4002 VLKQKEDEI
+4002 VLKQKEAEI
-4011 NNASHLTNQ
+4011 NNASHLTDQ
-4020 EKQDLINQAQNAA
+4020 EKQDLIHQAQNAA

-4061 NIVVPSLED
+4061 NIAVPSLDD

-4084 DKTKEINDQTHLS
+4084 DKTKEINEQTHLS
-4097 DQEKKDLINQI
+4097 DQEKNDLIKQI

-4126 EVAKDEKDGIDAIV
+4126 EVVKDEKEGIDAIV

-4146 LEDRKQNAIK
+4146 LEDHKQNAIK

-4162 STKLAQ
+4162 STKLVQ
-4168 IDEATHLTADEK
+4168 IDEAGHLTADEK

-4363 QALAASQAGI
+4363 QALAASQAGV

-4398 LKQKEAE
+4398 LKQKETE

-4453 KINAINVPTISATK
+4453 KINAINVPTTSATK

-4614 NVTVSSLDE
+4614 NVTVPSLDE

-4906 KNIDAATTNDAAE
+4906 KKIDAATTNDAAE

-4996 GEAEAAGIA
+4996 SEAEAAGIA

-5012 SNASTESDNSSN
+5012 ANAPTESDNSSN

-5030 TPTEGNSAS
+5030 TPTEGNSTS

-5060 GSHGTNLTIG
+5060 GSHGTNLTTG

>member
-1 MVSKN
+1 M
-6 NKKLI
+6 
-11 AEKNRRNEKQRFAIR
+11 
-26 KLNIGVASVLLGIT
+26 
-40 FSIYGGGQVVAH
+40 
-52 ADTANASDQVDT
+52 AN
-64 IDTGDNSLADKSE
+64 
-77 VTLSSAT
+77 
-84 SSTSQSSTSATS
+84 
-96 ANSAVQ
+96 
-102 SQLSANSQPAATASE
+102 
-117 SAVASS
+117 
-123 AAVEATKDQST
+123 
-134 AENQPSASQEVQ
+134 
-146 TPAQTQPVAQ
+146 
-156 ENGSEDTSLDAT
+156 
-168 RQVLKT
+168 
-174 IANRNSVPAAIH
+174 H
-186 LMSFAAVPTSVET
+186 LMLFAAVRGSGVA
-199 TTLNLFTNQETNA
+199 TLN
-212 NALAESKVAATALAA
+212 
-227 EAEDPNAVTVSDA
+227 EAEDPNAVTVNDA

-262 LAEQRD
+262 LAEQTD
-268 SKYTEINI
+268 SKYTEIKI
-276 KNKRNIVI
+276 KNKRDIVI

-296 FSGYSFDMNTQNSV
+296 FSGYSFDMDTQNSV

-327 NAGGYTFNN
+327 NAGGYTFDN

-347 KPSINSTLTFKN
+347 KPWINSTLTFKN

-371 PLDGKTRDTQQSG
+371 PLDGKTRDTQQNG

-414 ALEIDGGITTI
+414 ALEIDGGTTTI

-436 PHSKGNPENRNGIG
+436 PHSKGDPESRNGIG
-450 TGYVARA
+450 TGDVARA

-551 SLISINGTGT
+551 SLISINGKGS

-569 FKISGDGTGAV
+569 FKISGDGTGAL

-604 ANTSNDKSLI
+604 ANTSTGKSLI
-614 KNGTINF
+614 KNGAINF
-621 SRVKT
+621 TRVKA

-640 VTYDRNGNATS
+640 VTYDRNGNAKS
-651 YTITAQ
+651 YIITAQ
-657 DKNTVKQVADGLTN
+657 DENTVKQVGEGLTN
-671 KSLISLV
+671 KNLIDLV

-696 LTGTVASSGSNNPV
+696 LTGTVASSGSNNPI

-725 AGNYTVY
+725 LDHYTVY
-732 TNANGTVTSNNVDYA
+732 TNTNGIVTSNNIDYA

-761 SKLASKLTDDAQ
+761 SKLASSLTDDTQ
-773 VTVTATKDFV
+773 VKVTATKDFV
-783 ESAQT
+783 EGAQT

-800 TLQELVDDAPTE
+800 TLQELVDAALAE
-812 EAKPSYYN
+812 KAKPSYYN

-842 PNNYDQVD
+842 QNNYDQVD

-855 TAIQTAQKALTG
+855 TAIQKAQKALTG
-867 KETNKTE
+867 EPTNKTE
-874 LQDAIDQAST
+874 LQQAVDQASS
-884 VESSDN
+884 VEASDN
-890 YTNSDADLQKAYT
+890 YTNADSNLQKAYTDAISAGQTVLSNDNATQTEVDNVLTTINNAKDALNGDAKKAASKAALQKAVDEAPTVKSDDAAYYNGSTEAKTAYDDAITAGQTVLDNPAATATQITDALNAINTAKGNLKGEATDKSALQTAVDNSTTVKESNNYTNADADLQKAYT

-970 SDEAKTAYDK
+970 STEAKTAYDD
-980 AVSAGQTVLA
+980 AITAGQTVLDNPA
-990 DPDATATQIT
+990 ATATQIT

-1020 SVLQKV
+1020 SALQTA
-1026 VDNSATV
+1026 VDNSTTV
-1033 KESNNYTNADETQ
+1033 KESNNYTNADQTQ
-1046 KTAYDS
+1046 KTAYDK
-1052 AVTSAQTVLNK
+1052 AVTDAQTVLDK

-1085 NGDAKTE
+1085 NGNAKTE

-1097 ALEGAVK
+1097 ALEAAVK

-1112 PAYYNGSEEAQTAY
+1112 PAYYNGSEEAKKTY
-1126 NNAINAGQAV
+1126 NDAINAGQAV
-1136 LNQANPSASEVKNAL
+1136 LDQANPSASEVKNAL
-1151 DAINAAKDNLKGEAT
+1151 NAINAAKDNLKGEAT
-1166 NTEALETALTNANNA
+1166 STEALKTALTNANDA
-1181 KQTGNYTNADQANQE
+1181 KETGNYTNADQANQE

-1201 ITVGQEI
+1201 INAGQDL
-1208 LKNTKATQADV
+1208 LKNTNATQAEV
-1219 DNAAKVITDAIN
+1219 DSAAKAITAAIN
-1231 GLNGDT
+1231 GMNGDT
-1237 NLANAKNAATEDIQ
+1237 NLAKAKTAATEDIQ

-1257 TTEITDATNIDQA
+1257 TTQITDANNIDQT

-1289 INQATNANAVN
+1289 INQVTDPNAVN
-1300 TAKTEGITKINNVKI
+1300 TAKTEGIANINKVTV
-1315 PSLDD
+1315 PSLED
-1320 AKTNAAKEIDQAL
+1320 AKTKAAKEIDQAL
-1333 TDKTKEIT
+1333 TDKTKAIT

-1356 EATDAATTAKDAIE
+1356 EATDAANTAKDAIE

-1402 AAKDA
+1402 AAKEV
-1407 IDDALN
+1407 IDNALN
-1413 AKTKEINDANNID
+1413 SKTKEINAATNID

-1450 ATTADAIK
+1450 ASTAEAIK
-1458 TAQDEGTTNI
+1458 TAQDEGTTKI
-1468 NNVTVPSLEDAKTK
+1468 NNVTVPSLEDAKKAATK
-1482 AAANIDQALTDK
+1482 AVDDALAAQT
-1494 TKEINAAN
+1494 EVINKAN
-1502 NIDQATK
+1502 NLSDAEKKDLIDQATAEAN
-1509 DQLIKAATDAATTA
+1509 KAKENIETATTNNEA
-1523 KDAIEKAT
+1523 AQAAQAGVDAIKKIVPTSLDTVKSDANKAIDDALTKKLEKINSANDLTADEKTALTQEANTVADKAKEEITNAT
-1531 TNDAATKAG
+1531 TNDAVIEA
-1540 QDGVDAINNVKI
+1540 QNNGV
-1552 PSVTD
+1552 T
-1557 SQNAA
+1557 
-1562 KEAIDN
+1562 AID
-1568 ALNAKT
+1568 
-1574 KEINDANNINQT
+1574 D
-1586 TKDQLIKAATDAAN
+1586 
-1600 NAKEAIDQATTN
+1600 
-1612 AAVTKA
+1612 
-1618 QTNGVNAING
+1618 

-1638 EAAKKAVVDAATA
+1638 EAAKKAVADAATAKNNAIDASNLTDEEKAALKQKVTDAQNAADQEIDKATTNAAVTEAQTNGVNAINGIEVTTSTAKEAAKKVVAEAATAKNNAIDASNLTAEEKAALKQKVTEAQDSADQAIDKATTDAAVTEAQTNGVNAINGIEVTTSTAKEAAKKVVAEAATAKNNAIDASNLTAEEKAALKQKVTEAQDSADQAIDKATTDAAVTEAQTNGVNAINGIEVTTSTAKEAAKKVVAEAATAKNNAIDASNLTAEEKAALKQKVTEAQKAADQAIDNATTDAAVTEAQTNGVTTIDDIKVPTESAVKEAAKQAVADAATA

-1663 EEKAALKQKVTEAQ
+1663 EEKAALKQKVTDAQ
-1677 NAADQA
+1677 TVADQA
-1683 IDNATSNAAVTEAQ
+1683 IDKATTNAAVIEAQ
-1697 NSGVNA
+1697 TNGVNA
-1703 IDGIKVP
+1703 IDDIK
-1710 TTSTTKEQ
+1710 
-1718 AITDLNKAVDEAKK
+1718 
-1732 AIDQDNNLTNEEK
+1732 
-1745 QTVKDQIDSDAKNA
+1745 
-1759 QDTINNAKTNDDVKK
+1759 
-1774 AAADGTL
+1774 
-1781 AIDKDVANAAIDNAA
+1781 
-1796 AGKKEEI
+1796 
-1803 SNSSLTDEEKT
+1803 
-1814 ALNNEVDQKAQDAK
+1814 
-1828 EAINNAT
+1828 
-1835 TPEAVTTAQENGIKN
+1835 
-1850 INDIDVPTESAAKQ
+1850 VPTESAAKQ

-1870 ANAANEKNAAIDS
+1870 ADAA
-1883 SNLTAEEKAALK
+1883 T
-1895 QDVTE
+1895 
-1900 AQNAANTAIDNAT
+1900 
-1913 TNADVTEAKDNGI
+1913 
-1926 SAIDGIKVPTTS
+1926 
-1938 ANKEKAITD
+1938 
-1947 LNNEVEN
+1947 
-1954 AKKAIDQDSNLT
+1954 
-1966 DEQKQAAKD
+1966 
-1975 QIDSDAKTAQEA
+1975 
-1987 INNAKTDNEVNNA
+1987 
-2000 VNSGKVSIDK
+2000 
-2010 DVANAAIDNAVAGKK
+2010 
-2025 SEISNLPLTD
+2025 
-2035 EEKTALNNEV
+2035 
-2045 DQKAQDA
+2045 
-2052 KEAIN
+2052 
-2057 NATTPEA
+2057 
-2064 VTTAQE
+2064 
-2070 NGIKNINETS
+2070 
-2080 VPTQSA
+2080 
-2086 AKEAAKK
+2086 
-2093 AVAEAAEAKNNA
+2093 AKNNA

-2123 TEAQTAADQAIDNAT
+2123 TDAQTVADQAIDKATTNAAVIEAQTNGVNAIDDIKVPTESAAKQAAKEAVADAATAKNNAIDSSNLTAEEKAALKQKVTDAQTVADQAIDKAT

-2152 AINGIEVPNKSDA
+2152 AINGIKVPTTSATKE
-2165 KDQATAAL
+2165 QAITDL
-2173 NTAVENAKKAID
+2173 NTAVDDAKKAID
-2185 QDSNLTDEQKQAAK
+2185 QDNNLTDEQKQAAK
-2199 DQIDSDAKTAQDAI
+2199 DQINSDAKTAQDAI
-2213 DNAKTDD
+2213 NNAKTNDD
-2220 EVNTAVD
+2220 VKKAAADGTLA
-2227 NGQLSIDKDVANA
+2227 IDKDVANA

-2269 VDQKANTAKK
+2269 VAQKANSARE
-2279 AINAATTPETVT
+2279 AINNATTPEAVAT
-2291 SAQDNCIK
+2291 AQEDGVK
-2299 NINET
+2299 NITDTE
-2304 SVPTQSAAKEAAKK
+2304 VPSESAAKQAAKK
-2318 AVAEAAEAKNNAID
+2318 AVAKAADEKNTAID

-2339 EKATLKQKVTDAQNA
+2339 EKAALKQKVTDAQNA

-2362 TTNAAVTE
+2362 KTNAAVTE
-2370 AQTNGVNTINGIE
+2370 AKDKGIKNINDID
-2383 VPTKSDAKDQATAE
+2383 VPSKSDAKEKAVTD

-2440 AKTNDDVKKAADN
+2440 AKTDND
-2453 GTLAIDKDV
+2453 
-2462 ANAAIDNALAGK
+2462 
-2474 KSEISNSS
+2474 
-2482 LTDEEKATL
+2482 
-2491 NNEVDQKAN
+2491 
-2500 IAKDAINTATTPE
+2500 
-2513 AVTTSQDKGI
+2513 
-2523 KDINKTS
+2523 
-2530 VPTESAAKQAA
+2530 
-2541 KEAVAKA
+2541 
-2548 ADEKNAAID
+2548 
-2557 ASNLT
+2557 
-2562 DEEKATL
+2562 
-2569 KQKVTEAQNAA
+2569 
-2580 DQAIDNATTNAAVTE
+2580 
-2595 AKDNGVTAIDHIKVP
+2595 
-2610 TTSANKEKAITDLN
+2610 
-2624 TAVDEAK
+2624 
-2631 EAIDQDSNLT
+2631 
-2641 DEEKQAAK
+2641 
-2649 DQIDSDAKTA
+2649 
-2659 QDAINNAKTN
+2659 
-2669 DDVKKAAAD
+2669 
-2678 GTLAIDKDVANTAID
+2678 
-2693 NAVAGKKSEISNLP
+2693 
-2707 LTDEEKTALNNEVD
+2707 
-2721 QKANIAKEAINTATT
+2721 
-2736 PEAVTSAQ
+2736 
-2744 ESGIKNINDTSV
+2744 
-2756 PAESAAKQAAK
+2756 
-2767 KAVAK
+2767 
-2772 AADEKNAAIDASNL
+2772 
-2786 TDEEK
+2786 
-2791 ATLKQ
+2791 
-2796 KVTEAQNAADQAID
+2796 
-2810 NATTNAAVTEAKNNG
+2810 
-2825 VSAID
+2825 
-2830 HIKVP
+2830 
-2835 TTSANK
+2835 
-2841 EKAITDLNNEVE
+2841 
-2853 KAKQAIDQDSNLTDE
+2853 
-2868 EKQAVKSQIDTE
+2868 
-2880 AKTAQDAI
+2880 
-2888 NSAKTDNEVNNAVNS
+2888 VNNAVNS

-2920 VAGKLKEIQDPLTTD
+2920 VAGKLKEIQDPLTTE

-2968 NSGVDAINKIEV
+2968 TNGVNEINNTGI
-2980 PTTSTVK
+2980 PTTSSAK
-2987 DDAIKAIDK
+2987 EKAIAAIND
-2996 ALQNKTDEINNASN
+2996 ALQTKTDEINNASN
-3010 INPQEK
+3010 INTQEK
-3016 TDLINQATEAANVAK
+3016 TDLINQATEAANAAK

-3038 TNADVDTAQTNG
+3038 TNTDVDTAQTNG

-3061 LSDVKKESIDLV
+3061 LSDVKKESIDLI

-3079 KTAEI
+3079 KTDEI

-3089 LSQDEKQSL
+3089 LSQDEKQGL
-3098 INDATNAA
+3098 INTATNAA
-3106 TEAINNIN
+3106 TEAINNVN
-3114 ESQTNDDAKAA
+3114 QAQTNDDAKAA

-3130 QNIENVTIPTLD
+3130 QNIENITIPTLD
-3142 DAKKNANQAIDDAL
+3142 EAKKNANQAIDDAL

-3167 NLNDTEKQKL
+3167 NLNETEKQKL
-3177 VDQATEVATT
+3177 VDQANEAAAT
-3187 AKNNVENATTN
+3187 AKNNVEKATTN
-3198 DAARDAA
+3198 DDARDAA
-3205 NAGIDNIKGIR
+3205 NAGIDNIKGIT
-3216 FTSLEDAKK
+3216 FTSLEDAKNA
-3225 VANTAIDNA
+3225 ANTAIDNA

-3240 EINNASNLSTEEK
+3240 EINNASNLSTDEK
-3253 QDLINQASEAAK
+3253 QDLINQATEVAK

-3281 DAQNKGIADIANVT
+3281 EAQNKGIADIANVT
-3295 VPSLA
+3295 VPSLD
-3300 QAKQDAINA
+3300 QVKQDAINA

-3325 NLSAKEQ
+3325 NLSAEEQ
-3332 KELSDQV
+3332 KELTDQV

-3354 TTTNDAVTA
+3354 TTTNDAVNAT
-3363 IRDDAIK
+3363 RDDAIK

-3383 QTDALNAIESAKNAK
+3383 QTDAINAIESAKNAK
-3398 LNDINNAV
+3398 LNDINNAA

-3419 TNKAADEATKAINAA
+3419 TNKAADEATKAIKAA

-3449 IINNITIP
+3449 NINNITIP

-3497 KVQAEYS
+3497 KVQVEYS

-3512 ATTDEAVTAAKEN
+3512 ATTDEAVTTAKED
-3525 GIAAIKDIQIPTMSA
+3525 GITAIKDIQIPTKSPT
-3540 AKEQATTDLKT
+3540 KEQATSDLTT
-3551 AVDDAKKAI
+3551 AVDEAKNAI

-3575 DQIDSDAK
+3575 DQIDSDA
-3583 KAQEAIDNAKTDD
+3583 Q
-3596 EVNSAVDNGKLA
+3596 
-3608 IDKDIAN
+3608 
-3615 AAIDNAVAGKKAEIA
+3615 
-3630 KSPLTDEEKTA
+3630 
-3641 LNNEVDQK
+3641 
-3649 AQDAKEAINDATTP
+3649 
-3663 EAVTTAQE
+3663 
-3671 NGIKKINDTEVPT
+3671 
-3684 ESAAKE
+3684 
-3690 AAKKAVAEAAETKN
+3690 
-3704 NAIDSSNLTNEEK
+3704 
-3717 TALKQEVTDAQN
+3717 
-3729 AANTAID
+3729 
-3736 NATTNAAVTE
+3736 
-3746 AEDNGIKA
+3746 
-3754 INGIEIPTKSP
+3754 
-3765 AKEQAT
+3765 
-3771 TDLNDAV
+3771 
-3778 DDAKKA
+3778 
-3784 IDQDNNL
+3784 
-3791 TDEEKQAAK
+3791 
-3800 DQIDSDAKKAQEAI
+3800 KAQEAI

-3836 DVANTAIDN
+3836 DVANAAIDNAVAGKKAEISKSPLTDEEKTALNNEVDQKAQDAKEAINNATTPEAVTTAQENGIKNITNTEVPTESTAKEAAKKAIAEAAEAKNNAIDSSNLTDEEKAALKQEVTDAQNAADKAIDNATTNAAVTEAEDNGIKAINGIEIPAKSPAKEQATTDLNDAVDDAKKAIDQDSNLTDAEKQAAKDQIDSDAKKAQEAIDN

-3861 DEAKALNDLV
+3861 DEANALNDLV

-3876 AAKKAIDSATTIP
+3876 VAKNAIDSATTIP
-3889 AVDDAKNTGVA
+3889 AVEDAKNTGVA

-3944 DLIDQANEEAVKAK
+3944 DLIDQAN
-3958 ENIKNATSNEA
+3958 
-3969 VNKATTDGVDAIAN
+3969 
-3983 VTVPSLDDAKKDAS
+3983 
-3997 QLIDD
+3997 
-4002 VLKQKEDEI
+4002 
-4011 NNASHLTNQ
+4011 
-4020 EKQDLINQAQNAA
+4020 
-4033 DEAKD
+4033 
-4038 KINQATTN
+4038 
-4046 DDVATE
+4046 
-4052 RDAGAEKIA
+4052 
-4061 NIVVPSLED
+4061 
-4070 AKDKATKAIDDALA
+4070 
-4084 DKTKEINDQTHLS
+4084 
-4097 DQEKKDLINQI
+4097 
-4108 TDIAD
+4108 
-4113 KAKDKINNDSNDA
+4113 
-4126 EVAKDEKDGIDAIV
+4126 
-4140 DTKVPG
+4140 
-4146 LEDRKQNAIK
+4146 
-4156 SLDEAK
+4156 
-4162 STKLAQ
+4162 
-4168 IDEATHLTADEK
+4168 
-4180 ANLTQQVDAEYN
+4180 
-4192 KALDNINKATTNDD
+4192 
-4206 ADKASADGVEAILNI
+4206 
-4221 AVPSLNE
+4221 
-4228 KKQDSIDALNEV
+4228 
-4240 RDAKKEEINN
+4240 
-4250 ANNLN
+4250 
-4255 QDEKDELTKQVDQIA
+4255 
-4270 DNAINAINGAK
+4270 
-4281 DDQTAKNAENKGIQ
+4281 
-4295 DILDVK
+4295 
-4301 VPSLDEVKTNA
+4301 
-4312 KQAIADALESKTNE
+4312 
-4326 INAASNLDSATKQE
+4326 
-4340 LINRANAE
+4340 
-4348 ADTAIEKIDQATSND
+4348 
-4363 QALAASQAGI
+4363 
-4373 DKILG
+4373 
-4378 IEVPTLADAKQSAI
+4378 
-4392 DAINDA
+4392 
-4398 LKQKEAE
+4398 
-4405 INNASQLTSDEKQN
+4405 
-4419 LINQVNSIADNAK
+4419 
-4432 NAINNATTNQSVEET
+4432 
-4447 KNAGIE
+4447 
-4453 KINAINVPTISATK
+4453 
-4467 DEAIKAIDDA
+4467 
-4477 LTNKVNEINNATNIT
+4477 
-4492 ADEKANLIDEAN
+4492 

-4525 ATTDGINAIANVTVP
+4525 ATTDGIDAIANVTVP

-4546 DQAKNLIDDVLNEKK
+4546 DQAKDLIDDVINEKK

-4614 NVTVSSLDE
+4614 NVTVPSLDE

-4646 TNLSNTEKDA
+4646 TNLSNAEKDA

-4758 EINAARDNGVQ
+4758 EINAARDNGIQ

-4996 GEAEAAGIA
+4996 SEAEAAGIA

-5012 SNASTESDNSSN
+5012 SNAPTESDNPSN
-5024 HQTNTE
+5024 NQTNTE
-5030 TPTEGNSAS
+5030 TPTESNSTS
-5039 QDNNNAT
+5039 QNNNNAT
-5046 QAPVQGNNTQADLT
+5046 QAPVQGNNTQTDLT
-5060 GSHGTNLTIG
+5060 GSHGTNLTTG

>member
-40 FSIYGGGQVVAH
+40 FSIYGGGQAVAH
-52 ADTANASDQVDT
+52 ADTTNANASDQVAASNMD
-64 IDTGDNSLADKSE
+64 DNSLADKSA
-77 VTLSSAT
+77 VALSSAAANA
-84 SSTSQSSTSATS
+84 SQSSTSATS

-102 SQLSANSQPAATASE
+102 SQASANSQPAATASNN
-117 SAVASS
+117 APASTS
-123 AAVEATKDQST
+123 AVEATKDQST
-134 AENQPSASQEVQ
+134 SENQSSTSQEVQ
-146 TPAQTQPVAQ
+146 TPAPAQPVGQ
-156 ENGSEDTSLDAT
+156 ENSSKDANASLDAT
-168 RQVLKT
+168 RQVLNT
-174 IANRNSVPAAIH
+174 ITNRNSMPGANY
-186 LMSFAAVPTSVET
+186 LTSFAAVPASS
-199 TTLNLFTNQETNA
+199 N
-212 NALAESKVAATALAA
+212 VAALNVTA
-227 EAEDPNAVTVSDA
+227 EAEDPNVVTVSDA
-240 KGFINAI
+240 DGLINAI
-247 QNGTAT
+247 QKGTAT
-253 TINVAKDLN
+253 TINIDADIN
-262 LAEQRD
+262 LGTKTT
-268 SKYTEINI
+268 SNYTNTSIS
-276 KNKRNIVI
+276 NKRDITI
-284 QSDNPEE
+284 QSATPGT
-291 KRTID
+291 KHTID
-296 FSGYSFDMNTQNSV
+296 FAGYGFNMYSSDYGV

-316 IYARSYWGLVY
+316 LYGQSYFGIVRS
-327 NAGGYTFNN
+327 AGSYTFDN
-336 VNFTGSQLIYT
+336 VNYTGSQLVYT
-347 KPSINSTLTFKN
+347 DSGYSATVTFKN
-359 NITANSV
+359 TVNATSV
-366 SSYVG
+366 ASYVG
-371 PLDGKTRDTQQSG
+371 PIDKKTRSAQGNNGNQQV
-384 GQQILQFEGGTNQ
+384 LQFRNGTNS
-397 IIFDENS
+397 IVFDEGSNVHLKTVNS
-404 NVTLTTEDAN
+404 NVI
-414 ALEIDGGITTI
+414 EIDGGTTTI
-425 DVKDGANVAIN
+425 DVKTGSNVTLE
-436 PHSKGNPENRNGIG
+436 PHTTTGPESNFMNVNGIG
-450 TGYVARA
+450 RG
-457 IAANAK
+457 IASSGTTTLNIEKDATLNIPLTMDSGDKCLSSALDLNSGA
-463 MTINIDPNST
+463 TINN
-473 LTINTEKVDG
+473 
-483 DKDVAGALYLNSDA
+483 
-497 ALNVNGKLVINSNGT
+497 NGT
-512 PSANKSNGVPV
+512 LKITSDGSPYYRSDGWDDPV
-523 YINGSAKI
+523 YINGDASI
-531 NVGNGG
+531 NVGNGA
-537 SFSLDATNLGNYSS
+537 SFILESTNLGSYSGH
-551 SLISINGTGT
+551 LMTISGTGT
-561 VKLDPHSS
+561 VKLDPHST
-569 FKISGDGTGAV
+569 FKLSGDGTGPV

-596 DSFTIDLS
+596 DAFTIDLS
-604 ANTSNDKSLI
+604 ANTSAGKSLI

-621 SRVKT
+621 KRVKT
-626 VTDGNESQPLGKID
+626 VATDGTISEPLGKID
-640 VTYDRNGNATS
+640 VTYDKNGNATS
-651 YTITAQ
+651 YIITAQ
-657 DKNTVKQVADGLTN
+657 DENTVKQVADGLTN
-671 KSLISLV
+671 KSLINLV
-678 KAGEDVTLS
+678 QAGEDVTLS
-687 NLHLSKNNV
+687 NLHLSKDNV
-696 LTGTVASSGSNNPV
+696 LTGTVASSGSDNPI
-710 YVTVTVGGVSTNVPV
+710 YVTVTVGGKSTNVPV

-732 TNANGTVTSNNVDYA
+732 TNTNGTVTSDTVDYA
-747 AQTASTGGNFSIDL
+747 AQTGSTGGNFSIDL
-761 SKLASKLTDDAQ
+761 SKLASSLTDDTN

-800 TLQELVDDAPTE
+800 TLKELVDDAPTE
-812 EAKPSYYN
+812 EAKSSYYN

-835 GKTILAN
+835 GKNILDN
-842 PNNYDQVD
+842 IKNSTENYDQSD
-850 VDNAV
+850 IDAAV
-855 TAIQTAQKALTG
+855 TAIQNAQKALTG
-867 KETNKTE
+867 EPTNKTE
-874 LQDAIDQAST
+874 LQDAINQAST

-890 YTNSDADLQKAYT
+890 YINADADLQKAYT

-915 DNATQTEV
+915 DSATQTEV
-923 DNALTTINNAK
+923 DDALTKINTAK
-934 DALNG
+934 EALNG
-939 DAKKAA
+939 DTKKAA
-945 SKEALQKAVDE
+945 SKEALQKAVSE
-956 APTVKSD
+956 ASTIRTD

-970 SDEAKTAYDK
+970 SDEAKTAYDN
-980 AVSAGQTVLA
+980 AISAGQAVL
-990 DPDATATQIT
+990 DNSNATATQIT

-1008 AKGNLKGEATDK
+1008 AKGNLKGEATNK

-1033 KESNNYTNADETQ
+1033 KDSNNYTNADETQ

-1052 AVTSAQTVLNK
+1052 AVTAAQTVLNK

-1068 AEVNQALQDL
+1068 AEVDN
-1078 ETANNNL
+1078 
-1085 NGDAKTE
+1085 
-1092 AANKA
+1092 
-1097 ALEGAVK
+1097 AVK
-1104 DAPNVRNT
+1104 A
-1112 PAYYNGSEEAQTAY
+1112 
-1126 NNAINAGQAV
+1126 
-1136 LNQANPSASEVKNAL
+1136 
-1151 DAINAAKDNLKGEAT
+1151 
-1166 NTEALETALTNANNA
+1166 
-1181 KQTGNYTNADQANQE
+1181 
-1196 ALNNA
+1196 
-1201 ITVGQEI
+1201 
-1208 LKNTKATQADV
+1208 
-1219 DNAAKVITDAIN
+1219 ITDAIN

-1237 NLANAKNAATEDIQ
+1237 NLANAKNVATEDIQ
-1251 KALDTK
+1251 KALNTK

-1289 INQATNANAVN
+1289 INQATNADAVN
-1300 TAKTEGITKINNVKI
+1300 TAKTEGITNINNVTV

-1320 AKTNAAKEIDQAL
+1320 AKTNAVKEIDQAL
-1333 TDKTKEIT
+1333 TDKTKEINN
-1341 DAENIDQTTKDQLIK
+1341 AENIDQTTKAQLIK

-1394 PSVTDSQN
+1394 PSVIDSQN
-1402 AAKDA
+1402 AAKDV
-1407 IDDALN
+1407 INDALN
-1413 AKTKEINDANNID
+1413 SKTKEINEATNID

-1439 AANNAKEAIDK
+1439 AANNAKEDIDK

-1468 NNVTVPSLEDAKTK
+1468 NNVTVPSLEDAKK
-1482 AAANIDQALTDK
+1482 AANKAVDDALTAQ
-1494 TKEINAAN
+1494 TEVINKADNLSDAEKKDL
-1502 NIDQATK
+1502 IDQATTEANK
-1509 DQLIKAATDAATTA
+1509 A
-1523 KDAIEKAT
+1523 KDNIETAT
-1531 TNDAATKAG
+1531 TNNEAAQAG
-1540 QDGVDAINNVKI
+1540 QDGVDAIKKVVPTSLDTVK
-1552 PSVTD
+1552 SD
-1557 SQNAA
+1557 AD
-1562 KEAIDN
+1562 KAIDD
-1568 ALNAKT
+1568 ALTKKL
-1574 KEINDANNINQT
+1574 KEINSASDLTTDEKTALIQEANT
-1586 TKDQLIKAATDAAN
+1586 AADK
-1600 NAKEAIDQATTN
+1600 AKEDITKATTN
-1612 AAVTKA
+1612 DAVIEA
-1618 QTNGVNAING
+1618 QNNGVTAIND

-1638 EAAKKAVVDAATA
+1638 EAAKKAVADAATA
-1651 KNNAID
+1651 KNN
-1657 SSNLTA
+1657 
-1663 EEKAALKQKVTEAQ
+1663 
-1677 NAADQA
+1677 
-1683 IDNATSNAAVTEAQ
+1683 
-1697 NSGVNA
+1697 
-1703 IDGIKVP
+1703 
-1710 TTSTTKEQ
+1710 
-1718 AITDLNKAVDEAKK
+1718 
-1732 AIDQDNNLTNEEK
+1732 
-1745 QTVKDQIDSDAKNA
+1745 
-1759 QDTINNAKTNDDVKK
+1759 
-1774 AAADGTL
+1774 
-1781 AIDKDVANAAIDNAA
+1781 
-1796 AGKKEEI
+1796 
-1803 SNSSLTDEEKT
+1803 
-1814 ALNNEVDQKAQDAK
+1814 
-1828 EAINNAT
+1828 
-1835 TPEAVTTAQENGIKN
+1835 
-1850 INDIDVPTESAAKQ
+1850 
-1864 AAKEAV
+1864 
-1870 ANAANEKNAAIDS
+1870 
-1883 SNLTAEEKAALK
+1883 
-1895 QDVTE
+1895 
-1900 AQNAANTAIDNAT
+1900 
-1913 TNADVTEAKDNGI
+1913 
-1926 SAIDGIKVPTTS
+1926 
-1938 ANKEKAITD
+1938 
-1947 LNNEVEN
+1947 
-1954 AKKAIDQDSNLT
+1954 
-1966 DEQKQAAKD
+1966 
-1975 QIDSDAKTAQEA
+1975 
-1987 INNAKTDNEVNNA
+1987 
-2000 VNSGKVSIDK
+2000 
-2010 DVANAAIDNAVAGKK
+2010 
-2025 SEISNLPLTD
+2025 
-2035 EEKTALNNEV
+2035 
-2045 DQKAQDA
+2045 
-2052 KEAIN
+2052 
-2057 NATTPEA
+2057 
-2064 VTTAQE
+2064 
-2070 NGIKNINETS
+2070 
-2080 VPTQSA
+2080 
-2086 AKEAAKK
+2086 
-2093 AVAEAAEAKNNA
+2093 
-2105 IDSSNLTAEEKAA
+2105 
-2118 LKQKV
+2118 
-2123 TEAQTAADQAIDNAT
+2123 
-2138 TNAAVTEAQTNGVN
+2138 
-2152 AINGIEVPNKSDA
+2152 
-2165 KDQATAAL
+2165 
-2173 NTAVENAKKAID
+2173 
-2185 QDSNLTDEQKQAAK
+2185 
-2199 DQIDSDAKTAQDAI
+2199 
-2213 DNAKTDD
+2213 
-2220 EVNTAVD
+2220 
-2227 NGQLSIDKDVANA
+2227 
-2240 AIDNAVAGKKAE
+2240 
-2252 ISNSPLT
+2252 
-2259 DEEKTALNNE
+2259 
-2269 VDQKANTAKK
+2269 
-2279 AINAATTPETVT
+2279 
-2291 SAQDNCIK
+2291 
-2299 NINET
+2299 
-2304 SVPTQSAAKEAAKK
+2304 
-2318 AVAEAAEAKNNAID
+2318 
-2332 SSNLTDE
+2332 
-2339 EKATLKQKVTDAQNA
+2339 
-2354 ADQAIDNA
+2354 
-2362 TTNAAVTE
+2362 
-2370 AQTNGVNTINGIE
+2370 
-2383 VPTKSDAKDQATAE
+2383 
-2397 LNTAVENAKKA
+2397 
-2408 IDQDSN
+2408 
-2414 LTDEQKQAAKD
+2414 
-2425 QIDSDAKTAQEAINN
+2425 
-2440 AKTNDDVKKAADN
+2440 
-2453 GTLAIDKDV
+2453 
-2462 ANAAIDNALAGK
+2462 
-2474 KSEISNSS
+2474 
-2482 LTDEEKATL
+2482 
-2491 NNEVDQKAN
+2491 
-2500 IAKDAINTATTPE
+2500 
-2513 AVTTSQDKGI
+2513 
-2523 KDINKTS
+2523 
-2530 VPTESAAKQAA
+2530 
-2541 KEAVAKA
+2541 
-2548 ADEKNAAID
+2548 AID

-2562 DEEKATL
+2562 DEEKAAL

-2595 AKDNGVTAIDHIKVP
+2595 AQNNGIKAINSIEVTTSTAKEAAKKAVAEAATAKNNAIDASNLTAEEKATLKQKVTEAQTAADQAIDKATTNTAVTEAQNTGINAIDGIKVP
-2610 TTSANKEKAITDLN
+2610 TTSTTKEQATTDLN
-2624 TAVDEAK
+2624 KAVDEAK
-2631 EAIDQDSNLT
+2631 KAIDQDSNLT

-2678 GTLAIDKDVANTAID
+2678 GTLAIDKDVANAAID
-2693 NAVAGKKSEISNLP
+2693 NAVAGKKAEISNSSLTDEEKTALNNEVDQKANTAKEAINAATTPEAVTSAQESGVKNINDTEVPAESAAKQAAKEAVAKAAEVKNNAIDSSNLTDEEKAALKQKVTDAQTAADQAIDKATTNAAVAEAKDNGVSAIEGIEVPTTSANKEKATTDLNTAVDEAKKAIDQDSNLTDEQKQAAKDQIDSDAKNAQDAINNAKTNDDVKKAVDAGTLTIDKDVANAAIDNAVAGKKNEISNSPLTDEEKTALNNEVDEKANTAKESINNATTPEAVSTAQESGIKNINNTEVPAESAAKEVAKKAVAKAAEAKNNAIDSSNLTDEEKAALKQKVTEAQNAADQAIDKATTNTAVTEAQTNGVNAIDGIKVPTTSTTKEQATTDLNKAVDEAKKAIDQDSNLTDEEKQAAKDQIDSDAKTAQDAINNAKTNDDVKKAAADGTLTIDKDVANSAIDNAVAGKKAEISKSP

-2721 QKANIAKEAINTATT
+2721 QKAQDAKDAINTATT
-2736 PEAVTSAQ
+2736 PEAVTTAQ
-2744 ESGIKNINDTSV
+2744 DNGIKDINEISV
-2756 PAESAAKQAAK
+2756 PTESAEKQAAK
-2767 KAVAK
+2767 EAVAK
-2772 AADEKNAAIDASNL
+2772 AADEKNAAIDSSNL

-2791 ATLKQ
+2791 AALKQ

-2810 NATTNAAVTEAKNNG
+2810 NATTNAAVTEAKDNG

-2841 EKAITDLNNEVE
+2841 EKAITDLNTAVDE
-2853 KAKQAIDQDSNLTDE
+2853 AKKAIDQDSNLTDE
-2868 EKQAVKSQIDTE
+2868 EKQAVKDQIDSD
-2880 AKTAQDAI
+2880 AKIAQDAI
-2888 NSAKTDNEVNNAVNS
+2888 NNAKTDNDVNNAVNS

-2920 VAGKLKEIQDPLTTD
+2920 VAGKLKEIQDPLTTE

-2968 NSGVDAINKIEV
+2968 TNGVNEIMNTEIPITSSVKDKAIAAIN
-2980 PTTSTVK
+2980 
-2987 DDAIKAIDK
+2987 D
-2996 ALQNKTDEINNASN
+2996 ALQKKTDEINNASN
-3010 INPQEK
+3010 INTQEK
-3016 TDLINQATEAANVAK
+3016 TDLINQATEAANTAK
-3031 NNINNAT
+3031 DNINNAT
-3038 TNADVDTAQTNG
+3038 TNADVETAQTNG

-3061 LSDVKKESIDLV
+3061 LSDIKKESIDLI
-3073 NKALDA
+3073 NEALDA
-3079 KTAEI
+3079 KTDEI

-3106 TEAINNIN
+3106 TEAINNVN
-3114 ESQTNDDAKAA
+3114 QAQTNDDAKAA

-3130 QNIENVTIPTLD
+3130 QNIENVTIPSLD
-3142 DAKKNANQAIDDAL
+3142 EAKKNANQAIDDAL
-3156 NSKVNEINNAS
+3156 NSKVTEINNAS

-3177 VDQATEVATT
+3177 VDQATEAAAT
-3187 AKNNVENATTN
+3187 AKANVENATTN

-3205 NAGIDNIKGIR
+3205 NAGIDNIKGIS
-3216 FTSLEDAKK
+3216 FTSLEDAKNA
-3225 VANTAIDNA
+3225 ANTAIDNA
-3234 LQVKTD
+3234 LKVKTA

-3253 QDLINQASEAAK
+3253 QDLIAQASEAAK
-3265 NAKDNINNATT
+3265 NAKDNIKNATT

-3281 DAQNKGIADIANVT
+3281 AAQNKGIADIANVT
-3295 VPSLA
+3295 VPSLD
-3300 QAKQDAINA
+3300 QVKQDAINA

-3319 QISAAS
+3319 QIAAAS
-3325 NLSAKEQ
+3325 NLSAEEQ
-3332 KELSDQV
+3332 KELTDQV

-3363 IRDDAIK
+3363 TRDDAIK

-3398 LNDINNAV
+3398 LNDINNAA
-3406 HLTDQ
+3406 HLTDE

-3419 TNKAADEATKAINAA
+3419 TNEAADNATKKVKVA
-3434 QTNDEVKSAETAGLD
+3434 QTNDAVKNAEIAGLD
-3449 IINNITIP
+3449 SINNITIP

-3466 IEELNAARDA
+3466 IEELNVARDA

-3504 NAVSNITS
+3504 NAVLNITS
-3512 ATTDEAVTAAKEN
+3512 ATTDEAVTTAKEN
-3525 GIAAIKDIQIPTMSA
+3525 GIVAIKDIQIPTKSA
-3540 AKEQATTDLKT
+3540 VKDQATTGLNN
-3551 AVDDAKKAI
+3551 AVDEAKKAI
-3560 DQDSN
+3560 DQDNN
-3565 LTDEEKQAAK
+3565 LTDEQKQAAK

-3596 EVNSAVDNGKLA
+3596 EVNSAVDNGQLA

-3615 AAIDNAVAGKKAEIA
+3615 AAIDNAVAGKKDEIS

-3649 AQDAKEAINDATTP
+3649 AQDAKEAITAATTP
-3663 EAVTTAQE
+3663 EAVTSAQDT
-3671 NGIKKINDTEVPT
+3671 GIKNINDTEVPT
-3684 ESAAKE
+3684 ESTAKE
-3690 AAKKAVAEAAETKN
+3690 AAKKAIAEAAEAKN
-3704 NAIDSSNLTNEEK
+3704 NAIDSSNLTAEEK
-3717 TALKQEVTDAQN
+3717 AALKQEVTEAQN

-3736 NATTNAAVTE
+3736 NATTNVAVTE

-3754 INGIEIPTKSP
+3754 INGIEIPTKS
-3765 AKEQAT
+3765 AVKDQAT
-3771 TDLNDAV
+3771 TDLNTAV
-3778 DDAKKA
+3778 ENAKKA

-3791 TDEEKQAAK
+3791 TDAEKQAAK
-3800 DQIDSDAKKAQEAI
+3800 DQIDSDAKEAQEAI
-3814 DNAKTADEVKT
+3814 DNAKTDDEVKT
-3825 AVDNGQLAIDK
+3825 AVDNGQLTIDK
-3836 DVANTAIDN
+3836 DVANAAIDN

-3871 DQEAK
+3871 DQEAQ

-3889 AVDDAKNTGVA
+3889 AVEEAKNTGIA

-3911 STKDQANQTIDDALA
+3911 STKDQADQTIDDALA
-3926 NKIKEINDATN
+3926 NKTKEINDATN

-3944 DLIDQANEEAVKAK
+3944 DLIDQANEEAAKAK

-3969 VNKATTDGVDAIAN
+3969 VNKATTDGVSAIAN

-4002 VLKQKEDEI
+4002 VLKQKEAEI
-4011 NNASHLTNQ
+4011 NNASHLTDQ
-4020 EKQDLINQAQNAA
+4020 EKQDLIHQAQNAA

-4061 NIVVPSLED
+4061 NIVVPSLDD

-4084 DKTKEINDQTHLS
+4084 DKTKEINEQTHLS
-4097 DQEKKDLINQI
+4097 DQEKNDLIKQI

-4113 KAKDKINNDSNDA
+4113 KAKNKINNDSNDA

-4168 IDEATHLTADEK
+4168 IDEAGHLTADEK

-4240 RDAKKEEINN
+4240 REAKKKEIKN
-4250 ANNLN
+4250 ANNLS

-4281 DDQTAKNAENKGIQ
+4281 DDQTAKDAENKGIQ

-4363 QALAASQAGI
+4363 QALAASQAGV

-4378 IEVPTLADAKQSAI
+4378 IAVPTLADAKQSAI

-4398 LKQKEAE
+4398 LKQKETE
-4405 INNASQLTSDEKQN
+4405 INNASQLTSDEKQS

-4432 NAINNATTNQSVEET
+4432 NAINNATTNQSVEEA

-4453 KINAINVPTISATK
+4453 KINAINVPTTSATK

-4492 ADEKANLIDEAN
+4492 AEEKANLIDEAN

-4513 ITKATSDSEVAT
+4513 IDQATSDSEVTT

-4561 NEINNADNLSD
+4561 NEINNAQNLSD

-4614 NVTVSSLDE
+4614 NVTVPSLDD

-4639 TAEINAA
+4639 MAEINAA

-4678 DAVKDAETDGVK
+4678 EAVKNAETDGVK

-4698 GREDQQKDAIAAL
+4698 GREDQQKDAVAVL

-4823 DKAIDNIKNAT
+4823 DKAIDNIKSAT

-4853 TIPTLDAAKSDAK
+4853 TIPALDAAKSDAK

-4906 KNIDAATTNDAAE
+4906 KKIDAATTNDAAE

-5012 SNASTESDNSSN
+5012 SNAPTESDNSSN

>member
-40 FSIYGGGQVVAH
+40 FSIYGGGQAVAH
-52 ADTANASDQVDT
+52 ADTANASDQVAASNTD
-64 IDTGDNSLADKSE
+64 DNSLTDKSA
-77 VTLSSAT
+77 VTLSSTAANA
-84 SSTSQSSTSATS
+84 SQSSTSATS
-96 ANSAVQ
+96 ANSAAQ
-102 SQLSANSQPAATASE
+102 SQASANSQPAAIASNN
-117 SAVASS
+117 APAST

-134 AENQPSASQEVQ
+134 SENQSSTSQEVQ
-146 TPAQTQPVAQ
+146 TPAPAQPVGQ
-156 ENGSEDTSLDAT
+156 ENSSGNTSLDAT
-168 RQVLKT
+168 RQVLN
-174 IANRNSVPAAIH
+174 AVARRNSNSAGAIH
-186 LMSFAAVPTSVET
+186 LTSFAAVPASDGVET

-212 NALAESKVAATALAA
+212 NNLAESKVATTALAT
-227 EAEDPNAVTVSDA
+227 EAEDPKAVTVSDA
-240 KGFINAI
+240 DGLINAI
-247 QNGTAT
+247 QGTAT
-253 TINVAKDLN
+253 TINVANDIN
-262 LAEQRD
+262 LGTKT
-268 SKYTEINI
+268 SSYYTGTSIS
-276 KNKRNIVI
+276 NKRDITI
-284 QSDNPEE
+284 QSAIPGT
-291 KRTID
+291 KYTID
-296 FSGYSFDMNTQNSV
+296 FAGYGFNMYSNDYGV

-316 IYARSYWGLVY
+316 LYGQSYYGIVRS
-327 NAGGYTFNN
+327 AGSYTFDN
-336 VNFTGSQLIYT
+336 VDYTGSQLVYT
-347 KPSINSTLTFKN
+347 DSGYNATVTFKN
-359 NITANSV
+359 TVNATSV
-366 SSYVG
+366 ASYVG
-371 PLDGKTRDTQQSG
+371 PLDKKTRSAQGNNGNQQV
-384 GQQILQFEGGTNQ
+384 LQFRDGTNS
-397 IIFDENS
+397 IVFDEGSNVHLKTVNS
-404 NVTLTTEDAN
+404 NVI
-414 ALEIDGGITTI
+414 EIDGGTTTI
-425 DVKDGANVAIN
+425 DVKTGSNVTLE
-436 PHSKGNPENRNGIG
+436 PHTTTGPESNFMNVNGIG
-450 TGYVARA
+450 RG
-457 IAANAK
+457 IASSGTTTLNIEKDATLNIPLTMDSGDKYLSSALDLNYGA
-463 MTINIDPNST
+463 TINN
-473 LTINTEKVDG
+473 
-483 DKDVAGALYLNSDA
+483 
-497 ALNVNGKLVINSNGT
+497 NGT
-512 PSANKSNGVPV
+512 LKITSDGSPYYRSDGWDDPV
-523 YINGSAKI
+523 YINGDASI
-531 NVGNGG
+531 NVGNGA
-537 SFSLDATNLGNYSS
+537 SFILESTNLGSYNGH
-551 SLISINGTGT
+551 LITISGTGT

-569 FKISGDGTGAV
+569 FKINGDGTGAV

-587 GSTFTSDQP
+587 GSKFTSDQP

-604 ANTSNDKSLI
+604 KNTSTGKSLI

-626 VTDGNESQPLGKID
+626 VTDGSESQPLGKID
-640 VTYDRNGNATS
+640 ITYNGNGNVKS
-651 YTITAQ
+651 YLITAQ
-657 DKNTVKQVADGLTN
+657 DENTVKQVADGLAN

-696 LTGTVASSGSNNPV
+696 LTGTVASSGSYNPI

-725 AGNYTVY
+725 VGNYTVY
-732 TNANGTVTSNNVDYA
+732 TNTNGTVTSNNVDYA

-761 SKLASKLTDDAQ
+761 SSLASSLTDDTKVA
-773 VTVTATKDFV
+773 VTATKDFV

-800 TLQELVDDAPTE
+800 TLQGLVDAAPEE
-812 EAKPSYYN
+812 EAKSSYYN
-820 ATAEAQKAYTDAIST
+820 ATPEAQKAYTDAISN
-835 GKTILAN
+835 GQTILN
-842 PNNYDQVD
+842 NIKNSTENYDQSD
-850 VDNAV
+850 IDDAV

-884 VESSDN
+884 VESSNN
-890 YTNSDADLQKAYT
+890 YTNADANLQKAYT

-915 DNATQTEV
+915 ANATQTEV

-980 AVSAGQTVLA
+980 SISAGQTVLTN
-990 DPDATATQIT
+990 PDATATQIT

-1020 SVLQKV
+1020 SALQTA

-1046 KTAYDS
+1046 KTAYDN
-1052 AVTSAQTVLNK
+1052 AVTAAQTVLNK

-1097 ALEGAVK
+1097 ALEAAVK

-1126 NNAINAGQAV
+1126 NNAITAGQAV
-1136 LNQANPSASEVKNAL
+1136 LNQANPSASDVKNAL
-1151 DAINAAKDNLKGEAT
+1151 DAINAAKDNLKGET
-1166 NTEALETALTNANNA
+1166 TSTEALETALTNANNA
-1181 KQTGNYTNADQANQE
+1181 KETGNYTNADQANQE

-1201 ITVGQEI
+1201 ITAGQEI
-1208 LKNTKATQADV
+1208 LKNTNATQAEV
-1219 DNAAKVITDAIN
+1219 DNAAKAITDAIN

-1237 NLANAKNAATEDIQ
+1237 NLANAKNVATEDIQ
-1251 KALDTK
+1251 KALNTK

-1270 TKDQLIADAKKA
+1270 TKDQLIADAKKS

-1289 INQATNANAVN
+1289 INQSTDTDTVN
-1300 TAKTEGITKINNVKI
+1300 TAKTEGIANINKVTV
-1315 PSLDD
+1315 PSLAD
-1320 AKTNAAKEIDQAL
+1320 AKTKAAKEIDQAL
-1333 TDKTKEIT
+1333 TDKTKEINN
-1341 DAENIDQTTKDQLIK
+1341 AENIDQTTKDQLIK
-1356 EATDAATTAKDAIE
+1356 EATDAANTAKDAIE

-1384 GVDAINNVKV
+1384 GVDAITNVKV

-1402 AAKDA
+1402 AAKEV

-1439 AANNAKEAIDK
+1439 AANKAKEAIDK

-1468 NNVTVPSLEDAKTK
+1468 NNVTVPSLEDAKK
-1482 AAANIDQALTDK
+1482 AANKAVDDALTAQTEVINKANNLSDAEKKDLIDQVTAEANKAKENIETATTNNEAAQAGQAGVDAIKKIVPTSLDTVKSDANKAIDDALTK
-1494 TKEINAAN
+1494 KLEEINSANDLTTDEKTALTQEANTAA
-1502 NIDQATK
+1502 D
-1509 DQLIKAATDAATTA
+1509 KAKEEITN
-1523 KDAIEKAT
+1523 AT
-1531 TNDAATKAG
+1531 TNDAVIEA
-1540 QDGVDAINNVKI
+1540 QNNGV
-1552 PSVTD
+1552 T
-1557 SQNAA
+1557 
-1562 KEAIDN
+1562 AID
-1568 ALNAKT
+1568 
-1574 KEINDANNINQT
+1574 
-1586 TKDQLIKAATDAAN
+1586 
-1600 NAKEAIDQATTN
+1600 
-1612 AAVTKA
+1612 
-1618 QTNGVNAING
+1618 G

-1638 EAAKKAVVDAATA
+1638 EAAKKAVAEAATA

-1657 SSNLTA
+1657 ASNLTN
-1663 EEKAALKQKVTEAQ
+1663 EEKTALKQKVTDAQ

-1683 IDNATSNAAVTEAQ
+1683 IDNATTNAAVTEAQ
-1697 NSGVNA
+1697 NNGIKAINGIEVTTSTAKEAAKKAVAEAATAKNNAIDASNLTAEEKTALKQKVTDAQNAADQAIDKATTNTAVTEAQTNGVNA

-1718 AITDLNKAVDEAKK
+1718 AKTDLNKAVDEAKK
-1732 AIDQDNNLTNEEK
+1732 AIDQDSNLTDEEK
-1745 QTVKDQIDSDAKNA
+1745 QAAKDQIDSDAKTA
-1759 QDTINNAKTNDDVKK
+1759 QDAINNAKTNDDVKK
-1774 AAADGTL
+1774 AAGDGTL
-1781 AIDKDVANAAIDNAA
+1781 TIDKDVANAAIDNAV
-1796 AGKKEEI
+1796 AGKKAEI
-1803 SNSSLTDEEKT
+1803 SKSPLTDEEKT
-1814 ALNNEVDQKAQDAK
+1814 ALNNEVDQKAQDAKGAINNATTPETVTTAQDNGIKNINDTEVPTKSAAKEAAKKAVAEAAEAKNNAIDSSNLTDEEKAALKQEVTDAQNAANTAIDNATTNAAVTEAEDNGIKAINGIEIPTKSDAKDQATTDLNDAVDDAKKAIDQDNNLTDAEKQAAKDQIDSAAKKAQEAINNAKTDDEVKTAVDNGQLSIDKDVANAAIDNAVAGKKAEISKTPLTDEEKTTLNNEVDQKAQDAK

-1835 TPEAVTTAQENGIKN
+1835 TPEAVTTAQENGIKD
-1850 INDIDVPTESAAKQ
+1850 INETSVPTESAAKQ

-1895 QDVTE
+1895 QEVTE

-1913 TNADVTEAKDNGI
+1913 TNAAVTEAKDNGI

-1938 ANKEKAITD
+1938 ANKEKATTD
-1947 LNNEVEN
+1947 LNTAVDE

-2010 DVANAAIDNAVAGKK
+2010 DVANV
-2025 SEISNLPLTD
+2025 
-2035 EEKTALNNEV
+2035 
-2045 DQKAQDA
+2045 
-2052 KEAIN
+2052 
-2057 NATTPEA
+2057 
-2064 VTTAQE
+2064 
-2070 NGIKNINETS
+2070 
-2080 VPTQSA
+2080 
-2086 AKEAAKK
+2086 
-2093 AVAEAAEAKNNA
+2093 
-2105 IDSSNLTAEEKAA
+2105 
-2118 LKQKV
+2118 
-2123 TEAQTAADQAIDNAT
+2123 
-2138 TNAAVTEAQTNGVN
+2138 
-2152 AINGIEVPNKSDA
+2152 
-2165 KDQATAAL
+2165 
-2173 NTAVENAKKAID
+2173 
-2185 QDSNLTDEQKQAAK
+2185 
-2199 DQIDSDAKTAQDAI
+2199 
-2213 DNAKTDD
+2213 
-2220 EVNTAVD
+2220 
-2227 NGQLSIDKDVANA
+2227 
-2240 AIDNAVAGKKAE
+2240 
-2252 ISNSPLT
+2252 
-2259 DEEKTALNNE
+2259 
-2269 VDQKANTAKK
+2269 
-2279 AINAATTPETVT
+2279 
-2291 SAQDNCIK
+2291 
-2299 NINET
+2299 
-2304 SVPTQSAAKEAAKK
+2304 
-2318 AVAEAAEAKNNAID
+2318 
-2332 SSNLTDE
+2332 
-2339 EKATLKQKVTDAQNA
+2339 
-2354 ADQAIDNA
+2354 
-2362 TTNAAVTE
+2362 
-2370 AQTNGVNTINGIE
+2370 
-2383 VPTKSDAKDQATAE
+2383 
-2397 LNTAVENAKKA
+2397 
-2408 IDQDSN
+2408 
-2414 LTDEQKQAAKD
+2414 
-2425 QIDSDAKTAQEAINN
+2425 
-2440 AKTNDDVKKAADN
+2440 
-2453 GTLAIDKDV
+2453 
-2462 ANAAIDNALAGK
+2462 
-2474 KSEISNSS
+2474 
-2482 LTDEEKATL
+2482 
-2491 NNEVDQKAN
+2491 
-2500 IAKDAINTATTPE
+2500 
-2513 AVTTSQDKGI
+2513 
-2523 KDINKTS
+2523 
-2530 VPTESAAKQAA
+2530 
-2541 KEAVAKA
+2541 
-2548 ADEKNAAID
+2548 
-2557 ASNLT
+2557 
-2562 DEEKATL
+2562 
-2569 KQKVTEAQNAA
+2569 
-2580 DQAIDNATTNAAVTE
+2580 
-2595 AKDNGVTAIDHIKVP
+2595 
-2610 TTSANKEKAITDLN
+2610 
-2624 TAVDEAK
+2624 
-2631 EAIDQDSNLT
+2631 
-2641 DEEKQAAK
+2641 
-2649 DQIDSDAKTA
+2649 
-2659 QDAINNAKTN
+2659 
-2669 DDVKKAAAD
+2669 
-2678 GTLAIDKDVANTAID
+2678 
-2693 NAVAGKKSEISNLP
+2693 
-2707 LTDEEKTALNNEVD
+2707 
-2721 QKANIAKEAINTATT
+2721 
-2736 PEAVTSAQ
+2736 
-2744 ESGIKNINDTSV
+2744 
-2756 PAESAAKQAAK
+2756 
-2767 KAVAK
+2767 
-2772 AADEKNAAIDASNL
+2772 
-2786 TDEEK
+2786 
-2791 ATLKQ
+2791 
-2796 KVTEAQNAADQAID
+2796 
-2810 NATTNAAVTEAKNNG
+2810 
-2825 VSAID
+2825 
-2830 HIKVP
+2830 
-2835 TTSANK
+2835 
-2841 EKAITDLNNEVE
+2841 
-2853 KAKQAIDQDSNLTDE
+2853 
-2868 EKQAVKSQIDTE
+2868 
-2880 AKTAQDAI
+2880 
-2888 NSAKTDNEVNNAVNS
+2888 
-2903 GKVSIDKDVA
+2903 
-2913 NAAIDNA
+2913 AIDNA

-3177 VDQATEVATT
+3177 VDQATEAATT

-3486 LTTDEKNALKD
+3486 LTTDEKNSLKD

-3512 ATTDEAVTAAKEN
+3512 ATTDEAVTTAKEN
-3525 GIAAIKDIQIPTMSA
+3525 GIAAIKDIQIPTKSA
-3540 AKEQATTDLKT
+3540 AKEQATTDLNT

-3615 AAIDNAVAGKKAEIA
+3615 AAIDNAAAGKKAEIA

-3641 LNNEVDQK
+3641 LNNKVAQK

-3754 INGIEIPTKSP
+3754 INGIEVPTKSA

-3784 IDQDNNL
+3784 IDQDSNL

-3800 DQIDSDAKKAQEAI
+3800 DQIDSDAKKAQEVI

-3836 DVANTAIDN
+3836 DVANAAIDN

-3889 AVDDAKNTGVA
+3889 AVEDAKNTGVA

-3926 NKIKEINDATN
+3926 NKTKEINDATN
-3937 LSDKQKQ
+3937 LSNKQKQ
-3944 DLIDQANEEAVKAK
+3944 DLIDEATEEAAKAK

-4002 VLKQKEDEI
+4002 VLKQKEAEI
-4011 NNASHLTNQ
+4011 NNASHLTDQ
-4020 EKQDLINQAQNAA
+4020 EKQDLIHQAQNAA

-4061 NIVVPSLED
+4061 NIAVPSLDD

-4084 DKTKEINDQTHLS
+4084 DKTKEINEQTHLS
-4097 DQEKKDLINQI
+4097 DQEKNDLIKQI

-4126 EVAKDEKDGIDAIV
+4126 EVAKDEKEGIDAIV

-4146 LEDRKQNAIK
+4146 LEDHKQNAIK

-4168 IDEATHLTADEK
+4168 IDEAGHLTADEK

-4363 QALAASQAGI
+4363 QALAASQAGV

-4398 LKQKEAE
+4398 LKQKETE
-4405 INNASQLTSDEKQN
+4405 INNALQLTSDEKQN

-4453 KINAINVPTISATK
+4453 KINAINVPTTSATK

-4561 NEINNADNLSD
+4561 NEINNADNLSN

-4614 NVTVSSLDE
+4614 NVTVPSLDE

-4698 GREDQQKDAIAAL
+4698 SREDQQKDAIAAL

-4816 NQVDEIA
+4816 NQVDKIA

-4906 KNIDAATTNDAAE
+4906 KNIDAATTNDSAE

>member
-40 FSIYGGGQVVAH
+40 FSIYGGGQAVAH
-52 ADTANASDQVDT
+52 ADTANASDQVAASNTD
-64 IDTGDNSLADKSE
+64 DNSLTDKSA
-77 VTLSSAT
+77 VTLSSTAT
-84 SSTSQSSTSATS
+84 NASQSSTSATS
-96 ANSAVQ
+96 ANSAAQ
-102 SQLSANSQPAATASE
+102 SQASANSQPAAIASNN
-117 SAVASS
+117 APAST

-134 AENQPSASQEVQ
+134 SENQSSTSQEVQ
-146 TPAQTQPVAQ
+146 TPAPAQPVGQ
-156 ENGSEDTSLDAT
+156 ENSSKDANASASLDAT
-168 RQVLKT
+168 RQVLNT
-174 IANRNSVPAAIH
+174 ITNRNSMPVANY
-186 LMSFAAVPTSVET
+186 LTSFAAVPASDSVET
-199 TTLNLFTNQETNA
+199 TTLNSFTNQETNA

-227 EAEDPNAVTVSDA
+227 EAEDPNTKTVTNA
-240 KGFINAI
+240 KEFIDAI
-247 QNGTAT
+247 QNGTYT
-253 TINVAKDLN
+253 TINVANDIN
-262 LAEQRD
+262 LASEYDGTYRQRVI
-268 SKYTEINI
+268 SH
-276 KNKRNIVI
+276 KRDILI
-284 QSDNPEE
+284 QSATPGV
-291 KRTID
+291 KHTID
-296 FSGYSFDMNTQNSV
+296 FSGNSFSMNTQNSV
-310 TFKDLN
+310 TFKDLDL
-316 IYARSYWGLVY
+316 YERSYWGIVY
-327 NAGGYTFNN
+327 NAGGYVFDN
-336 VNFTGSQLIYT
+336 VNFAGSQLIYT
-347 KPSINSTLTFKN
+347 ESSINSTLTFKN
-359 NITANSV
+359 NVTATAV
-366 SSYVG
+366 GTYTG
-371 PLDGKTRDTQQSG
+371 PLDEKSRPSQG
-384 GQQILQFEGGTNQ
+384 GNTQQILQFVGGTNH

-404 NVTLTTEDAN
+404 NVTLTTTN
-414 ALEIDGGITTI
+414 SNVLEIDGGTATI
-425 DVKDGANVAIN
+425 DVKNGANVTIN

-450 TGYVARA
+450 TGSIARA
-457 IAANAK
+457 IASNANT
-463 MTINIDPNST
+463 TINVDKGAN
-473 LTINTEKVDG
+473 LTINTEKASG
-483 DKDVAGALYLNSDA
+483 DSDVAGALYLNSDA
-497 ALNVNGKLVINSNGT
+497 TLNVNGDLNINSTGT
-512 PSANKSNGVPV
+512 PSTKNDGYPV
-523 YINGSAKI
+523 YIAGNAAI

-537 SFSLDATNLGNYSS
+537 KFNLSATNTGSYNDNLMS
-551 SLISINGTGT
+551 ISGKGT
-561 VKLDPHSS
+561 VKLAPHSN
-569 FKISGDGTGAV
+569 FKISADGTGAL

-596 DSFTIDLS
+596 DAFTIDLS
-604 ANTSNDKSLI
+604 ANTSTGKSLI
-614 KNGTINF
+614 KNGTIHF
-621 SRVKT
+621 TRVKT

-640 VTYDRNGNATS
+640 VTYDRNGNATD
-651 YTITAQ
+651 YLITAQ
-657 DKNTVKQVADGLTN
+657 DENTVKQVGEGLAN
-671 KSLISLV
+671 KNLIDLV

-696 LTGTVASSGSNNPV
+696 LTGTVASSGSNNPI

-725 AGNYTVY
+725 VGNYTVY
-732 TNANGTVTSNNVDYA
+732 TNTNGTVTSNNVDYA
-747 AQTASTGGNFSIDL
+747 AETAPTGGNFSIDL
-761 SKLASKLTDDAQ
+761 SKLASSLTDDAQ
-773 VTVTATKDFV
+773 VAVTATKDFV
-783 ESAQT
+783 EAAQT

-812 EAKPSYYN
+812 EAKSSYYN
-820 ATAEAQKAYTDAIST
+820 APAEAQKAYTDAIST

-855 TAIQTAQKALTG
+855 TAIQTAQNALTG
-867 KETNKTE
+867 KETNKTK
-874 LQDAIDQAST
+874 LQAAIDQAST
-884 VESSDN
+884 VESSNN
-890 YTNSDADLQKAYT
+890 YTNADSNLQKAYT

-970 SDEAKTAYDK
+970 SDEAKAAYDK
-980 AVSAGQTVLA
+980 AISAGQAVL
-990 DPDATATQIT
+990 DNSNATATQIT

-1020 SVLQKV
+1020 TALETAVN
-1026 VDNSATV
+1026 NSKTV
-1033 KESNNYTNADETQ
+1033 KDSNNYINADETQ
-1046 KTAYDS
+1046 KTAYDN
-1052 AVTSAQTVLNK
+1052 AVTAAQTVLNK

-1097 ALEGAVK
+1097 ALEAAVENAKKAIDQDNNLTDEQKQAAK
-1104 DAPNVRNT
+1104 DQIDLDAKT
-1112 PAYYNGSEEAQTAY
+1112 AQ
-1126 NNAINAGQAV
+1126 
-1136 LNQANPSASEVKNAL
+1136 
-1151 DAINAAKDNLKGEAT
+1151 DAINN
-1166 NTEALETALTNANNA
+1166 
-1181 KQTGNYTNADQANQE
+1181 
-1196 ALNNA
+1196 
-1201 ITVGQEI
+1201 
-1208 LKNTKATQADV
+1208 
-1219 DNAAKVITDAIN
+1219 
-1231 GLNGDT
+1231 
-1237 NLANAKNAATEDIQ
+1237 
-1251 KALDTK
+1251 
-1257 TTEITDATNIDQA
+1257 
-1270 TKDQLIADAKKA
+1270 
-1282 AEDANTA
+1282 
-1289 INQATNANAVN
+1289 
-1300 TAKTEGITKINNVKI
+1300 
-1315 PSLDD
+1315 
-1320 AKTNAAKEIDQAL
+1320 AKTNDDVKRAVDDGKLAIDKDVANAAIDNAVAGKKSEISNSSL
-1333 TDKTKEIT
+1333 TDEEKATLNNEVDQK
-1341 DAENIDQTTKDQLIK
+1341 ANI
-1356 EATDAATTAKDAIE
+1356 AKDAIN
-1370 KSTTND
+1370 T
-1376 EATKAGQA
+1376 
-1384 GVDAINNVKV
+1384 
-1394 PSVTDSQN
+1394 
-1402 AAKDA
+1402 
-1407 IDDALN
+1407 
-1413 AKTKEINDANNID
+1413 
-1426 QTTKDQLI
+1426 
-1434 KEATD
+1434 
-1439 AANNAKEAIDK
+1439 
-1450 ATTADAIK
+1450 ATTP
-1458 TAQDEGTTNI
+1458 E
-1468 NNVTVPSLEDAKTK
+1468 
-1482 AAANIDQALTDK
+1482 
-1494 TKEINAAN
+1494 
-1502 NIDQATK
+1502 
-1509 DQLIKAATDAATTA
+1509 
-1523 KDAIEKAT
+1523 
-1531 TNDAATKAG
+1531 
-1540 QDGVDAINNVKI
+1540 
-1552 PSVTD
+1552 
-1557 SQNAA
+1557 
-1562 KEAIDN
+1562 
-1568 ALNAKT
+1568 
-1574 KEINDANNINQT
+1574 
-1586 TKDQLIKAATDAAN
+1586 
-1600 NAKEAIDQATTN
+1600 
-1612 AAVTKA
+1612 AVTTSQDK
-1618 QTNGVNAING
+1618 G
-1628 IKVPTESAVK
+1628 IKDINKTSVPTESAAK
-1638 EAAKKAVVDAATA
+1638 QAAKKAVAKAADE
-1651 KNNAID
+1651 KNAAIN
-1657 SSNLTA
+1657 SSNLTD
-1663 EEKAALKQKVTEAQ
+1663 EEKAALKQEVTEAQ

-1683 IDNATSNAAVTEAQ
+1683 IDNAPTNATVTEAQ
-1697 NSGVNA
+1697 TSGVNA
-1703 IDGIKVP
+1703 INGINVP
-1710 TTSTTKEQ
+1710 SASTTKEQ
-1718 AITDLNKAVDEAKK
+1718 ATTDLNKAVDEAKK
-1732 AIDQDNNLTNEEK
+1732 AIDQDN
-1745 QTVKDQIDSDAKNA
+1745 
-1759 QDTINNAKTNDDVKK
+1759 
-1774 AAADGTL
+1774 
-1781 AIDKDVANAAIDNAA
+1781 
-1796 AGKKEEI
+1796 
-1803 SNSSLTDEEKT
+1803 
-1814 ALNNEVDQKAQDAK
+1814 
-1828 EAINNAT
+1828 
-1835 TPEAVTTAQENGIKN
+1835 
-1850 INDIDVPTESAAKQ
+1850 
-1864 AAKEAV
+1864 
-1870 ANAANEKNAAIDS
+1870 
-1883 SNLTAEEKAALK
+1883 
-1895 QDVTE
+1895 
-1900 AQNAANTAIDNAT
+1900 
-1913 TNADVTEAKDNGI
+1913 
-1926 SAIDGIKVPTTS
+1926 
-1938 ANKEKAITD
+1938 
-1947 LNNEVEN
+1947 
-1954 AKKAIDQDSNLT
+1954 NLT

-1987 INNAKTDNEVNNA
+1987 INNAKTNDDVKKA
-2000 VNSGKVSIDK
+2000 AAAGTLAIDK

-2105 IDSSNLTAEEKAA
+2105 IDSSNLTDEEKAT

-2123 TEAQTAADQAIDNAT
+2123 TDAQNAADQAIDNAT

-2152 AINGIEVPNKSDA
+2152 TINGIEVPTKSDA
-2165 KDQATAAL
+2165 KDQATAEL

-2240 AIDNAVAGKKAE
+2240 AIVNAVAGKKAE

-2291 SAQDNCIK
+2291 SAQDNGIK

-2474 KSEISNSS
+2474 KAEISNS
-2482 LTDEEKATL
+2482 
-2491 NNEVDQKAN
+2491 
-2500 IAKDAINTATTPE
+2500 
-2513 AVTTSQDKGI
+2513 
-2523 KDINKTS
+2523 
-2530 VPTESAAKQAA
+2530 
-2541 KEAVAKA
+2541 
-2548 ADEKNAAID
+2548 
-2557 ASNLT
+2557 
-2562 DEEKATL
+2562 
-2569 KQKVTEAQNAA
+2569 
-2580 DQAIDNATTNAAVTE
+2580 
-2595 AKDNGVTAIDHIKVP
+2595 
-2610 TTSANKEKAITDLN
+2610 
-2624 TAVDEAK
+2624 
-2631 EAIDQDSNLT
+2631 
-2641 DEEKQAAK
+2641 
-2649 DQIDSDAKTA
+2649 
-2659 QDAINNAKTN
+2659 
-2669 DDVKKAAAD
+2669 
-2678 GTLAIDKDVANTAID
+2678 
-2693 NAVAGKKSEISNLP
+2693 P

-3540 AKEQATTDLKT
+3540 AKEQATADLKT
-3551 AVDDAKKAI
+3551 
-3560 DQDSN
+3560 
-3565 LTDEEKQAAK
+3565 
-3575 DQIDSDAK
+3575 
-3583 KAQEAIDNAKTDD
+3583 
-3596 EVNSAVDNGKLA
+3596 
-3608 IDKDIAN
+3608 
-3615 AAIDNAVAGKKAEIA
+3615 
-3630 KSPLTDEEKTA
+3630 
-3641 LNNEVDQK
+3641 
-3649 AQDAKEAINDATTP
+3649 
-3663 EAVTTAQE
+3663 
-3671 NGIKKINDTEVPT
+3671 
-3684 ESAAKE
+3684 
-3690 AAKKAVAEAAETKN
+3690 
-3704 NAIDSSNLTNEEK
+3704 
-3717 TALKQEVTDAQN
+3717 
-3729 AANTAID
+3729 
-3736 NATTNAAVTE
+3736 
-3746 AEDNGIKA
+3746 
-3754 INGIEIPTKSP
+3754 
-3765 AKEQAT
+3765 
-3771 TDLNDAV
+3771 AV

-3814 DNAKTADEVKT
+3814 NNAKTDDDVKKAADAGT
-3825 AVDNGQLAIDK
+3825 LTIDK
-3836 DVANTAIDN
+3836 DVANAAIDN

-4020 EKQDLINQAQNAA
+4020 EKQDLIHQAQNAA

-4513 ITKATSDSEVAT
+4513 ITKATSDSEIAT

>member
-40 FSIYGGGQVVAH
+40 FSIYGGGQAVAH
-52 ADTANASDQVDT
+52 ADTANASDQVAASNTD
-64 IDTGDNSLADKSE
+64 DNSLTDKSA
-77 VTLSSAT
+77 VTLSSTAANA
-84 SSTSQSSTSATS
+84 SQSSTSATS
-96 ANSAVQ
+96 ANSAAQ
-102 SQLSANSQPAATASE
+102 SQASANSQPAAIASNN
-117 SAVASS
+117 APAST

-134 AENQPSASQEVQ
+134 SENQSSTSQEVQ
-146 TPAQTQPVAQ
+146 TPAPAQPVGQ
-156 ENGSEDTSLDAT
+156 ENSSGNTSLDAT
-168 RQVLKT
+168 RQVLN
-174 IANRNSVPAAIH
+174 AVARRNSNSAGAIH
-186 LMSFAAVPTSVET
+186 LTSFAAVPASDGVET

-212 NALAESKVAATALAA
+212 NNLAESKVATTALAT
-227 EAEDPNAVTVSDA
+227 EAEDPKAVTVSDA
-240 KGFINAI
+240 DGLINAI
-247 QNGTAT
+247 QGTAT
-253 TINVAKDLN
+253 TINVANDIN
-262 LAEQRD
+262 LGTKT
-268 SKYTEINI
+268 SSYYTGTSIS
-276 KNKRNIVI
+276 NKRDITI
-284 QSDNPEE
+284 QSAIPGT
-291 KRTID
+291 KYTID
-296 FSGYSFDMNTQNSV
+296 FAGYGFNMYSNDYGV

-316 IYARSYWGLVY
+316 LYGQSYYGIVRS
-327 NAGGYTFNN
+327 AGSYTFDN
-336 VNFTGSQLIYT
+336 VDYTGSQLVYT
-347 KPSINSTLTFKN
+347 DSGYNATVTFKN
-359 NITANSV
+359 TVNATSV
-366 SSYVG
+366 ASYVG
-371 PLDGKTRDTQQSG
+371 PLDKKTRSAQGNNGNQQV
-384 GQQILQFEGGTNQ
+384 LQFRDGTNS
-397 IIFDENS
+397 IVFDEGSNVHLKTVNS
-404 NVTLTTEDAN
+404 NVI
-414 ALEIDGGITTI
+414 EIDGGTTTI
-425 DVKDGANVAIN
+425 DVKTGSNVTLE
-436 PHSKGNPENRNGIG
+436 PHTTTGPESNFMNVNGIG
-450 TGYVARA
+450 RG
-457 IAANAK
+457 IASSGTTTLNIEKDATLNIPLTMDSGDKYLSSALDLNSGA
-463 MTINIDPNST
+463 TINN
-473 LTINTEKVDG
+473 
-483 DKDVAGALYLNSDA
+483 
-497 ALNVNGKLVINSNGT
+497 NGT
-512 PSANKSNGVPV
+512 LKITSDGSPYYRSDGWDDPV
-523 YINGSAKI
+523 YINGDASI
-531 NVGNGG
+531 NVGNGA
-537 SFSLDATNLGNYSS
+537 SFILESTNLGSYNGH
-551 SLISINGTGT
+551 LITISGTGT

-569 FKISGDGTGAV
+569 FKINGDGTGAV

-587 GSTFTSDQP
+587 GSKFTSDQP

-604 ANTSNDKSLI
+604 KNTSTGKSLI

-626 VTDGNESQPLGKID
+626 VTDGSESQPLGKID
-640 VTYDRNGNATS
+640 ITYNGNGNVKS
-651 YTITAQ
+651 YLITAQ
-657 DKNTVKQVADGLTN
+657 DENTVKQVADGLAN

-696 LTGTVASSGSNNPV
+696 LTGTVASSGSYNPI

-725 AGNYTVY
+725 VGNYTVY
-732 TNANGTVTSNNVDYA
+732 TNTNGTVTSNNVDYA

-761 SKLASKLTDDAQ
+761 SSLASSLTDDTKVA
-773 VTVTATKDFV
+773 VTATKDFV

-800 TLQELVDDAPTE
+800 TLQGLVDAAPEE
-812 EAKPSYYN
+812 EAKSSYYN
-820 ATAEAQKAYTDAIST
+820 ATPEAQKAYTDAISN
-835 GKTILAN
+835 GQTILN
-842 PNNYDQVD
+842 NIKNSTENYDQSD
-850 VDNAV
+850 IDDAV

-884 VESSDN
+884 VESSNN
-890 YTNSDADLQKAYT
+890 YTNADANLQKAYT

-915 DNATQTEV
+915 ANATQTEV

-980 AVSAGQTVLA
+980 SISAGQTVLTN
-990 DPDATATQIT
+990 PDATATQIT

-1020 SVLQKV
+1020 SALQTA

-1046 KTAYDS
+1046 KTAYDN
-1052 AVTSAQTVLNK
+1052 AVTAAQTVLDK

-1097 ALEGAVK
+1097 ALEAAVK

-1126 NNAINAGQAV
+1126 NNAITAGQAV
-1136 LNQANPSASEVKNAL
+1136 LNQANPSASDVKNAL
-1151 DAINAAKDNLKGEAT
+1151 DAINAAKDNLKGET
-1166 NTEALETALTNANNA
+1166 TSTEALETALTNANNA
-1181 KQTGNYTNADQANQE
+1181 KETGNYTNADQANQE

-1201 ITVGQEI
+1201 TTAGQEI
-1208 LKNTKATQADV
+1208 LKNTNATQAEV
-1219 DNAAKVITDAIN
+1219 DNAAKAITDAIN

-1237 NLANAKNAATEDIQ
+1237 NLANAKNVATEDIQ
-1251 KALDTK
+1251 KALNTK

-1270 TKDQLIADAKKA
+1270 TKDQLIADAKKS

-1289 INQATNANAVN
+1289 INQATDTNAVN

-1315 PSLDD
+1315 PSLDR
-1320 AKTNAAKEIDQAL
+1320 AKQAAKQAIDQAL
-1333 TDKTKEIT
+1333 DTKTKEIN
-1341 DAENIDQTTKDQLIK
+1341 AANSIDQTTKDQLIK

-1370 KSTTND
+1370 KATTND
-1376 EATKAGQA
+1376 AATKAGQA
-1384 GVDAINNVKV
+1384 GVDAIKKIVPTSLDTVK
-1394 PSVTDSQN
+1394 SDAN
-1402 AAKDA
+1402 KA
-1407 IDDALN
+1407 IDDAL
-1413 AKTKEINDANNID
+1413 TKKLEEINSTNAL
-1426 QTTKDQLI
+1426 TTDEKTALTQ
-1434 KEATD
+1434 EVNT
-1439 AANNAKEAIDK
+1439 AADKAKEEI
-1450 ATTADAIK
+1450 
-1458 TAQDEGTTNI
+1458 TN
-1468 NNVTVPSLEDAKTK
+1468 
-1482 AAANIDQALTDK
+1482 
-1494 TKEINAAN
+1494 
-1502 NIDQATK
+1502 
-1509 DQLIKAATDAATTA
+1509 
-1523 KDAIEKAT
+1523 AT
-1531 TNDAATKAG
+1531 TNDAVIEAQNT
-1540 QDGVDAINNVKI
+1540 GV
-1552 PSVTD
+1552 T
-1557 SQNAA
+1557 
-1562 KEAIDN
+1562 AID
-1568 ALNAKT
+1568 
-1574 KEINDANNINQT
+1574 
-1586 TKDQLIKAATDAAN
+1586 
-1600 NAKEAIDQATTN
+1600 
-1612 AAVTKA
+1612 
-1618 QTNGVNAING
+1618 G

-1638 EAAKKAVVDAATA
+1638 EAAKKAVAEAATA

-1657 SSNLTA
+1657 ASNLTN
-1663 EEKAALKQKVTEAQ
+1663 EEKTALKQKVTDAQ

-1683 IDNATSNAAVTEAQ
+1683 IDNATTNAAVTEAQ
-1697 NSGVNA
+1697 NNGIKAINGIEVTTSTAKEAAKKAVAEAATAKNNAIDASNLTAEEKTALKQKVTDAQNAADQAIDKATTNTAVTEAQTNGVNA

-1718 AITDLNKAVDEAKK
+1718 AKTDLNKAVDEAKKAIDQDSNLTDEEKQAAKDQIDSDAKTAQDAINNAKTNDDVKKAAGDGTLTIDKDVANAAIDNAVAGKKAEISKSPLTDEEKTALNNEVDQKAQDAKGAINNATTPETVTTAQDNGIKNINDTEVPTKSAAKEAAKKAVAEAAEAKNNAIDSSNLTDEEKAALKQEVTDAQNAANTAIDNATTNAAVTEAEDNGIKAINGIEIPTKSDAKDQATTDLNDAVDDAKKAIDQDNNLTDAEKQAAKDQIDSAAKKAQEAINNAKTDDEVKTAVDNGQLSIDKDVANAAIDNAVAGKKAEISNSPLTDEEKTALNNGVDQKAQDAKEAINNATTPEAVTTAQENGIKNINETSVPTKSAAKEAAKKAVAKAADEKNAAIDSSNLTAEEKATLKQEVTDAQTAADQAIDNATTNAAVTEAQTNGVNAINGINVPSASTTKEQAKTDFNKAVDEAKK
-1732 AIDQDNNLTNEEK
+1732 AIDQDNNLTDEQK
-1745 QTVKDQIDSDAKNA
+1745 QAAKDQIDSDAKTA
-1759 QDTINNAKTNDDVKK
+1759 QEAINNAKTNDDVKK
-1774 AAADGTL
+1774 AVDAGTL
-1781 AIDKDVANAAIDNAA
+1781 VIDKDVANAAIDNAV
-1796 AGKKEEI
+1796 AGKKAEI
-1803 SNSSLTDEEKT
+1803 SKTPLTDEEKT
-1814 ALNNEVDQKAQDAK
+1814 TLNNEVDQKAQDAK

-1835 TPEAVTTAQENGIKN
+1835 TPEAVTTAQENGIKD
-1850 INDIDVPTESAAKQ
+1850 INETSVPTESAAKQ

-1895 QDVTE
+1895 QEVTE

-1913 TNADVTEAKDNGI
+1913 TNADVIEAKDNGI

-1938 ANKEKAITD
+1938 ANKEKATTD
-1947 LNNEVEN
+1947 LNTAVDE

-2010 DVANAAIDNAVAGKK
+2010 DVANV
-2025 SEISNLPLTD
+2025 
-2035 EEKTALNNEV
+2035 
-2045 DQKAQDA
+2045 
-2052 KEAIN
+2052 
-2057 NATTPEA
+2057 
-2064 VTTAQE
+2064 
-2070 NGIKNINETS
+2070 
-2080 VPTQSA
+2080 
-2086 AKEAAKK
+2086 
-2093 AVAEAAEAKNNA
+2093 
-2105 IDSSNLTAEEKAA
+2105 
-2118 LKQKV
+2118 
-2123 TEAQTAADQAIDNAT
+2123 
-2138 TNAAVTEAQTNGVN
+2138 
-2152 AINGIEVPNKSDA
+2152 
-2165 KDQATAAL
+2165 
-2173 NTAVENAKKAID
+2173 
-2185 QDSNLTDEQKQAAK
+2185 
-2199 DQIDSDAKTAQDAI
+2199 
-2213 DNAKTDD
+2213 
-2220 EVNTAVD
+2220 
-2227 NGQLSIDKDVANA
+2227 
-2240 AIDNAVAGKKAE
+2240 
-2252 ISNSPLT
+2252 
-2259 DEEKTALNNE
+2259 
-2269 VDQKANTAKK
+2269 
-2279 AINAATTPETVT
+2279 
-2291 SAQDNCIK
+2291 
-2299 NINET
+2299 
-2304 SVPTQSAAKEAAKK
+2304 
-2318 AVAEAAEAKNNAID
+2318 
-2332 SSNLTDE
+2332 
-2339 EKATLKQKVTDAQNA
+2339 
-2354 ADQAIDNA
+2354 
-2362 TTNAAVTE
+2362 
-2370 AQTNGVNTINGIE
+2370 
-2383 VPTKSDAKDQATAE
+2383 
-2397 LNTAVENAKKA
+2397 
-2408 IDQDSN
+2408 
-2414 LTDEQKQAAKD
+2414 
-2425 QIDSDAKTAQEAINN
+2425 
-2440 AKTNDDVKKAADN
+2440 
-2453 GTLAIDKDV
+2453 
-2462 ANAAIDNALAGK
+2462 
-2474 KSEISNSS
+2474 
-2482 LTDEEKATL
+2482 
-2491 NNEVDQKAN
+2491 
-2500 IAKDAINTATTPE
+2500 
-2513 AVTTSQDKGI
+2513 
-2523 KDINKTS
+2523 
-2530 VPTESAAKQAA
+2530 
-2541 KEAVAKA
+2541 
-2548 ADEKNAAID
+2548 
-2557 ASNLT
+2557 
-2562 DEEKATL
+2562 
-2569 KQKVTEAQNAA
+2569 
-2580 DQAIDNATTNAAVTE
+2580 
-2595 AKDNGVTAIDHIKVP
+2595 
-2610 TTSANKEKAITDLN
+2610 
-2624 TAVDEAK
+2624 
-2631 EAIDQDSNLT
+2631 
-2641 DEEKQAAK
+2641 
-2649 DQIDSDAKTA
+2649 
-2659 QDAINNAKTN
+2659 
-2669 DDVKKAAAD
+2669 
-2678 GTLAIDKDVANTAID
+2678 
-2693 NAVAGKKSEISNLP
+2693 
-2707 LTDEEKTALNNEVD
+2707 
-2721 QKANIAKEAINTATT
+2721 
-2736 PEAVTSAQ
+2736 
-2744 ESGIKNINDTSV
+2744 
-2756 PAESAAKQAAK
+2756 
-2767 KAVAK
+2767 
-2772 AADEKNAAIDASNL
+2772 
-2786 TDEEK
+2786 
-2791 ATLKQ
+2791 
-2796 KVTEAQNAADQAID
+2796 
-2810 NATTNAAVTEAKNNG
+2810 
-2825 VSAID
+2825 
-2830 HIKVP
+2830 
-2835 TTSANK
+2835 
-2841 EKAITDLNNEVE
+2841 
-2853 KAKQAIDQDSNLTDE
+2853 
-2868 EKQAVKSQIDTE
+2868 
-2880 AKTAQDAI
+2880 
-2888 NSAKTDNEVNNAVNS
+2888 
-2903 GKVSIDKDVA
+2903 
-2913 NAAIDNA
+2913 AIDNA

-2968 NSGVDAINKIEV
+2968 INGVDEITNTEI
-2980 PTTSTVK
+2980 PTTSSAK
-2987 DDAIKAIDK
+2987 DKAIAAIND
-2996 ALQNKTDEINNASN
+2996 ALQKKSDEINNASN
-3010 INPQEK
+3010 INTQEK
-3016 TDLINQATEAANVAK
+3016 TDLIKQATEAANTAK
-3031 NNINNAT
+3031 DNINNAT
-3038 TNADVDTAQTNG
+3038 TNAAVDTAQTNG

-3061 LSDVKKESIDLV
+3061 LSDVKKESIDLI

-3079 KTAEI
+3079 KTDEI

-3177 VDQATEVATT
+3177 VDQATEAATT

-3198 DAARDAA
+3198 DAVRDAA
-3205 NAGIDNIKGIR
+3205 NAGIDNIKGIS
-3216 FTSLEDAKK
+3216 FTSLEDAKNA
-3225 VANTAIDNA
+3225 ANTAIDNA

-3240 EINNASNLSTEEK
+3240 EINNASNLSTDEK
-3253 QDLINQASEAAK
+3253 QDLINQATEVAK

-3486 LTTDEKNALKD
+3486 LTTDEKNSLKD

-3512 ATTDEAVTAAKEN
+3512 ATTDEAVTTAKEN
-3525 GIAAIKDIQIPTMSA
+3525 GIAAIKDIQIPTKSA
-3540 AKEQATTDLKT
+3540 AKEQATTDLNT

-3615 AAIDNAVAGKKAEIA
+3615 AAIDNAAAGKKAEIA

-3641 LNNEVDQK
+3641 LNNKVAQK

-3765 AKEQAT
+3765 AKDQAT

-3784 IDQDNNL
+3784 IDQDSNL

-3800 DQIDSDAKKAQEAI
+3800 DQIDSDAKKAQEVI

-3825 AVDNGQLAIDK
+3825 AVDNGHLAIDK
-3836 DVANTAIDN
+3836 DVANAAIDN

-3889 AVDDAKNTGVA
+3889 AVEDAKNTGVA

-3926 NKIKEINDATN
+3926 NKTKEINDATN
-3937 LSDKQKQ
+3937 LSNKQKQ
-3944 DLIDQANEEAVKAK
+3944 DLIDEANEEAAKAK

-4002 VLKQKEDEI
+4002 VLKQKEAEI
-4011 NNASHLTNQ
+4011 NNASHLTDQ
-4020 EKQDLINQAQNAA
+4020 EKQDLIHQVQNAA

-4084 DKTKEINDQTHLS
+4084 DKTKEINEQTHLS
-4097 DQEKKDLINQI
+4097 DQEKNDLIKQI

-4126 EVAKDEKDGIDAIV
+4126 EVAKDEKEGIDAIV

-4146 LEDRKQNAIK
+4146 LEDHKQNAIK

-4168 IDEATHLTADEK
+4168 IDEAGHLTADEK

-4240 RDAKKEEINN
+4240 REAKKEEINN
-4250 ANNLN
+4250 ANNLS

-4281 DDQTAKNAENKGIQ
+4281 DDQTAKDAENKGIQ

-4326 INAASNLDSATKQE
+4326 INAASNLDSATKQD
-4340 LINRANAE
+4340 LINRANVE

-4363 QALAASQAGI
+4363 QALAASQAGV

-4398 LKQKEAE
+4398 LKQKETE

-4419 LINQVNSIADNAK
+4419 LINQVNSIADDAK
-4432 NAINNATTNQSVEET
+4432 NAINNATTNQSVEEA

-4453 KINAINVPTISATK
+4453 KINAINVPTTSATK

-4477 LTNKVNEINNATNIT
+4477 LTNKINEINNATNIT
-4492 ADEKANLIDEAN
+4492 AEEKANLIDEAN

-4561 NEINNADNLSD
+4561 NEINNAQNLSD

-4614 NVTVSSLDE
+4614 NVTVPSLDD

-4671 IAKATTN
+4671 ISKATTN

-4789 VEQVRDAKKTQIEA
+4789 IEQVRDAKKTQIEA

-4834 TDATVKD
+4834 TDVTVKD
-4841 AETAGINEILNV
+4841 AETVGINEILNV

-4888 AEKQKLID
+4888 TEKQKLID

-4906 KNIDAATTNDAAE
+4906 KNIDAATTNDTAE

-5012 SNASTESDNSSN
+5012 SNASTESDTSSN

>member
-26 KLNIGVASVLLGIT
+26 KLNVGVASVLLGIT
-40 FSIYGGGQVVAH
+40 FSIYGGGQAVAH
-52 ADTANASDQVDT
+52 ADTGNARGQVAARDA
-64 IDTGDNSLADKSE
+64 GDNSLATKSE
-77 VTLSSAT
+77 VALSSAN
-84 SSTSQSSTSATS
+84 QSSTSATS
-96 ANSAVQ
+96 ANGAVQ
-102 SQLSANSQPAATASE
+102 SQSSANSQPAATANTPVSD
-117 SAVASS
+117 SAVASN
-123 AAVEATKDQST
+123 AAVEATKNQST
-134 AENQPSASQEVQ
+134 AENQPSPSQKVQ
-146 TPAQTQPVAQ
+146 TPAQPVAQ
-156 ENGSEDTSLDAT
+156 ENGSSDASLNTT
-168 RQVLKT
+168 RQVLHT
-174 IANRNSVPAAIH
+174 IANRN
-186 LMSFAAVPTSVET
+186 LMLVAKSFAAVPASDSVET
-199 TTLNLFTNQETNA
+199 STLNLFTNQETNA
-212 NALAESKVAATALAA
+212 NALAESKVATTALAA
-227 EAEDPNAVTVSDA
+227 ETEDPNAVTVSTAQD
-240 KGFINAI
+240 FINAI
-247 QNGTAT
+247 QKGTAN
-253 TINVAKDLN
+253 TINVASDLN
-262 LAEQRD
+262 LG
-268 SKYTEINI
+268 NI
-276 KNKRNIVI
+276 KSSTNYTLNISNKRDLVI
-284 QSDNPEE
+284 QSADGD
-291 KRTID
+291 KKTID
-296 FSGYSFDMNTQNSV
+296 LNGYSFRMSSDNSV
-310 TFKDLN
+310 TFKDLTMYGRN
-316 IYARSYWGLVY
+316 WFGAIENASSYTFDNVDYTGSELVY
-327 NAGGYTFNN
+327 TTRSAT
-336 VNFTGSQLIYT
+336 V
-347 KPSINSTLTFKN
+347 TFKN
-359 NITANSV
+359 NVTAHAVDKYTS
-366 SSYVG
+366 
-371 PLDGKTRDTQQSG
+371 PLDGEEYKTQP
-384 GQQILQFEGGTNQ
+384 GQQVLQFTTRTNQ
-397 IIFDENS
+397 IIFDEGS
-404 NVTLTTEDAN
+404 NVTLETDNGNVIQNQGDAT
-414 ALEIDGGITTI
+414 IT
-425 DVKDGANVAIN
+425 VKNGANVTLNPHASTVSFENAGTVSKVARGIYSAGGAIN
-436 PHSKGNPENRNGIG
+436 IEQGGNLVINLSQNSGDPYLPG
-450 TGYVARA
+450 A
-457 IAANAK
+457 I
-463 MTINIDPNST
+463 
-473 LTINTEKVDG
+473 
-483 DKDVAGALYLNSDA
+483 YLNSGAVINDNGNIKI
-497 ALNVNGKLVINSNGT
+497 NVNGAPYNGAKYT
-512 PSANKSNGVPV
+512 PV
-523 YINGSAKI
+523 YLNGDSTIK
-531 NVGNGG
+531 VGNGA
-537 SFSLDATNLGNYSS
+537 SFEIAAENLGDFNS
-551 SLISINGTGT
+551 SLFTVNGKGT
-561 VKLDPHSS
+561 VTLEPHST
-569 FKISGDGTGAV
+569 FKITGDGTGAV
-580 TAINLSS
+580 TAVGLGS

-596 DSFTIDLS
+596 DAFTIDLS
-604 ANTSNDKSLI
+604 ANTSDGKALI
-614 KNGTINF
+614 KNGTIKF

-626 VTDGNESQPLGKID
+626 VTTDGTTSEPLGKID

-657 DKNTVKQVADGLTN
+657 DENTVKQVADGLTN
-671 KSLISLV
+671 KSLINLV
-678 KAGEDVTLS
+678 QAGEDVTLS

-696 LTGTVASSGSNNPV
+696 LTGTVASSGSDNPI

-732 TNANGTVTSNNVDYA
+732 TNTNGTVTSDNVDYA
-747 AQTASTGGNFSIDL
+747 AQTGSTGGNFSIDL
-761 SKLASKLTDDAQ
+761 SKLASSLTDDTQ

-783 ESAQT
+783 EGSQT
-788 ESVAALRALNTT
+788 ESVAALRALNTA
-800 TLQELVDDAPTE
+800 TLQELVDAAPAE
-812 EAKPSYYN
+812 KAKPSYYN

-850 VDNAV
+850 VDDAV
-855 TAIQTAQKALTG
+855 TAIQNAQKALTG
-867 KETNKTE
+867 EPTNKTE

-884 VESSDN
+884 VESNDN
-890 YTNSDADLQKAYT
+890 YTNADSNLQKAYT

-939 DAKKAA
+939 DAKKTA
-945 SKEALQKAVDE
+945 SKEALQKAVNE

-970 SDEAKTAYDK
+970 SAEAKAAYDN
-980 AVSAGQTVLA
+980 AITAGQTVLA
-990 DPDATATQIT
+990 NPDATATQIT
-1000 DALNAINT
+1000 DALTAINT

-1020 SVLQKV
+1020 SALQTA

-1033 KESNNYTNADETQ
+1033 KESNNYTNADQTQ
-1046 KTAYDS
+1046 KTAYDK
-1052 AVTSAQTVLNK
+1052 AVTAAQTVLDK

-1097 ALEGAVK
+1097 ALEAAVKDAPNVRNTPAYYNGSKETQTAYNNAITAGQKVLGNPDATATQITDALNAINTAKGNLKGEATDKAALQTAVDNSATVKESNNYTNADQTQKTAYDKAVTAAQTVLDKTNATQAEVNQALQDLETANNNLNGDAKTEAANKAALEAAVK

-1136 LNQANPSASEVKNAL
+1136 LDQANPAASEVKNAL
-1151 DAINAAKDNLKGEAT
+1151 DAINAAKDNLKGKAT

-1181 KQTGNYTNADQANQE
+1181 KETGNYTNADQANQE

-1201 ITVGQEI
+1201 IIAGQEI
-1208 LKNTKATQADV
+1208 LKNTSATQAQV
-1219 DNAAKVITDAIN
+1219 DSAAKAITDAIS

-1237 NLANAKNAATEDIQ
+1237 NLANAKTAATEDIQ

-1289 INQATNANAVN
+1289 INQSTDTDTVN
-1300 TAKTEGITKINNVKI
+1300 TAKTEGIANINKVTV
-1315 PSLDD
+1315 PSLAD
-1320 AKTNAAKEIDQAL
+1320 AKTKAAKEIDQAL
-1333 TDKTKEIT
+1333 TDKTKEINN
-1341 DAENIDQTTKDQLIK
+1341 AENIDQTTKDQLIK
-1356 EATDAATTAKDAIE
+1356 EATDAANTAKDAIE

-1384 GVDAINNVKV
+1384 GVDAITNVKV

-1402 AAKDA
+1402 AAKEV

-1439 AANNAKEAIDK
+1439 AANKAKEAIDK

-1468 NNVTVPSLEDAKTK
+1468 NNVTVPSLEDAKK
-1482 AAANIDQALTDK
+1482 AANKAVDDALTAQTEVINKANNLSDAEKKDLIDQVTAEANKAKENIETATTNNEAAQAGQAGVDAIKKIVPTSLDTVKSDANKAIDDALTK
-1494 TKEINAAN
+1494 KLEEINSANDLTTDEKTALTQEANTAA
-1502 NIDQATK
+1502 D
-1509 DQLIKAATDAATTA
+1509 KAKEEITN
-1523 KDAIEKAT
+1523 AT
-1531 TNDAATKAG
+1531 TNDAVIEA
-1540 QDGVDAINNVKI
+1540 QNNGV
-1552 PSVTD
+1552 T
-1557 SQNAA
+1557 
-1562 KEAIDN
+1562 AID
-1568 ALNAKT
+1568 
-1574 KEINDANNINQT
+1574 
-1586 TKDQLIKAATDAAN
+1586 
-1600 NAKEAIDQATTN
+1600 
-1612 AAVTKA
+1612 
-1618 QTNGVNAING
+1618 G

-1638 EAAKKAVVDAATA
+1638 EAAKQAVADAATA
-1651 KNNAID
+1651 KNKAID
-1657 SSNLTA
+1657 ASNLTD
-1663 EEKAALKQKVTEAQ
+1663 EEKADLKQKVTEAQ

-1683 IDNATSNAAVTEAQ
+1683 IDNATTNAAVTEAQ
-1697 NSGVNA
+1697 NKGVSA
-1703 IDGIKVP
+1703 IDGIEVP
-1710 TTSTTKEQ
+1710 ITSATKEQ
-1718 AITDLNKAVDEAKK
+1718 AITDLNTAVDDAKK
-1732 AIDQDNNLTNEEK
+1732 TIDQDN
-1745 QTVKDQIDSDAKNA
+1745 
-1759 QDTINNAKTNDDVKK
+1759 
-1774 AAADGTL
+1774 
-1781 AIDKDVANAAIDNAA
+1781 
-1796 AGKKEEI
+1796 
-1803 SNSSLTDEEKT
+1803 
-1814 ALNNEVDQKAQDAK
+1814 
-1828 EAINNAT
+1828 
-1835 TPEAVTTAQENGIKN
+1835 
-1850 INDIDVPTESAAKQ
+1850 
-1864 AAKEAV
+1864 
-1870 ANAANEKNAAIDS
+1870 
-1883 SNLTAEEKAALK
+1883 
-1895 QDVTE
+1895 
-1900 AQNAANTAIDNAT
+1900 
-1913 TNADVTEAKDNGI
+1913 
-1926 SAIDGIKVPTTS
+1926 
-1938 ANKEKAITD
+1938 
-1947 LNNEVEN
+1947 
-1954 AKKAIDQDSNLT
+1954 
-1966 DEQKQAAKD
+1966 
-1975 QIDSDAKTAQEA
+1975 
-1987 INNAKTDNEVNNA
+1987 
-2000 VNSGKVSIDK
+2000 
-2010 DVANAAIDNAVAGKK
+2010 
-2025 SEISNLPLTD
+2025 
-2035 EEKTALNNEV
+2035 
-2045 DQKAQDA
+2045 
-2052 KEAIN
+2052 
-2057 NATTPEA
+2057 
-2064 VTTAQE
+2064 
-2070 NGIKNINETS
+2070 
-2080 VPTQSA
+2080 
-2086 AKEAAKK
+2086 
-2093 AVAEAAEAKNNA
+2093 
-2105 IDSSNLTAEEKAA
+2105 
-2118 LKQKV
+2118 
-2123 TEAQTAADQAIDNAT
+2123 
-2138 TNAAVTEAQTNGVN
+2138 
-2152 AINGIEVPNKSDA
+2152 
-2165 KDQATAAL
+2165 
-2173 NTAVENAKKAID
+2173 
-2185 QDSNLTDEQKQAAK
+2185 NLTDEQKQAAK
-2199 DQIDSDAKTAQDAI
+2199 DQIDSDAKTAQD
-2213 DNAKTDD
+2213 
-2220 EVNTAVD
+2220 
-2227 NGQLSIDKDVANA
+2227 
-2240 AIDNAVAGKKAE
+2240 
-2252 ISNSPLT
+2252 
-2259 DEEKTALNNE
+2259 
-2269 VDQKANTAKK
+2269 
-2279 AINAATTPETVT
+2279 
-2291 SAQDNCIK
+2291 
-2299 NINET
+2299 
-2304 SVPTQSAAKEAAKK
+2304 
-2318 AVAEAAEAKNNAID
+2318 
-2332 SSNLTDE
+2332 
-2339 EKATLKQKVTDAQNA
+2339 
-2354 ADQAIDNA
+2354 
-2362 TTNAAVTE
+2362 
-2370 AQTNGVNTINGIE
+2370 
-2383 VPTKSDAKDQATAE
+2383 
-2397 LNTAVENAKKA
+2397 
-2408 IDQDSN
+2408 
-2414 LTDEQKQAAKD
+2414 
-2425 QIDSDAKTAQEAINN
+2425 AINN

-2462 ANAAIDNALAGK
+2462 ANAAIDNAVAGK
-2474 KSEISNSS
+2474 KAEISNSS
-2482 LTDEEKATL
+2482 LTDEEKAAL
-2491 NNEVDQKAN
+2491 NNEVDQKAQA
-2500 IAKDAINTATTPE
+2500 AKEAVNAATTPE
-2513 AVTTSQDKGI
+2513 AVTSAQGSGVKN
-2523 KDINKTS
+2523 INDTS
-2530 VPTESAAKQAA
+2530 VPAESDAKQAA
-2541 KEAVAKA
+2541 KRAVAEA
-2548 ADEKNAAID
+2548 ADAKNNAID

-2562 DEEKATL
+2562 DEEKAAL
-2569 KQKVTEAQNAA
+2569 KQKVTDAQNAA

-2595 AKDNGVTAIDHIKVP
+2595 AQNKGVSAIDGIEVP
-2610 TTSANKEKAITDLN
+2610 ITSATKEQAITDLN
-2624 TAVDEAK
+2624 TAVDDAK
-2631 EAIDQDSNLT
+2631 KTIDQDNNLT
-2641 DEEKQAAK
+2641 DEQKQAAK

-2659 QDAINNAKTN
+2659 QDAINNAKTDN
-2669 DDVKKAAAD
+2669 D
-2678 GTLAIDKDVANTAID
+2678 
-2693 NAVAGKKSEISNLP
+2693 
-2707 LTDEEKTALNNEVD
+2707 
-2721 QKANIAKEAINTATT
+2721 
-2736 PEAVTSAQ
+2736 
-2744 ESGIKNINDTSV
+2744 
-2756 PAESAAKQAAK
+2756 
-2767 KAVAK
+2767 
-2772 AADEKNAAIDASNL
+2772 
-2786 TDEEK
+2786 
-2791 ATLKQ
+2791 
-2796 KVTEAQNAADQAID
+2796 
-2810 NATTNAAVTEAKNNG
+2810 
-2825 VSAID
+2825 
-2830 HIKVP
+2830 
-2835 TTSANK
+2835 
-2841 EKAITDLNNEVE
+2841 
-2853 KAKQAIDQDSNLTDE
+2853 
-2868 EKQAVKSQIDTE
+2868 
-2880 AKTAQDAI
+2880 
-2888 NSAKTDNEVNNAVNS
+2888 VNNAVNS
-2903 GKVSIDKDVA
+2903 GKVAINKDVA

-2920 VAGKLKEIQDPLTTD
+2920 VAGKLKEIQDPLTTE

-2945 SEANNAK
+2945 SEATNAK
-2952 QNIANATTVEE
+2952 QNIANATTVEA

-2968 NSGVDAINKIEV
+2968 TNGVNEITNTEI
-2980 PTTSTVK
+2980 PTTSSAK
-2987 DDAIKAIDK
+2987 EKAIAAIND
-2996 ALQNKTDEINNASN
+2996 ALQTKTDEINNASN
-3010 INPQEK
+3010 INTQEK
-3016 TDLINQATEAANVAK
+3016 TDLINQATEAANAAK

-3038 TNADVDTAQTNG
+3038 TNADVDTAQIKG

-3061 LSDVKKESIDLV
+3061 LSDVKKESIDLI

-3079 KTAEI
+3079 KTNEI

-3089 LSQDEKQSL
+3089 LSQDEKQGL

-3106 TEAINNIN
+3106 TEAINNVN
-3114 ESQTNDDAKAA
+3114 QAQTNDDAKAA

-3130 QNIENVTIPTLD
+3130 QNIENITIPTLD
-3142 DAKKNANQAIDDAL
+3142 EAKKNANQAIDDAL

-3167 NLNDTEKQKL
+3167 NLNETEKQKL
-3177 VDQATEVATT
+3177 VDQANEAATT
-3187 AKNNVENATTN
+3187 AKNNVEKATTN
-3198 DAARDAA
+3198 DDARDAA
-3205 NAGIDNIKGIR
+3205 NAGIDNIKGIT
-3216 FTSLEDAKK
+3216 FTSLEDAKNA
-3225 VANTAIDNA
+3225 ANTAIDNA

-3253 QDLINQASEAAK
+3253 QDLINQASEVAK

-3281 DAQNKGIADIANVT
+3281 EAQNKGIADIANVT
-3295 VPSLA
+3295 VPSLD
-3300 QAKQDAINA
+3300 QVKQDAINA

-3325 NLSAKEQ
+3325 NLSAEEQ
-3332 KELSDQV
+3332 KELTDQV

-3354 TTTNDAVTA
+3354 TTTNDAVNAT
-3363 IRDDAIK
+3363 RDEAIK

-3383 QTDALNAIESAKNAK
+3383 QTDAINAIESAKNAK
-3398 LNDINNAV
+3398 LNDINNAA

-3419 TNKAADEATKAINAA
+3419 TNKVADEAMKEIKAA
-3434 QTNDEVKSAETAGLD
+3434 QTNDAVKSAETAGLD
-3449 IINNITIP
+3449 NINNITIP

-3466 IEELNAARDA
+3466 IGELNAARDA

-3512 ATTDEAVTAAKEN
+3512 ATTDEAVTTAKEN
-3525 GIAAIKDIQIPTMSA
+3525 GIAAIKDIQIPTKSP
-3540 AKEQATTDLKT
+3540 AKEQATSDLKT
-3551 AVDDAKKAI
+3551 AVDEAKNAI

-3596 EVNSAVDNGKLA
+3596 EVSGAVDNGNLA
-3608 IDKDIAN
+3608 IDKDVAN
-3615 AAIDNAVAGKKAEIA
+3615 AAIDNAVAGKKEEIS
-3630 KSPLTDEEKTA
+3630 KSPLTDEEKAA
-3641 LNNEVDQK
+3641 LNSEVDQK
-3649 AQDAKEAINDATTP
+3649 AQDAKEAINNAITP
-3663 EAVTTAQE
+3663 EAVTTAQD
-3671 NGIKKINDTEVPT
+3671 NGIKNINDTEVPT
-3684 ESAAKE
+3684 ESTAKE
-3690 AAKKAVAEAAETKN
+3690 AAKKAITEAAEAKN
-3704 NAIDSSNLTNEEK
+3704 NAIDSSNLTDEEK
-3717 TALKQEVTDAQN
+3717 AALKQEVTDAQN

-3765 AKEQAT
+3765 AKDQAT

-3778 DDAKKA
+3778 NDAKKA

-3791 TDEEKQAAK
+3791 TDAEKQAAK

-3814 DNAKTADEVKT
+3814 DNAKTDDEVKT

-3836 DVANTAIDN
+3836 DVANAAIDN

-3861 DEAKALNDLV
+3861 DEANALNDLV

-3889 AVDDAKNTGVA
+3889 AVEDAKNTGVA

-3944 DLIDQANEEAVKAK
+3944 DLIDQANEEAAKAK

-3997 QLIDD
+3997 QVIDD

-4011 NNASHLTNQ
+4011 NNASHLTEQ

-4033 DEAKD
+4033 NEAKD

-4052 RDAGAEKIA
+4052 RDTGAEKIA

-4097 DQEKKDLINQI
+4097 DQEKNDLIKQI

-4156 SLDEAK
+4156 TLDEAK

-4221 AVPSLNE
+4221 AVPSLDE

-4240 RDAKKEEINN
+4240 REAKKEEINN
-4250 ANNLN
+4250 ANNLS

-4270 DNAINAINGAK
+4270 DNAINAIDGAK
-4281 DDQTAKNAENKGIQ
+4281 DDQTAKDAENKGIQ

-4301 VPSLDEVKTNA
+4301 VPSLDEAKTNA
-4312 KQAIADALESKTNE
+4312 KQAVADALESKTNE

-4363 QALAASQAGI
+4363 QALAASQAGV

-4398 LKQKEAE
+4398 LKQKETE

-4432 NAINNATTNQSVEET
+4432 NAINNATTNQSVEEA

-4453 KINAINVPTISATK
+4453 KINAINVPTTSATK

-4492 ADEKANLIDEAN
+4492 AEEKANLIDEAN

-4525 ATTDGINAIANVTVP
+4525 ATTDGIDAIANVTVP

-4546 DQAKNLIDDVLNEKK
+4546 DQAKNMIDDVLNEKK
-4561 NEINNADNLSD
+4561 NEINNAQNLSD
-4572 SQKQDLINQ
+4572 KQKQDLINQ

-4614 NVTVSSLDE
+4614 NVTVPSLDN

-4646 TNLSNTEKDA
+4646 TNLSNAEKDA

-4678 DAVKDAETDGVK
+4678 DAVKDAETDGIK

-4720 EIDNA
+4720 EINNA

-4758 EINAARDNGVQ
+4758 EINTARDNGVQ

-4789 VEQVRDAKKTQIEA
+4789 IEQVRDAKKTQIEA
-4803 AKNLTET
+4803 AKNLTEA

-4853 TIPTLDAAKSDAK
+4853 TIPTLEAAKSDAK
-4866 QAIADALTA
+4866 QAITDALTA

-4906 KNIDAATTNDAAE
+4906 KKIDAATTNDAVE

-4996 GEAEAAGIA
+4996 SEAEAAGIA

-5012 SNASTESDNSSN
+5012 SNAPTESDNSSN

-5030 TPTEGNSAS
+5030 TPTEGNSTS

-5060 GSHGTNLTIG
+5060 GSHGTNLTTG

-5083 TLPQTGN
+5083 ALPQTGN

-5114 LGKKRD
+5114 LGKKKRD

>member
-26 KLNIGVASVLLGIT
+26 KLNVGVASVLLGIT

-52 ADTANASDQVDT
+52 ADINDASDQVAT
-64 IDTGDNSLADKSE
+64 SDNSLANKSE
-77 VTLSSAT
+77 VTVSSAAP
-84 SSTSQSSTSATS
+84 SASQSSTSATS

-102 SQLSANSQPAATASE
+102 SQTSANSQTATPATTSASATASN
-117 SAVASS
+117 AT
-123 AAVEATKDQST
+123 VEATKDQST
-134 AENQPSASQEVQ
+134 AENQPSDGQEGQ
-146 TPAQTQPVAQ
+146 TSAQAQPVTQ
-156 ENGSEDTSLDAT
+156 ENGSSDASLNTT
-168 RQVLKT
+168 RQVLHT
-174 IANRNSVPAAIH
+174 IANRN
-186 LMSFAAVPTSVET
+186 LMLVAKSFAAVPGSTPT
-199 TTLNLFTNQETNA
+199 
-212 NALAESKVAATALAA
+212 VAASHITA
-227 EAEDPNAVTVSDA
+227 EAEDTNAVTVTDA
-240 KGFINAI
+240 QGLIDAI
-247 QNGTAT
+247 QKGSAT
-253 TINVAKDLN
+253 TINVANDIN
-262 LAEQRD
+262 LATVTDSNYTYVRRINTRD
-268 SKYTEINI
+268 LTI
-276 KNKRNIVI
+276 KSATNGVKH
-284 QSDNPEE
+284 
-291 KRTID
+291 TID
-296 FSGYSFDMNTQNSV
+296 FSGYVFNMSTPNTV
-310 TFKDLN
+310 TFKDLD
-316 IYARSYWGLVY
+316 IYARSYWGVIY
-327 NAGGYTFNN
+327 NAGGYVYDN
-336 VNFTGSQLIYT
+336 VDFTGSQLIYT
-347 KPSINSTLTFKN
+347 ASNTNATVTFKN
-359 NITANSV
+359 KVTATTV
-366 SSYVG
+366 GSYTS
-371 PLDGKTRDTQQSG
+371 PIDGKSRSSQGGDT
-384 GQQILQFEGGTNQ
+384 QQILQFEGGTNH

-404 NVTLTTEDAN
+404 NVTLGTTN
-414 ALEIDGGITTI
+414 SNVLEIDGGTATI
-425 DVKDGANVAIN
+425 DVKNGANVTIN
-436 PHSKGNPENRNGIG
+436 PHSKRNPENRNGIG
-450 TGYVARA
+450 TGSIARA
-457 IAANAK
+457 IASNANT
-463 MTINIDPNST
+463 TINVNKGAN
-473 LTINTEKVDG
+473 LTINTEKASG
-483 DKDVAGALYLNSDA
+483 DSDVAGALYLNSDA
-497 ALNVNGKLVINSNGT
+497 KFNVNGNLNINSNGT
-512 PSANKSNGVPV
+512 PSTTNNGYPV
-523 YINGSAKI
+523 YIAGNAAI

-537 SFSLDATNLGNYSS
+537 KFNLSATNTGSYSDNLMS
-551 SLISINGTGT
+551 ISGKGT
-561 VKLDPHSS
+561 VKLAPHSN
-569 FKISGDGTGAV
+569 FKISGDGTGAL

-604 ANTSNDKSLI
+604 ANTSTGKSLI

-621 SRVKT
+621 TRVRT
-626 VTDGNESQPLGKID
+626 VTDGNESQPLGKIN
-640 VTYDRNGNATS
+640 VTYDRNGNVTS
-651 YTITAQ
+651 YIITAQ
-657 DKNTVKQVADGLTN
+657 DENTVKQVGEGLTN
-671 KSLISLV
+671 KNLIDLV

-696 LTGTVASSGSNNPV
+696 LTGTVASSGSNNPI

-732 TNANGTVTSNNVDYA
+732 TNTNGTVTSNNVDYA

-773 VTVTATKDFV
+773 VAVTATKDFV
-783 ESAQT
+783 ESAKT

-800 TLQELVDDAPTE
+800 TLQELVDAAPEE

-820 ATAEAQKAYTDAIST
+820 ATAKAQKAYTDAIST

-850 VDNAV
+850 VDDAV
-855 TAIQTAQKALTG
+855 TAIQNAQKALTG
-867 KETNKTE
+867 EPTNKTE
-874 LQDAIDQAST
+874 LQQAVDQAST

-890 YTNSDADLQKAYT
+890 YTNADSNLQKAYT

-939 DAKKAA
+939 DAKKTA
-945 SKEALQKAVDE
+945 SKEALQKAVNE

-970 SDEAKTAYDK
+970 SAEAKAAYDN
-980 AVSAGQTVLA
+980 AITAGQTVLA
-990 DPDATATQIT
+990 NPDATATQIT
-1000 DALNAINT
+1000 DALTAINT

-1020 SVLQKV
+1020 SALQTAV
-1026 VDNSATV
+1026 NNSKTV
-1033 KESNNYTNADETQ
+1033 KDSNNYTNADETQ
-1046 KTAYDS
+1046 KTAYNN
-1052 AVTSAQTVLNK
+1052 AVTAAQTVLDK

-1097 ALEGAVK
+1097 ALEAAVK
-1104 DAPNVRNT
+1104 DASNVRNT
-1112 PAYYNGSEEAQTAY
+1112 PVFYNGSEEAQTAY
-1126 NNAINAGQAV
+1126 NNAITAGQAV
-1136 LNQANPSASEVKNAL
+1136 LNEANPSATEVKNAL
-1151 DAINAAKDNLKGEAT
+1151 NAINAAKDNLKGEAT
-1166 NTEALETALTNANNA
+1166 NTEALEKALTNANNA
-1181 KQTGNYTNADQANQE
+1181 KETGNYTNADQANQE

-1201 ITVGQEI
+1201 ITAGQEI
-1208 LKNTKATQADV
+1208 LKNTKATQAQV
-1219 DNAAKVITDAIN
+1219 NSAAKAITEAIN

-1237 NLANAKNAATEDIQ
+1237 NLAKAKTAATEDIQ

-1257 TTEITDATNIDQA
+1257 TTQITDATNIDQA
-1270 TKDQLIADAKKA
+1270 TKDQLIAGAKKA

-1289 INQATNANAVN
+1289 INQATNADAVN
-1300 TAKTEGITKINNVKI
+1300 SAKTEGITNINNVTV
-1315 PSLDD
+1315 PSLED
-1320 AKTNAAKEIDQAL
+1320 AKNAANQAIDQAL
-1333 TDKTKEIT
+1333 DTKTKEINN
-1341 DAENIDQTTKDQLIK
+1341 AENIDQTTKDQLIK
-1356 EATDAATTAKDAIE
+1356 EATDAANTAKDAIE
-1370 KSTTND
+1370 KATTND
-1376 EATKAGQA
+1376 EATKAGQT

-1402 AAKDA
+1402 AAKEV
-1407 IDDALN
+1407 IDNALN

-1450 ATTADAIK
+1450 ASTAEAIK
-1458 TAQDEGTTNI
+1458 TAQDEGTTKI
-1468 NNVTVPSLEDAKTK
+1468 NNVTVPSLEDAKKAATK
-1482 AAANIDQALTDK
+1482 AVDDALTAQ
-1494 TKEINAAN
+1494 TEVINKADN
-1502 NIDQATK
+1502 LSDTEKKDLIDQATAEAN
-1509 DQLIKAATDAATTA
+1509 KAKENIGTATTNNEA
-1523 KDAIEKAT
+1523 AQAGQAGVDAIKKIVPTSLDTVKSDANKAIDDALTKKLEKINSANDLTTDEKTALTQEANTAADKAKAEITKAT
-1531 TNDAATKAG
+1531 TNDAVIEA
-1540 QDGVDAINNVKI
+1540 QNNGV
-1552 PSVTD
+1552 T
-1557 SQNAA
+1557 
-1562 KEAIDN
+1562 AID
-1568 ALNAKT
+1568 
-1574 KEINDANNINQT
+1574 
-1586 TKDQLIKAATDAAN
+1586 
-1600 NAKEAIDQATTN
+1600 
-1612 AAVTKA
+1612 
-1618 QTNGVNAING
+1618 G

-1638 EAAKKAVVDAATA
+1638 EAAKQAVADAATA

-1657 SSNLTA
+1657 ASNLTA

-1683 IDNATSNAAVTEAQ
+1683 IDNATTNAAVTEAQ
-1697 NSGVNA
+1697 TDGVTT
-1703 IDGIKVP
+1703 IDDIKVP
-1710 TTSTTKEQ
+1710 TESAVKEAAKQ
-1718 AITDLNKAVDEAKK
+1718 AVADAATAKNN
-1732 AIDQDNNLTNEEK
+1732 AID
-1745 QTVKDQIDSDAKNA
+1745 A
-1759 QDTINNAKTNDDVKK
+1759 
-1774 AAADGTL
+1774 
-1781 AIDKDVANAAIDNAA
+1781 
-1796 AGKKEEI
+1796 
-1803 SNSSLTDEEKT
+1803 SNLTDEEK
-1814 ALNNEVDQKAQDAK
+1814 AD
-1828 EAINNAT
+1828 
-1835 TPEAVTTAQENGIKN
+1835 
-1850 INDIDVPTESAAKQ
+1850 
-1864 AAKEAV
+1864 
-1870 ANAANEKNAAIDS
+1870 
-1883 SNLTAEEKAALK
+1883 LK
-1895 QDVTE
+1895 QKVTE
-1900 AQNAANTAIDNAT
+1900 AQNAADQAIDNAT
-1913 TNADVTEAKDNGI
+1913 TDAAVTEAQTNGVT
-1926 SAIDGIKVPTTS
+1926 AIDDIEVTTS
-1938 ANKEKAITD
+1938 TA
-1947 LNNEVEN
+1947 
-1954 AKKAIDQDSNLT
+1954 
-1966 DEQKQAAKD
+1966 KQAAK
-1975 QIDSDAKTAQEA
+1975 Q
-1987 INNAKTDNEVNNA
+1987 
-2000 VNSGKVSIDK
+2000 
-2010 DVANAAIDNAVAGKK
+2010 AVA
-2025 SEISNLPLTD
+2025 D
-2035 EEKTALNNEV
+2035 
-2045 DQKAQDA
+2045 
-2052 KEAIN
+2052 
-2057 NATTPEA
+2057 
-2064 VTTAQE
+2064 
-2070 NGIKNINETS
+2070 
-2080 VPTQSA
+2080 
-2086 AKEAAKK
+2086 
-2093 AVAEAAEAKNNA
+2093 AAEAKNNA
-2105 IDSSNLTAEEKAA
+2105 IDASNLTAEEKAA

-2123 TEAQTAADQAIDNAT
+2123 TEAQNAADQAIDSAT
-2138 TNAAVTEAQTNGVN
+2138 TDAAVTEAQTNGVTT
-2152 AINGIEVPNKSDA
+2152 IDDIKVPTESAVKEAAKQAVADA
-2165 KDQATAAL
+2165 ATA
-2173 NTAVENAKKAID
+2173 K
-2185 QDSNLTDEQKQAAK
+2185 
-2199 DQIDSDAKTAQDAI
+2199 
-2213 DNAKTDD
+2213 
-2220 EVNTAVD
+2220 
-2227 NGQLSIDKDVANA
+2227 NA
-2240 AIDNAVAGKKAE
+2240 AIDA
-2252 ISNSPLT
+2252 SNLT
-2259 DEEKTALNNE
+2259 AEEKTA
-2269 VDQKANTAKK
+2269 
-2279 AINAATTPETVT
+2279 
-2291 SAQDNCIK
+2291 
-2299 NINET
+2299 
-2304 SVPTQSAAKEAAKK
+2304 
-2318 AVAEAAEAKNNAID
+2318 
-2332 SSNLTDE
+2332 
-2339 EKATLKQKVTDAQNA
+2339 LKQKVTDAQNA

-2370 AQTNGVNTINGIE
+2370 AQTNGVNAINGIE
-2383 VPTKSDAKDQATAE
+2383 VTTSTA
-2397 LNTAVENAKKA
+2397 
-2408 IDQDSN
+2408 
-2414 LTDEQKQAAKD
+2414 KQAAK
-2425 QIDSDAKTAQEAINN
+2425 QAVADAATAKNN
-2440 AKTNDDVKKAADN
+2440 AIDASNLTAEEKAALKQKVTEAQAAADQ
-2453 GTLAIDKDV
+2453 
-2462 ANAAIDNALAGK
+2462 AIDNAT
-2474 KSEISNSS
+2474 
-2482 LTDEEKATL
+2482 TDA
-2491 NNEVDQKAN
+2491 
-2500 IAKDAINTATTPE
+2500 
-2513 AVTTSQDKGI
+2513 AVTEAQTNGVTTIDDI
-2523 KDINKTS
+2523 K
-2530 VPTESAAKQAA
+2530 VPTESAVKEAAKQA
-2541 KEAVAKA
+2541 VADA
-2548 ADEKNAAID
+2548 ATAKNAAID

-2562 DEEKATL
+2562 AEEKADL
-2569 KQKVTEAQNAA
+2569 KQKVTEAQAAA
-2580 DQAIDNATTNAAVTE
+2580 DQAIDNATTDAAVTE
-2595 AKDNGVTAIDHIKVP
+2595 AQTNGVTTIDDIKVP
-2610 TTSANKEKAITDLN
+2610 TESAVKEAAKQAVADAATAKNAAIDASNLTAEEKADLKQKVTEAQAAADQAIDSATTDAAVTEAQTNGVNAINGIDVPNTSATKEQAITDLN

-2631 EAIDQDSNLT
+2631 
-2641 DEEKQAAK
+2641 K
-2649 DQIDSDAKTA
+2649 
-2659 QDAINNAKTN
+2659 
-2669 DDVKKAAAD
+2669 
-2678 GTLAIDKDVANTAID
+2678 
-2693 NAVAGKKSEISNLP
+2693 
-2707 LTDEEKTALNNEVD
+2707 
-2721 QKANIAKEAINTATT
+2721 
-2736 PEAVTSAQ
+2736 
-2744 ESGIKNINDTSV
+2744 
-2756 PAESAAKQAAK
+2756 
-2767 KAVAK
+2767 
-2772 AADEKNAAIDASNL
+2772 
-2786 TDEEK
+2786 
-2791 ATLKQ
+2791 
-2796 KVTEAQNAADQAID
+2796 
-2810 NATTNAAVTEAKNNG
+2810 
-2825 VSAID
+2825 
-2830 HIKVP
+2830 
-2835 TTSANK
+2835 
-2841 EKAITDLNNEVE
+2841 
-2853 KAKQAIDQDSNLTDE
+2853 AIDQDSNLTDE
-2868 EKQAVKSQIDTE
+2868 EKQAVKDQIDSD

-2888 NSAKTDNEVNNAVNS
+2888 NSAKTDNDVNDAVNN
-2903 GKVSIDKDVA
+2903 GKVAIDKDVA

-2920 VAGKLKEIQDPLTTD
+2920 AAGKLKEIQDPLTTE

-2945 SEANNAK
+2945 SEAKNAK

-2987 DDAIKAIDK
+2987 GDAIKAIDK

-3010 INPQEK
+3010 LNTQEK
-3016 TDLINQATEAANVAK
+3016 TDLINQATEAANTAK

-3079 KTAEI
+3079 KTDEI

-3114 ESQTNDDAKAA
+3114 QSQTNDDAKAA

-3177 VDQATEVATT
+3177 VDQATEAATT

-3198 DAARDAA
+3198 DGVRDAA

-3225 VANTAIDNA
+3225 AANAAIDSA

-3240 EINNASNLSTEEK
+3240 EINNASNLSTDEK

-3281 DAQNKGIADIANVT
+3281 EAQNKGIADIANVT
-3295 VPSLA
+3295 VPSLD
-3300 QAKQDAINA
+3300 QIKQDAINA

-3325 NLSAKEQ
+3325 NLSAEEQ
-3332 KELSDQV
+3332 KELTDQV

-3363 IRDDAIK
+3363 TRDDAIK

-3383 QTDALNAIESAKNAK
+3383 QTDAINAIESAKNAK
-3398 LNDINNAV
+3398 LNDINNAA

-3419 TNKAADEATKAINAA
+3419 TNKAADEATKEIKAA
-3434 QTNDEVKSAETAGLD
+3434 QTNDAVKSAETAGLD
-3449 IINNITIP
+3449 NINNITIP

-3466 IEELNAARDA
+3466 IDELNAARDA
-3476 KNSAIDNAAD
+3476 KNSAIDNATD
-3486 LTTDEKNALKD
+3486 LTADEKNNLKD
-3497 KVQAEYS
+3497 KVQAAYS

-3512 ATTDEAVTAAKEN
+3512 ATTDEAVTTAKED
-3525 GIAAIKDIQIPTMSA
+3525 GIAAIKDIQIPTKSA
-3540 AKEQATTDLKT
+3540 AKEQATTDLNT
-3551 AVDDAKKAI
+3551 AVDEAKKAI
-3560 DQDSN
+3560 DQDNN
-3565 LTDEEKQAAK
+3565 LTDAEKQAAK

-3596 EVNSAVDNGKLA
+3596 EVSGAVDNGKLA

-3615 AAIDNAVAGKKAEIA
+3615 AAIDNAVAGKKDEIS

-3649 AQDAKEAINDATTP
+3649 AQDAKDAVNNAITP
-3663 EAVTTAQE
+3663 EAVTTAQD
-3671 NGIKKINDTEVPT
+3671 NGIKNINDTEVPT
-3684 ESAAKE
+3684 ESTAKE
-3690 AAKKAVAEAAETKN
+3690 AAKKAITEAAEAKN
-3704 NAIDSSNLTNEEK
+3704 NAIDSSNLTDEEK
-3717 TALKQEVTDAQN
+3717 AALKQEVTDAQN

-3736 NATTNAAVTE
+3736 NATNNAAVTE

-3771 TDLNDAV
+3771 TDLNTAV

-3791 TDEEKQAAK
+3791 TDAEKQAAK

-3814 DNAKTADEVKT
+3814 DNAKTDDEVKT

-3836 DVANTAIDN
+3836 DVANAAIDN

-3861 DEAKALNDLV
+3861 DEANALNDLV

-3876 AAKKAIDSATTIP
+3876 VAKNAIDSATTIP
-3889 AVDDAKNTGVA
+3889 AVEDAKNKGVA

-3944 DLIDQANEEAVKAK
+3944 DLIDQANEEAAKAK

-3997 QLIDD
+3997 QVIDD

-4011 NNASHLTNQ
+4011 NNASHLTDQ

-4061 NIVVPSLED
+4061 NIVVPSLDD

-4097 DQEKKDLINQI
+4097 DQEKNDLIKQI

-4240 RDAKKEEINN
+4240 REAKKEEINN
-4250 ANNLN
+4250 ANNLS

-4281 DDQTAKNAENKGIQ
+4281 DDQTAKDAENKGIQ

-4301 VPSLDEVKTNA
+4301 VPSLDEAKTNA
-4312 KQAIADALESKTNE
+4312 KQAVADALESKTNE

-4363 QALAASQAGI
+4363 QALAASQAGV

-4378 IEVPTLADAKQSAI
+4378 IEVPTLAGAKQGAI

-4398 LKQKEAE
+4398 LKQKETE

-4432 NAINNATTNQSVEET
+4432 DAINSATTNQSVEEA

-4453 KINAINVPTISATK
+4453 KINAINVPTTSATK

-4492 ADEKANLIDEAN
+4492 AEEKANLIDEAN

-4525 ATTDGINAIANVTVP
+4525 ATTDGIDAIANVTVP

-4546 DQAKNLIDDVLNEKK
+4546 DQAKNMIDDVLNEKK
-4561 NEINNADNLSD
+4561 NEINNAQNLSD
-4572 SQKQDLINQ
+4572 KQKQDLINQ

-4614 NVTVSSLDE
+4614 NVTVPSLDN

-4646 TNLSNTEKDA
+4646 TNLSNAEKDA

-4678 DAVKDAETDGVK
+4678 DAVKDAETDGIK

-4720 EIDNA
+4720 EINNA

-4758 EINAARDNGVQ
+4758 EINTARDNGVQ

-4803 AKNLTET
+4803 AKNLTEA

-4866 QAIADALTA
+4866 QAITDALTA

-4906 KNIDAATTNDAAE
+4906 KKIDAATTNDAAE

-4996 GEAEAAGIA
+4996 SEAEAAGIA

-5012 SNASTESDNSSN
+5012 SNAPTESDNSSN

-5030 TPTEGNSAS
+5030 TPTEGNSTS

-5046 QAPVQGNNTQADLT
+5046 QAPVQGNNTQAGLT
-5060 GSHGTNLTIG
+5060 GSHGTNLTTG

-5076 ADTNSKE
+5076 ADTNSKKA
-5083 TLPQTGN
+5083 LPQTGN
-5090 ETERGLSIAG
+5090 ETERGLGIAG
-5100 LAIASLLGLFGLSG
+5100 LAIASLLGLFGLLG

>member
-26 KLNIGVASVLLGIT
+26 KLNVGVASVLLGIT

-52 ADTANASDQVDT
+52 ADTNDASDQVATSDA
-64 IDTGDNSLADKSE
+64 GDNSLANKSE

-84 SSTSQSSTSATS
+84 SGANQSSTSATS

-102 SQLSANSQPAATASE
+102 SQASANSQTTVTTNTPASDN
-117 SAVASS
+117 AVASS
-123 AAVEATKDQST
+123 AAVETTKDQST

-146 TPAQTQPVAQ
+146 TPAQAQPVAQ
-156 ENGSEDTSLDAT
+156 ENGSSDASLNVT
-168 RQVLKT
+168 RQVLNT
-174 IANRNSVPAAIH
+174 IANRNSVPGVNYLA
-186 LMSFAAVPTSVET
+186 SFAAVPASDSVET

-212 NALAESKVAATALAA
+212 NNLAESKVATTVLAA
-227 EAEDPNAVTVSDA
+227 EAEDPNTVTVSDA

-262 LAEQRD
+262 LAEQTD
-268 SKYTEINI
+268 NKYTEIQI
-276 KNKRNIVI
+276 KNKRDIVI

-327 NAGGYTFNN
+327 NAGGYTFDN

-359 NITANSV
+359 TITANSV

-371 PLDGKTRDTQQSG
+371 PLDGKTRDTQQNG

-414 ALEIDGGITTI
+414 ALEIDGGTTTI

-450 TGYVARA
+450 TGKVARA

-463 MTINIDPNST
+463 MTINIDPNAT

-512 PSANKSNGVPV
+512 PNASKNNGVPV
-523 YINGSAKI
+523 YINGNANI

-537 SFSLDATNLGNYSS
+537 SFVLDATNLGDYSS
-551 SLISINGTGT
+551 SLVSVNGKGT
-561 VKLDPHSS
+561 VKLDPHST
-569 FKISGDGTGAV
+569 FKISADGTGAL

-596 DSFTIDLS
+596 KEFTIDLS
-604 ANTSNDKSLI
+604 ANTSSGKTLI

-621 SRVKT
+621 TRVKNT
-626 VTDGNESQPLGKID
+626 NVASQSQVPLGKVDATYSSTGALNNSVVTSLNKD
-640 VTYDRNGNATS
+640 VPTTIYDYIKSNAS
-651 YTITAQ
+651 ALSF
-657 DKNTVKQVADGLTN
+657 VA
-671 KSLISLV
+671 
-678 KAGEDVTLS
+678 AGEDVTLNS
-687 NLHLSKNNV
+687 LHLDKNNQ
-696 LTGTVASSGSNNPV
+696 LTGIAT
-710 YVTVTVGGVSTNVPV
+710 
-725 AGNYTVY
+725 
-732 TNANGTVTSNNVDYA
+732 
-747 AQTASTGGNFSIDL
+747 STGDSKTPIYITVLLNNSATGIKEAGMYRLYTDTDGNITTTKVTYTGTPKNPDGSPKPNGGEFSIDL
-761 SKLASKLTDDAQ
+761 SSLASQLTDDAKI
-773 VTVTATKDFV
+773 TVVASKDFV
-783 ESAQT
+783 ESPTLT
-788 ESVAALRALNTT
+788 ETVAVLRQVNTT
-800 TLQELVDDAPTE
+800 TLQELVNAAPAE

-820 ATAEAQKAYTDAIST
+820 ATEEAQTAYKDAIAA
-835 GKTILAN
+835 GQEILDN
-842 PNNYDQVD
+842 PTSYDQRD
-850 VDNAV
+850 VDGAV
-855 TAIQTAQKALTG
+855 SVIQLALTALTG
-867 KETNKTE
+867 KETDKTA
-874 LQDAIDQAST
+874 LQAAIDDASV
-884 VESSDN
+884 VESSNN
-890 YTNSDADLQKAYT
+890 YTNADSNLQKAYT
-903 DAISAGQTVLSN
+903 DAISAGQKVLSN
-915 DNATQTEV
+915 TNATQREV
-923 DNALTTINNAK
+923 SDALTAINTAK
-934 DALNG
+934 TNLNG
-939 DAKKAA
+939 DFKKAE
-945 SKEALQKAVDE
+945 SRKALQQAVDE
-956 APTVKSD
+956 SKSKMDVAVYYNSTEKTKKAYD
-963 DAAYYNG
+963 DAI
-970 SDEAKTAYDK
+970 
-980 AVSAGQTVLA
+980 SAGQKVL
-990 DPDATATQIT
+990 DNPDATATQIT
-1000 DALNAINT
+1000 DALTAINT
-1008 AKGNLKGEATDK
+1008 AKYSLDGQPTNK
-1020 SVLQKV
+1020 SALQTA

-1033 KESNNYTNADETQ
+1033 KGSNNYTNADETQ
-1046 KTAYDS
+1046 KTAYDN
-1052 AVTSAQTVLNK
+1052 AVTAAQTVLDK
-1063 TNATQ
+1063 ANATQ

-1078 ETANNNL
+1078 ETANSNL

-1097 ALEGAVK
+1097 ALEAAVK
-1104 DAPNVRNT
+1104 DASNVRNT
-1112 PAYYNGSEEAQTAY
+1112 PAFYNGSEEAQTAY

-1136 LNQANPSASEVKNAL
+1136 LNEANPSASEVKNAL
-1151 DAINAAKDNLKGEAT
+1151 DAINAAKDNLKGVAT
-1166 NTEALETALTNANNA
+1166 NTQALESALTKANDA
-1181 KQTGNYTNADQANQE
+1181 KETGNYTNADQANQE

-1201 ITVGQEI
+1201 ITAGQEI
-1208 LKNTKATQADV
+1208 LKNTNATQAEV
-1219 DNAAKVITDAIN
+1219 DNAAKAITDAIN
-1231 GLNGDT
+1231 SLNGDT

-1270 TKDQLIADAKKA
+1270 TKDQLIADAKKT

-1289 INQATNANAVN
+1289 INQATDANAVN
-1300 TAKTEGITKINNVKI
+1300 TAKAEGITNINKVTV
-1315 PSLDD
+1315 PSLDG
-1320 AKTNAAKEIDQAL
+1320 AKEAANQAIDQAL
-1333 TDKTKEIT
+1333 DTKTKEINN
-1341 DAENIDQTTKDQLIK
+1341 AENIDQTTKDQLIK
-1356 EATDAATTAKDAIE
+1356 EATDAANTAKDAIE
-1370 KSTTND
+1370 KATTND
-1376 EATKAGQA
+1376 AATKAGQA

-1402 AAKDA
+1402 AAKEA

-1439 AANNAKEAIDK
+1439 AANNAKEAIDQ

-1468 NNVTVPSLEDAKTK
+1468 NNVTVPSLEDAKKTANK
-1482 AAANIDQALTDK
+1482 AVDDALTAQ
-1494 TKEINAAN
+1494 TEVINKADNLSDAEKKDL
-1502 NIDQATK
+1502 IDQAT
-1509 DQLIKAATDAATTA
+1509 AEATTA

-1531 TNDAATKAG
+1531 TNDEATKAG
-1540 QDGVDAINNVKI
+1540 QAGVDAIKKIVPTSLDTVKSDANKAIEKALTKKLEEINSANNLT
-1552 PSVTD
+1552 TD
-1557 SQNAA
+1557 EKTALTQEANTAADKA
-1562 KEAIDN
+1562 KEKI
-1568 ALNAKT
+1568 T
-1574 KEINDANNINQT
+1574 K
-1586 TKDQLIKAATDAAN
+1586 
-1600 NAKEAIDQATTN
+1600 ATTN
-1612 AAVTKA
+1612 DAVIEA
-1618 QTNGVNAING
+1618 QTNGVTAIDD

-1638 EAAKKAVVDAATA
+1638 EAAKQAVADAATA

-1657 SSNLTA
+1657 ASNLTDEEKAALKQKVTEAQKAADQAIDNATTDAAVTEAQTNGVTTIDDIKVPTESAVKEAAKQAVSDAAEAKNNAIDASNLTA

-1683 IDNATSNAAVTEAQ
+1683 IDNATTNAAVTEAQ
-1697 NSGVNA
+1697 TNGVTA
-1703 IDGIKVP
+1703 IDDIKVP
-1710 TTSTTKEQ
+1710 TESAVKEAAKQ
-1718 AITDLNKAVDEAKK
+1718 AVADAATAKNN
-1732 AIDQDNNLTNEEK
+1732 AID
-1745 QTVKDQIDSDAKNA
+1745 A
-1759 QDTINNAKTNDDVKK
+1759 
-1774 AAADGTL
+1774 
-1781 AIDKDVANAAIDNAA
+1781 
-1796 AGKKEEI
+1796 
-1803 SNSSLTDEEKT
+1803 SNLTDEEKT
-1814 ALNNEVDQKAQDAK
+1814 AL
-1828 EAINNAT
+1828 
-1835 TPEAVTTAQENGIKN
+1835 
-1850 INDIDVPTESAAKQ
+1850 
-1864 AAKEAV
+1864 
-1870 ANAANEKNAAIDS
+1870 
-1883 SNLTAEEKAALK
+1883 
-1895 QDVTE
+1895 
-1900 AQNAANTAIDNAT
+1900 
-1913 TNADVTEAKDNGI
+1913 
-1926 SAIDGIKVPTTS
+1926 
-1938 ANKEKAITD
+1938 
-1947 LNNEVEN
+1947 
-1954 AKKAIDQDSNLT
+1954 
-1966 DEQKQAAKD
+1966 
-1975 QIDSDAKTAQEA
+1975 
-1987 INNAKTDNEVNNA
+1987 
-2000 VNSGKVSIDK
+2000 
-2010 DVANAAIDNAVAGKK
+2010 
-2025 SEISNLPLTD
+2025 
-2035 EEKTALNNEV
+2035 
-2045 DQKAQDA
+2045 
-2052 KEAIN
+2052 
-2057 NATTPEA
+2057 
-2064 VTTAQE
+2064 
-2070 NGIKNINETS
+2070 
-2080 VPTQSA
+2080 
-2086 AKEAAKK
+2086 
-2093 AVAEAAEAKNNA
+2093 
-2105 IDSSNLTAEEKAA
+2105 
-2118 LKQKV
+2118 KQKV
-2123 TEAQTAADQAIDNAT
+2123 TDAQNAADQAIDSAT

-2152 AINGIEVPNKSDA
+2152 AIKGIDVPN
-2165 KDQATAAL
+2165 
-2173 NTAVENAKKAID
+2173 
-2185 QDSNLTDEQKQAAK
+2185 
-2199 DQIDSDAKTAQDAI
+2199 
-2213 DNAKTDD
+2213 
-2220 EVNTAVD
+2220 
-2227 NGQLSIDKDVANA
+2227 
-2240 AIDNAVAGKKAE
+2240 
-2252 ISNSPLT
+2252 
-2259 DEEKTALNNE
+2259 
-2269 VDQKANTAKK
+2269 
-2279 AINAATTPETVT
+2279 T
-2291 SAQDNCIK
+2291 SA
-2299 NINET
+2299 T
-2304 SVPTQSAAKEAAKK
+2304 KE
-2318 AVAEAAEAKNNAID
+2318 
-2332 SSNLTDE
+2332 
-2339 EKATLKQKVTDAQNA
+2339 Q
-2354 ADQAIDNA
+2354 
-2362 TTNAAVTE
+2362 
-2370 AQTNGVNTINGIE
+2370 
-2383 VPTKSDAKDQATAE
+2383 
-2397 LNTAVENAKKA
+2397 
-2408 IDQDSN
+2408 
-2414 LTDEQKQAAKD
+2414 
-2425 QIDSDAKTAQEAINN
+2425 
-2440 AKTNDDVKKAADN
+2440 
-2453 GTLAIDKDV
+2453 
-2462 ANAAIDNALAGK
+2462 
-2474 KSEISNSS
+2474 
-2482 LTDEEKATL
+2482 
-2491 NNEVDQKAN
+2491 
-2500 IAKDAINTATTPE
+2500 
-2513 AVTTSQDKGI
+2513 
-2523 KDINKTS
+2523 
-2530 VPTESAAKQAA
+2530 
-2541 KEAVAKA
+2541 
-2548 ADEKNAAID
+2548 
-2557 ASNLT
+2557 
-2562 DEEKATL
+2562 
-2569 KQKVTEAQNAA
+2569 
-2580 DQAIDNATTNAAVTE
+2580 
-2595 AKDNGVTAIDHIKVP
+2595 
-2610 TTSANKEKAITDLN
+2610 AITDLN
-2624 TAVDEAK
+2624 TAAENAK
-2631 EAIDQDSNLT
+2631 KAIDQDSNLT

-2659 QDAINNAKTN
+2659 QDAINNAKTDNGVN
-2669 DDVKKAAAD
+2669 D
-2678 GTLAIDKDVANTAID
+2678 
-2693 NAVAGKKSEISNLP
+2693 AV
-2707 LTDEEKTALNNEVD
+2707 
-2721 QKANIAKEAINTATT
+2721 
-2736 PEAVTSAQ
+2736 
-2744 ESGIKNINDTSV
+2744 
-2756 PAESAAKQAAK
+2756 
-2767 KAVAK
+2767 
-2772 AADEKNAAIDASNL
+2772 
-2786 TDEEK
+2786 
-2791 ATLKQ
+2791 
-2796 KVTEAQNAADQAID
+2796 
-2810 NATTNAAVTEAKNNG
+2810 NNG
-2825 VSAID
+2825 
-2830 HIKVP
+2830 KV
-2835 TTSANK
+2835 A
-2841 EKAITDLNNEVE
+2841 
-2853 KAKQAIDQDSNLTDE
+2853 
-2868 EKQAVKSQIDTE
+2868 
-2880 AKTAQDAI
+2880 
-2888 NSAKTDNEVNNAVNS
+2888 
-2903 GKVSIDKDVA
+2903 IDKDVA

-2920 VAGKLKEIQDPLTTD
+2920 AAGKLKEIQDPLTTE

-2968 NSGVDAINKIEV
+2968 TNGVNEITNTEI
-2980 PTTSTVK
+2980 PTTSSAK
-2987 DDAIKAIDK
+2987 EKAIAAIND
-2996 ALQNKTDEINNASN
+2996 ALQTKTDEINNASN
-3010 INPQEK
+3010 INTQEK
-3016 TDLINQATEAANVAK
+3016 TDLINQATEAANAAK

-3038 TNADVDTAQTNG
+3038 TNADVDTAQTKG

-3061 LSDVKKESIDLV
+3061 LSDVKKESIDLI

-3079 KTAEI
+3079 KTNEI

-3089 LSQDEKQSL
+3089 LSQDEKQGL

-3114 ESQTNDDAKAA
+3114 QSQTNDDAKAA

-3142 DAKKNANQAIDDAL
+3142 DAKKNANQAIEDAL
-3156 NSKVNEINNAS
+3156 NTKVNEINNAS

-3177 VDQATEVATT
+3177 VDQATEAATT
-3187 AKNNVENATTN
+3187 AKNNVEKATTN
-3198 DAARDAA
+3198 DDARDAA
-3205 NAGIDNIKGIR
+3205 NAGIDNIKGIT
-3216 FTSLEDAKK
+3216 FTSLEDAKNA
-3225 VANTAIDNA
+3225 ANTAIDNA

-3240 EINNASNLSTEEK
+3240 EINNASNLSTDEK
-3253 QDLINQASEAAK
+3253 QDLINQATEAANAAK
-3265 NAKDNINNATT
+3265 NNINNATT

-3281 DAQNKGIADIANVT
+3281 EAQNKGIADIANVT
-3295 VPSLA
+3295 VPSLD
-3300 QAKQDAINA
+3300 QVKQDAINA

-3325 NLSAKEQ
+3325 NLSAEEQ

-3339 DKIANDAIAKINDAA
+3339 DKIANDAIDKIKESS

-3363 IRDDAIK
+3363 TRDDAIK

-3376 IPTLDGA
+3376 IPTLEGA

-3398 LNDINNAV
+3398 LTDINNAT

-3419 TNKAADEATKAINAA
+3419 TNKAADDATKAINAA

-3449 IINNITIP
+3449 NINNITIP

-3486 LTTDEKNALKD
+3486 LTTDEKNSLKD

-3512 ATTDEAVTAAKEN
+3512 ATTDEAVTTAKEN
-3525 GIAAIKDIQIPTMSA
+3525 GIAAIKDIQIPTKSA
-3540 AKEQATTDLKT
+3540 AKEQATTDLNT

-3615 AAIDNAVAGKKAEIA
+3615 AAIDNAAAGKKAEIA

-3641 LNNEVDQK
+3641 LNNKVAQK

-3754 INGIEIPTKSP
+3754 INGIEVPTKSA

-3784 IDQDNNL
+3784 IDQDSNL

-3800 DQIDSDAKKAQEAI
+3800 DQIDSDAKKAQEVI

-3836 DVANTAIDN
+3836 DVANAAIDN

-3889 AVDDAKNTGVA
+3889 AVEDAKNTGVA

-3926 NKIKEINDATN
+3926 NKTKEINDATN
-3937 LSDKQKQ
+3937 LSNKQKQ
-3944 DLIDQANEEAVKAK
+3944 DLIDEATEEAAKAK

-4002 VLKQKEDEI
+4002 VLKQKEAEI
-4011 NNASHLTNQ
+4011 NNASHLTDQ
-4020 EKQDLINQAQNAA
+4020 EKQDLIHQAQNAA

-4061 NIVVPSLED
+4061 NIAVPSLDD

-4084 DKTKEINDQTHLS
+4084 DKTKEINEQTHLS
-4097 DQEKKDLINQI
+4097 DQEKNDLIKQI

-4126 EVAKDEKDGIDAIV
+4126 EVVKDEKEGIDAIV

-4146 LEDRKQNAIK
+4146 LEDHKQNAIK

-4162 STKLAQ
+4162 STKLVQ
-4168 IDEATHLTADEK
+4168 IDEAGHLTADEK

-4363 QALAASQAGI
+4363 QALAASQAGV

-4398 LKQKEAE
+4398 LKQKETE

-4453 KINAINVPTISATK
+4453 KINAINVPTTSATK

-4614 NVTVSSLDE
+4614 NVTVPSLDE

-4906 KNIDAATTNDAAE
+4906 KKIDAATTNDAAE

-4996 GEAEAAGIA
+4996 SEAEAAGIA

-5012 SNASTESDNSSN
+5012 ANAPTESDNSSN

-5030 TPTEGNSAS
+5030 TPTEGNSTS

-5060 GSHGTNLTIG
+5060 GSHGTNLTTG

>member
-26 KLNIGVASVLLGIT
+26 KLNVGVASVLLGIT

-52 ADTANASDQVDT
+52 ADTANANDQVAT
-64 IDTGDNSLADKSE
+64 SDTGDNSLATKSE
-77 VTLSSAT
+77 VALSSAA
-84 SSTSQSSTSATS
+84 SSTNQSSISATS

-102 SQLSANSQPAATASE
+102 SQASANSQTAVTANTPASDD
-117 SAVASS
+117 AVAST
-123 AAVEATKDQST
+123 ATVEATKDQST
-134 AENQPSASQEVQ
+134 TEKQPSASQEVQ
-146 TPAQTQPVAQ
+146 TPTQVQPVAQ
-156 ENGSEDTSLDAT
+156 ENGSSDASLNAT
-168 RQVLKT
+168 RQVLNT
-174 IANRNSVPAAIH
+174 IANRNSMPAANY
-186 LMSFAAVPTSVET
+186 LTSFAAVPTST
-199 TTLNLFTNQETNA
+199 STSA
-212 NALAESKVAATALAA
+212 VAASDATA
-227 EAEDPNAVTVSDA
+227 EAEDPNAVNVTTA
-240 KGFINAI
+240 QELMNAL
-247 QNGTAT
+247 QSGTAT
-253 TINVAKDLN
+253 TINIAN
-262 LAEQRD
+262 NINMG
-268 SKYTEINI
+268 EIKTGENI
-276 KNKRNIVI
+276 NVDITNKRNITI
-284 QSDNPEE
+284 QSSGETKN
-291 KRTID
+291 TVD
-296 FSGYSFDMNTQNSV
+296 FNGYSFKMNSNDYGV
-310 TFKDLN
+310 TFKN
-316 IYARSYWGLVY
+316 ITLYGRSYFGIVR
-327 NAGGYTFNN
+327 NAGSYTFDN
-336 VNFTGSQLIYT
+336 VDYTGSQLVYT
-347 KPSINSTLTFKN
+347 EAGYNSTVNFNGTVN
-359 NITANSV
+359 ANSV
-366 SSYVG
+366 ASYVG
-371 PLDGKTRDTQQSG
+371 LNGTTYRTQG
-384 GQQILQFEGGTNQ
+384 GGNQQVLQFRSGTNTINFNEDSTVNLVTTNANVIENGGGTTN
-397 IIFDENS
+397 I
-404 NVTLTTEDAN
+404 NV
-414 ALEIDGGITTI
+414 
-425 DVKDGANVAIN
+425 KKGANVILE
-436 PHSKGNPENRNGIG
+436 PHTQTGMEQFFSVDGI
-450 TGYVARA
+450 ARG
-457 IAANAK
+457 IASNA
-463 MTINIDPNST
+463 TTN
-473 LTINTEKVDG
+473 LTIDEGANLNISL
-483 DKDVAGALYLNSDA
+483 KDNPDDAYHSSALYLNSGA
-497 ALNVNGKLVINSNGT
+497 TIKNNGNLTITSDGT
-512 PSANKSNGVPV
+512 PYYKASGIDAPI
-523 YINGSAKI
+523 YINGDAVI
-531 NVGNGG
+531 NVGNTGN
-537 SFSLDATNLGNYSS
+537 LTLAATNLGTYNGD
-551 SLISINGTGT
+551 LMKINGTGT
-561 VKLDPHSS
+561 VKLDPHST
-569 FKISGDGTGAV
+569 FRISGDGTGAV

-596 DSFTIDLS
+596 KEFTIDLS
-604 ANTSNDKSLI
+604 TNTNDSKALI
-614 KNGTINF
+614 KNGMIEFT
-621 SRVKT
+621 RVKNT
-626 VTDGNESQPLGKID
+626 NVDEDYQNPLGMMN
-640 VTYDRNGNATS
+640 VTYDRNGKVTN
-651 YTITAQ
+651 YTISSQNEGT
-657 DKNTVKQVADGLTN
+657 TTEVANHLESDRSN
-671 KSLISLV
+671 V
-678 KAGEDVTLS
+678 RFVAAGEDVTLS
-687 NLHLSKNNV
+687 EVHLSKDNK
-696 LTGTVASSGSNNPV
+696 LTGIISAPEEGNSPIYIWVEINGNPV
-710 YVTVTVGGVSTNVPV
+710 EL
-725 AGNYTVY
+725 GNNSYTVY
-732 TNANGTVTSNNVDYA
+732 TDNNGNITSSVLKA
-747 AQTASTGGNFSIDL
+747 AGRTGNTGGQFEIDL
-761 SKLASKLTDDAQ
+761 SSMADQLTNDAMISVVATRYFVDSKTIEE
-773 VTVTATKDFV
+773 TVAELRKVDTAT
-783 ESAQT
+783 
-788 ESVAALRALNTT
+788 
-800 TLQELVDDAPTE
+800 LQKLVDAAPAE
-812 EAKPSYYN
+812 EQKPSYYN
-820 ATAEAQKAYTDAIST
+820 ATAEAQAAYKNVIAA
-835 GKTILAN
+835 GKTILDN
-842 PNNYDQVD
+842 IKNSTENYDQSD
-850 VDNAV
+850 IDAAV
-855 TAIQTAQKALTG
+855 AAIQNAQKALTG
-867 KETNKTE
+867 EPTNKTE

-890 YTNSDADLQKAYT
+890 YTNADSNLQKAYT

-915 DNATQTEV
+915 VSATQTEV

-934 DALNG
+934 SALNG

-970 SDEAKTAYDK
+970 SAEAKAAYDN
-980 AVSAGQTVLA
+980 AITAGQTVLA

-1020 SVLQKV
+1020 SALQKA

-1046 KTAYDS
+1046 KTAYDN
-1052 AVTSAQTVLNK
+1052 AVTAAQTVLDK

-1097 ALEGAVK
+1097 ALEAAVK

-1112 PAYYNGSEEAQTAY
+1112 SAYYNGSEEAQTAY
-1126 NNAINAGQAV
+1126 NNAITAGQAV
-1136 LNQANPSASEVKNAL
+1136 LNEANPSASDVKNAL

-1181 KQTGNYTNADQANQE
+1181 KNTGNYTNADQANQE

-1201 ITVGQEI
+1201 ITAGQEI
-1208 LKNTKATQADV
+1208 LKNTNATQADV
-1219 DNAAKVITDAIN
+1219 DNAAKAITEAIN

-1237 NLANAKNAATEDIQ
+1237 KFAKAKTAATEDIQ

-1257 TTEITDATNIDQA
+1257 TTQITDATNIDQA

-1289 INQATNANAVN
+1289 INQATDPNAVN
-1300 TAKTEGITKINNVKI
+1300 TAKAEGITNINNVTV

-1333 TDKTKEIT
+1333 TDKTKQINN
-1341 DAENIDQTTKDQLIK
+1341 AENIDQTTKDQLIK
-1356 EATDAATTAKDAIE
+1356 EATDAATAAKDAIE
-1370 KSTTND
+1370 KATTNND
-1376 EATKAGQA
+1376 VATEQSKGI
-1384 GVDAINNVKV
+1384 DAINNVKV

-1402 AAKDA
+1402 AAKEV
-1407 IDDALN
+1407 IDNALN
-1413 AKTKEINDANNID
+1413 SKTKEINAATNID

-1450 ATTADAIK
+1450 ASTAEAIK

-1468 NNVTVPSLEDAKTK
+1468 NNVTVPTLEDAKK
-1482 AAANIDQALTDK
+1482 AANKAVDDAFTAQT
-1494 TKEINAAN
+1494 EVINKADN
-1502 NIDQATK
+1502 LSDTEKKDLIDQATAEANK
-1509 DQLIKAATDAATTA
+1509 AKENIETATTNNEAAQAGQAGVDAIKKIVPTSLDTVKSDANKAIEAALTKKLEKINSANALTTDEKTALTQEATTA
-1523 KDAIEKAT
+1523 ADKAKAEITKAT
-1531 TNDAATKAG
+1531 TNDAVIEA
-1540 QDGVDAINNVKI
+1540 QNNGV
-1552 PSVTD
+1552 T
-1557 SQNAA
+1557 
-1562 KEAIDN
+1562 AID
-1568 ALNAKT
+1568 
-1574 KEINDANNINQT
+1574 
-1586 TKDQLIKAATDAAN
+1586 
-1600 NAKEAIDQATTN
+1600 
-1612 AAVTKA
+1612 
-1618 QTNGVNAING
+1618 G

-1638 EAAKKAVVDAATA
+1638 EAAKKAVAEAATA
-1651 KNNAID
+1651 KNKAID

-1683 IDNATSNAAVTEAQ
+1683 IDKATTNAAVTEAQ
-1697 NSGVNA
+1697 TNGVNA
-1703 IDGIKVP
+1703 INGIEV
-1710 TTSTTKEQ
+1710 TTST
-1718 AITDLNKAVDEAKK
+1718 A
-1732 AIDQDNNLTNEEK
+1732 K
-1745 QTVKDQIDSDAKNA
+1745 QT
-1759 QDTINNAKTNDDVKK
+1759 
-1774 AAADGTL
+1774 
-1781 AIDKDVANAAIDNAA
+1781 
-1796 AGKKEEI
+1796 
-1803 SNSSLTDEEKT
+1803 
-1814 ALNNEVDQKAQDAK
+1814 
-1828 EAINNAT
+1828 
-1835 TPEAVTTAQENGIKN
+1835 
-1850 INDIDVPTESAAKQ
+1850 
-1864 AAKEAV
+1864 AKEAV
-1870 ANAANEKNAAIDS
+1870 AK
-1883 SNLTAEEKAALK
+1883 
-1895 QDVTE
+1895 
-1900 AQNAANTAIDNAT
+1900 
-1913 TNADVTEAKDNGI
+1913 
-1926 SAIDGIKVPTTS
+1926 
-1938 ANKEKAITD
+1938 
-1947 LNNEVEN
+1947 
-1954 AKKAIDQDSNLT
+1954 
-1966 DEQKQAAKD
+1966 
-1975 QIDSDAKTAQEA
+1975 
-1987 INNAKTDNEVNNA
+1987 
-2000 VNSGKVSIDK
+2000 
-2010 DVANAAIDNAVAGKK
+2010 
-2025 SEISNLPLTD
+2025 
-2035 EEKTALNNEV
+2035 
-2045 DQKAQDA
+2045 
-2052 KEAIN
+2052 
-2057 NATTPEA
+2057 
-2064 VTTAQE
+2064 
-2070 NGIKNINETS
+2070 
-2080 VPTQSA
+2080 
-2086 AKEAAKK
+2086 
-2093 AVAEAAEAKNNA
+2093 AAEAKNNA
-2105 IDSSNLTAEEKAA
+2105 IDASNLTAEEKAA

-2123 TEAQTAADQAIDNAT
+2123 TEAQTAADQAIDNAKTNAAVTEAEDKGVKAINGIDVPSKSAAKEQATTDLNTAVENAKKAIDQDNNLTDEQKQAAKDQIDSDAKTAQEAINTAKTNDDVKKAADNGTLAIDKDVANAAIDNAVAGKKDAISKTTLTDEEKTALNNEVDQKAKDAKEAINTATTPEVVTSAQENGIKNINDTSVPAESAAKQTAKEAVAKAAEAKNNAIDASNLTDEEKAALKQKVTEAQTAADQAIDNAT
-2138 TNAAVTEAQTNGVN
+2138 TNATVTEAQTNGVN
-2152 AINGIEVPNKSDA
+2152 AINGIEVPSKSDA
-2165 KDQATAAL
+2165 KEKAVTDL
-2173 NTAVENAKKAID
+2173 NTAAENAKKAID

-2213 DNAKTDD
+2213 NNAKTD
-2220 EVNTAVD
+2220 
-2227 NGQLSIDKDVANA
+2227 
-2240 AIDNAVAGKKAE
+2240 
-2252 ISNSPLT
+2252 
-2259 DEEKTALNNE
+2259 
-2269 VDQKANTAKK
+2269 
-2279 AINAATTPETVT
+2279 
-2291 SAQDNCIK
+2291 
-2299 NINET
+2299 
-2304 SVPTQSAAKEAAKK
+2304 
-2318 AVAEAAEAKNNAID
+2318 
-2332 SSNLTDE
+2332 
-2339 EKATLKQKVTDAQNA
+2339 
-2354 ADQAIDNA
+2354 
-2362 TTNAAVTE
+2362 
-2370 AQTNGVNTINGIE
+2370 
-2383 VPTKSDAKDQATAE
+2383 
-2397 LNTAVENAKKA
+2397 
-2408 IDQDSN
+2408 
-2414 LTDEQKQAAKD
+2414 
-2425 QIDSDAKTAQEAINN
+2425 
-2440 AKTNDDVKKAADN
+2440 ND
-2453 GTLAIDKDV
+2453 
-2462 ANAAIDNALAGK
+2462 
-2474 KSEISNSS
+2474 
-2482 LTDEEKATL
+2482 
-2491 NNEVDQKAN
+2491 
-2500 IAKDAINTATTPE
+2500 
-2513 AVTTSQDKGI
+2513 
-2523 KDINKTS
+2523 
-2530 VPTESAAKQAA
+2530 
-2541 KEAVAKA
+2541 
-2548 ADEKNAAID
+2548 
-2557 ASNLT
+2557 
-2562 DEEKATL
+2562 
-2569 KQKVTEAQNAA
+2569 
-2580 DQAIDNATTNAAVTE
+2580 
-2595 AKDNGVTAIDHIKVP
+2595 
-2610 TTSANKEKAITDLN
+2610 
-2624 TAVDEAK
+2624 
-2631 EAIDQDSNLT
+2631 
-2641 DEEKQAAK
+2641 
-2649 DQIDSDAKTA
+2649 
-2659 QDAINNAKTN
+2659 
-2669 DDVKKAAAD
+2669 
-2678 GTLAIDKDVANTAID
+2678 
-2693 NAVAGKKSEISNLP
+2693 
-2707 LTDEEKTALNNEVD
+2707 
-2721 QKANIAKEAINTATT
+2721 
-2736 PEAVTSAQ
+2736 
-2744 ESGIKNINDTSV
+2744 
-2756 PAESAAKQAAK
+2756 
-2767 KAVAK
+2767 
-2772 AADEKNAAIDASNL
+2772 
-2786 TDEEK
+2786 
-2791 ATLKQ
+2791 
-2796 KVTEAQNAADQAID
+2796 
-2810 NATTNAAVTEAKNNG
+2810 
-2825 VSAID
+2825 
-2830 HIKVP
+2830 
-2835 TTSANK
+2835 
-2841 EKAITDLNNEVE
+2841 
-2853 KAKQAIDQDSNLTDE
+2853 
-2868 EKQAVKSQIDTE
+2868 
-2880 AKTAQDAI
+2880 
-2888 NSAKTDNEVNNAVNS
+2888 VNNAVNS

-2920 VAGKLKEIQDPLTTD
+2920 VAGKLKEIQDPLTTE

-2968 NSGVDAINKIEV
+2968 TNGVNEITNTEI
-2980 PTTSTVK
+2980 PTTSSAK
-2987 DDAIKAIDK
+2987 DKAIAAIND
-2996 ALQNKTDEINNASN
+2996 ALQKKTDEINNASN
-3010 INPQEK
+3010 INAQEK
-3016 TDLINQATEAANVAK
+3016 TDLINQATEAANAAK

-3038 TNADVDTAQTNG
+3038 TNVDVDTAQTNG

-3061 LSDVKKESIDLV
+3061 LSDVKKESIDLI

-3177 VDQATEVATT
+3177 VDQATEAATT
-3187 AKNNVENATTN
+3187 AKNNVEKATTN

-3205 NAGIDNIKGIR
+3205 NAGIDNIKGIS

-3225 VANTAIDNA
+3225 AANTAIDNA
-3234 LQVKTD
+3234 LQVKTN

-3253 QDLINQASEAAK
+3253 QDLINQANEVAK

-3295 VPSLA
+3295 VPSLD
-3300 QAKQDAINA
+3300 QVKQDAINA

-3319 QISAAS
+3319 QITAAS
-3325 NLSAKEQ
+3325 NLSAEEQ
-3332 KELSDQV
+3332 KALTDQV
-3339 DKIANDAIAKINDAA
+3339 DKIANDAIAQLNESS

-3363 IRDDAIK
+3363 TRDDAIK

-3398 LNDINNAV
+3398 LNDIDNAT

-3419 TNKAADEATKAINAA
+3419 TNKAADDATKEIKGA
-3434 QTNDEVKSAETAGLD
+3434 QTNDAVKSAETAGLD
-3449 IINNITIP
+3449 NINNITIP

-3466 IEELNAARDA
+3466 IEELNVARDA
-3476 KNSAIDNAAD
+3476 KNSAIDNAPD

-3512 ATTDEAVTAAKEN
+3512 ATTDEAVTTAKED
-3525 GIAAIKDIQIPTMSA
+3525 GIAAIKDIQIPAKSP
-3540 AKEQATTDLKT
+3540 AKEQATSDLKT
-3551 AVDDAKKAI
+3551 AVDEAKKAI
-3560 DQDSN
+3560 DQDNN
-3565 LTDEEKQAAK
+3565 LNNEQKQAAK

-3615 AAIDNAVAGKKAEIA
+3615 AAIDNAVAGKKDEIA

-3649 AQDAKEAINDATTP
+3649 AQDAKEAINNATTP
-3663 EAVTTAQE
+3663 EAVTTTQD
-3671 NGIKKINDTEVPT
+3671 NGIKNINDTEVPT
-3684 ESAAKE
+3684 ESTAKE
-3690 AAKKAVAEAAETKN
+3690 AAKKAIEEAAEAKN
-3704 NAIDSSNLTNEEK
+3704 NAIDSSNLTDEEK
-3717 TALKQEVTDAQN
+3717 AALKQEVTDAQN

-3746 AEDNGIKA
+3746 AEDNGVKA
-3754 INGIEIPTKSP
+3754 INGIEVPTKSP

-3814 DNAKTADEVKT
+3814 DNAKTDDEVKT

-3836 DVANTAIDN
+3836 DVANAAIDN

-3861 DEAKALNDLV
+3861 DEANALNDLV

-3876 AAKKAIDSATTIP
+3876 AAKNAIDSATTIP
-3889 AVDDAKNTGVA
+3889 AVEDAKNTGVA

-3926 NKIKEINDATN
+3926 NKTKEINDATN

-3944 DLIDQANEEAVKAK
+3944 DLIDQANEEAAKAK

-3997 QLIDD
+3997 QVIDD

-4011 NNASHLTNQ
+4011 NNASHLTDQ
-4020 EKQDLINQAQNAA
+4020 EKQDLINQAQKAA

-4097 DQEKKDLINQI
+4097 DQEKNDLIKQI

-4168 IDEATHLTADEK
+4168 IDEAGHLTADEK

-4240 RDAKKEEINN
+4240 REAKKEEINN
-4250 ANNLN
+4250 ANNLS

-4270 DNAINAINGAK
+4270 DNAINAINRAK
-4281 DDQTAKNAENKGIQ
+4281 DDQTAKDAENKGIQ

-4301 VPSLDEVKTNA
+4301 VPSLDEVKNNA

-4326 INAASNLDSATKQE
+4326 INAASNLDSATKQD
-4340 LINRANAE
+4340 LINRANVE

-4363 QALAASQAGI
+4363 QALAASQAGV

-4398 LKQKEAE
+4398 LKQKETE

-4432 NAINNATTNQSVEET
+4432 NAINNATTNQSVEEA

-4453 KINAINVPTISATK
+4453 KINAINVPTTSATK

-4492 ADEKANLIDEAN
+4492 AEEKANLIDEAN

-4561 NEINNADNLSD
+4561 NEINNAQNLSD

-4614 NVTVSSLDE
+4614 NVTVPSLDE

-4934 PTVEETRDQAKKN
+4934 PTVEETRDQAEKN

-4996 GEAEAAGIA
+4996 SEAEAAGIA

-5012 SNASTESDNSSN
+5012 SNAPTESDNPSN
-5024 HQTNTE
+5024 NQTNTE
-5030 TPTEGNSAS
+5030 TPTEGNSTS
-5039 QDNNNAT
+5039 QNNNNAT

-5060 GSHGTNLTIG
+5060 GSHGTNLTTG

>member
-26 KLNIGVASVLLGIT
+26 KLNVGVASVLLGIT

-52 ADTANASDQVDT
+52 ADTNDASDQVATSDA
-64 IDTGDNSLADKSE
+64 GDNSLANKSE

-84 SSTSQSSTSATS
+84 SGANQSSTSATS

-102 SQLSANSQPAATASE
+102 SQASANSQTTVTTNTPASDN
-117 SAVASS
+117 AVASS
-123 AAVEATKDQST
+123 AAVETTKDQST

-146 TPAQTQPVAQ
+146 TPAQAQPVAQ
-156 ENGSEDTSLDAT
+156 ENGSSDASLNVT
-168 RQVLKT
+168 RQVLNT
-174 IANRNSVPAAIH
+174 IANRNSVPGVNYLA
-186 LMSFAAVPTSVET
+186 SFAAVPASDSVET

-212 NALAESKVAATALAA
+212 NNLAESKVATTVLAA
-227 EAEDPNAVTVSDA
+227 EAEDPNTVTVSDA

-262 LAEQRD
+262 LAEQTD
-268 SKYTEINI
+268 NKYTEIQI
-276 KNKRNIVI
+276 KNKRDIVI

-327 NAGGYTFNN
+327 NAGGYTFDN

-359 NITANSV
+359 TITANSV

-371 PLDGKTRDTQQSG
+371 PLDGKTRDTQQNG

-414 ALEIDGGITTI
+414 ALEIDGGTTTI

-450 TGYVARA
+450 TGKVARA

-463 MTINIDPNST
+463 MTINIDPNAT

-512 PSANKSNGVPV
+512 PNASKNNGVPV
-523 YINGSAKI
+523 YINGNANI

-537 SFSLDATNLGNYSS
+537 SFVLDATNLGDYSS
-551 SLISINGTGT
+551 SLVSVNGKGT
-561 VKLDPHSS
+561 VKLDPHST
-569 FKISGDGTGAV
+569 FKISADGTGAL

-596 DSFTIDLS
+596 KEFTIDLS
-604 ANTSNDKSLI
+604 ANTSSGKTLI

-621 SRVKT
+621 TRVKNT
-626 VTDGNESQPLGKID
+626 NVASQSQVPLGKVDATYSSTGALNNSVVTSLNKD
-640 VTYDRNGNATS
+640 VPTTIYDYIKSNAS
-651 YTITAQ
+651 ALSF
-657 DKNTVKQVADGLTN
+657 VA
-671 KSLISLV
+671 
-678 KAGEDVTLS
+678 AGEDVTLNS
-687 NLHLSKNNV
+687 LHLDKNNQ
-696 LTGTVASSGSNNPV
+696 LTGIAT
-710 YVTVTVGGVSTNVPV
+710 
-725 AGNYTVY
+725 
-732 TNANGTVTSNNVDYA
+732 
-747 AQTASTGGNFSIDL
+747 STGDSKTPIYITVLLNNSATGIKEAGMYRLYTDTDGNITTTKVTYTGTPKNPDGSPKPNGGEFSIDL
-761 SKLASKLTDDAQ
+761 SSLASQLTDDAKI
-773 VTVTATKDFV
+773 TVVASKDFV
-783 ESAQT
+783 ESPTLT
-788 ESVAALRALNTT
+788 ETVAVLRQVNTT
-800 TLQELVDDAPTE
+800 TLQELVNAAPAE

-820 ATAEAQKAYTDAIST
+820 ATEEAQTAYKDAIAA
-835 GKTILAN
+835 GQEILDN
-842 PNNYDQVD
+842 PTSYDQRD
-850 VDNAV
+850 VDGAV
-855 TAIQTAQKALTG
+855 SVIQLALTALTG
-867 KETNKTE
+867 KETDKTA
-874 LQDAIDQAST
+874 LQAAIDDASV
-884 VESSDN
+884 VESSNN
-890 YTNSDADLQKAYT
+890 YTNADSNLQKAYT
-903 DAISAGQTVLSN
+903 DAISAGQKVLSN
-915 DNATQTEV
+915 TNATQREV
-923 DNALTTINNAK
+923 SDALTAINTAK
-934 DALNG
+934 TNLNG
-939 DAKKAA
+939 DFKKAE
-945 SKEALQKAVDE
+945 SRKALQQAVDE
-956 APTVKSD
+956 SKSKMDVAVYYNSTEKTKKAYD
-963 DAAYYNG
+963 DAI
-970 SDEAKTAYDK
+970 
-980 AVSAGQTVLA
+980 SAGQKVL
-990 DPDATATQIT
+990 DNPDATATQIT
-1000 DALNAINT
+1000 DALTAINT
-1008 AKGNLKGEATDK
+1008 AKYSLDGQPTNK
-1020 SVLQKV
+1020 SALQTA

-1033 KESNNYTNADETQ
+1033 KGSNNYTNADETQ
-1046 KTAYDS
+1046 KTAYDN
-1052 AVTSAQTVLNK
+1052 AVTAAQTVLDK
-1063 TNATQ
+1063 ANATQ

-1078 ETANNNL
+1078 ETANSNL

-1097 ALEGAVK
+1097 ALEAAVK
-1104 DAPNVRNT
+1104 DASNVRNT
-1112 PAYYNGSEEAQTAY
+1112 PAFYNGSEEAQTAY

-1136 LNQANPSASEVKNAL
+1136 LNEANPSASEVKNAL
-1151 DAINAAKDNLKGEAT
+1151 DAINAAKDNLKGVAT
-1166 NTEALETALTNANNA
+1166 NTQALESALTKANDA
-1181 KQTGNYTNADQANQE
+1181 KETGNYTNADQANQE

-1201 ITVGQEI
+1201 ITAGQEI
-1208 LKNTKATQADV
+1208 LKNTNATQAEV
-1219 DNAAKVITDAIN
+1219 DNAAKAITDAIN
-1231 GLNGDT
+1231 SLNGDT

-1270 TKDQLIADAKKA
+1270 TKDQLIADAKKT

-1289 INQATNANAVN
+1289 INQATDANAVN
-1300 TAKTEGITKINNVKI
+1300 TAKAEGITNINKVTV
-1315 PSLDD
+1315 PSLDG
-1320 AKTNAAKEIDQAL
+1320 AKEAANQAIDQAL
-1333 TDKTKEIT
+1333 DTKTKEINN
-1341 DAENIDQTTKDQLIK
+1341 AENIDQTTKDQLIK
-1356 EATDAATTAKDAIE
+1356 EATDAANTAKDAIE
-1370 KSTTND
+1370 KATTND
-1376 EATKAGQA
+1376 AATKAGQA

-1402 AAKDA
+1402 AAKEA

-1439 AANNAKEAIDK
+1439 AANNAKEAIDQ

-1468 NNVTVPSLEDAKTK
+1468 NNVTVPSLEDAKKTANK
-1482 AAANIDQALTDK
+1482 AVDDALTAQ
-1494 TKEINAAN
+1494 TEVINKADNLSDAEKKDL
-1502 NIDQATK
+1502 IDQATAEAN
-1509 DQLIKAATDAATTA
+1509 KAKENIETATTNNEA
-1523 KDAIEKAT
+1523 AQAGQAGVDAIKKIVPTSLDTVKSDANKAIEKALTKKLEEINSANNLTTDEKTALTQEANTAADKAKEKITKAT
-1531 TNDAATKAG
+1531 TNDA
-1540 QDGVDAINNVKI
+1540 VI
-1552 PSVTD
+1552 
-1557 SQNAA
+1557 
-1562 KEAIDN
+1562 E
-1568 ALNAKT
+1568 
-1574 KEINDANNINQT
+1574 
-1586 TKDQLIKAATDAAN
+1586 
-1600 NAKEAIDQATTN
+1600 
-1612 AAVTKA
+1612 A
-1618 QTNGVNAING
+1618 QTNGVTAIDD

-1638 EAAKKAVVDAATA
+1638 EAAKQAVADAATA

-1657 SSNLTA
+1657 ASNLTDEEKAALKQKVTEAQKAADQAIDNATTDAAVTEAQTNGVTTIDDIKVPTESAVKEAAKQAVSDAAEAKNNAIDASNLTA

-1683 IDNATSNAAVTEAQ
+1683 IDNATTNAAVTEAQ
-1697 NSGVNA
+1697 TNGVTA
-1703 IDGIKVP
+1703 IDDIKVP
-1710 TTSTTKEQ
+1710 TESAVKEAAKQ
-1718 AITDLNKAVDEAKK
+1718 AVADAATAKNN
-1732 AIDQDNNLTNEEK
+1732 AID
-1745 QTVKDQIDSDAKNA
+1745 A
-1759 QDTINNAKTNDDVKK
+1759 
-1774 AAADGTL
+1774 
-1781 AIDKDVANAAIDNAA
+1781 
-1796 AGKKEEI
+1796 
-1803 SNSSLTDEEKT
+1803 SNLTDEEKT
-1814 ALNNEVDQKAQDAK
+1814 AL
-1828 EAINNAT
+1828 
-1835 TPEAVTTAQENGIKN
+1835 
-1850 INDIDVPTESAAKQ
+1850 
-1864 AAKEAV
+1864 
-1870 ANAANEKNAAIDS
+1870 
-1883 SNLTAEEKAALK
+1883 
-1895 QDVTE
+1895 
-1900 AQNAANTAIDNAT
+1900 
-1913 TNADVTEAKDNGI
+1913 
-1926 SAIDGIKVPTTS
+1926 
-1938 ANKEKAITD
+1938 
-1947 LNNEVEN
+1947 
-1954 AKKAIDQDSNLT
+1954 
-1966 DEQKQAAKD
+1966 
-1975 QIDSDAKTAQEA
+1975 
-1987 INNAKTDNEVNNA
+1987 
-2000 VNSGKVSIDK
+2000 
-2010 DVANAAIDNAVAGKK
+2010 
-2025 SEISNLPLTD
+2025 
-2035 EEKTALNNEV
+2035 
-2045 DQKAQDA
+2045 
-2052 KEAIN
+2052 
-2057 NATTPEA
+2057 
-2064 VTTAQE
+2064 
-2070 NGIKNINETS
+2070 
-2080 VPTQSA
+2080 
-2086 AKEAAKK
+2086 
-2093 AVAEAAEAKNNA
+2093 
-2105 IDSSNLTAEEKAA
+2105 
-2118 LKQKV
+2118 KQKV
-2123 TEAQTAADQAIDNAT
+2123 TDAQNAADQAIDSAT

-2152 AINGIEVPNKSDA
+2152 AIKGIDVPN
-2165 KDQATAAL
+2165 
-2173 NTAVENAKKAID
+2173 
-2185 QDSNLTDEQKQAAK
+2185 
-2199 DQIDSDAKTAQDAI
+2199 
-2213 DNAKTDD
+2213 
-2220 EVNTAVD
+2220 
-2227 NGQLSIDKDVANA
+2227 
-2240 AIDNAVAGKKAE
+2240 
-2252 ISNSPLT
+2252 
-2259 DEEKTALNNE
+2259 
-2269 VDQKANTAKK
+2269 
-2279 AINAATTPETVT
+2279 T
-2291 SAQDNCIK
+2291 SA
-2299 NINET
+2299 T
-2304 SVPTQSAAKEAAKK
+2304 KE
-2318 AVAEAAEAKNNAID
+2318 
-2332 SSNLTDE
+2332 
-2339 EKATLKQKVTDAQNA
+2339 Q
-2354 ADQAIDNA
+2354 
-2362 TTNAAVTE
+2362 
-2370 AQTNGVNTINGIE
+2370 
-2383 VPTKSDAKDQATAE
+2383 
-2397 LNTAVENAKKA
+2397 
-2408 IDQDSN
+2408 
-2414 LTDEQKQAAKD
+2414 
-2425 QIDSDAKTAQEAINN
+2425 
-2440 AKTNDDVKKAADN
+2440 
-2453 GTLAIDKDV
+2453 
-2462 ANAAIDNALAGK
+2462 
-2474 KSEISNSS
+2474 
-2482 LTDEEKATL
+2482 
-2491 NNEVDQKAN
+2491 
-2500 IAKDAINTATTPE
+2500 
-2513 AVTTSQDKGI
+2513 
-2523 KDINKTS
+2523 
-2530 VPTESAAKQAA
+2530 
-2541 KEAVAKA
+2541 
-2548 ADEKNAAID
+2548 
-2557 ASNLT
+2557 
-2562 DEEKATL
+2562 
-2569 KQKVTEAQNAA
+2569 
-2580 DQAIDNATTNAAVTE
+2580 
-2595 AKDNGVTAIDHIKVP
+2595 
-2610 TTSANKEKAITDLN
+2610 AITDLN
-2624 TAVDEAK
+2624 TAAENAK
-2631 EAIDQDSNLT
+2631 KAIDQDSNLT

-2659 QDAINNAKTN
+2659 QDAINNAKTDNGVN
-2669 DDVKKAAAD
+2669 D
-2678 GTLAIDKDVANTAID
+2678 
-2693 NAVAGKKSEISNLP
+2693 AV
-2707 LTDEEKTALNNEVD
+2707 
-2721 QKANIAKEAINTATT
+2721 
-2736 PEAVTSAQ
+2736 
-2744 ESGIKNINDTSV
+2744 
-2756 PAESAAKQAAK
+2756 
-2767 KAVAK
+2767 
-2772 AADEKNAAIDASNL
+2772 
-2786 TDEEK
+2786 
-2791 ATLKQ
+2791 
-2796 KVTEAQNAADQAID
+2796 
-2810 NATTNAAVTEAKNNG
+2810 NNG
-2825 VSAID
+2825 
-2830 HIKVP
+2830 KV
-2835 TTSANK
+2835 A
-2841 EKAITDLNNEVE
+2841 
-2853 KAKQAIDQDSNLTDE
+2853 
-2868 EKQAVKSQIDTE
+2868 
-2880 AKTAQDAI
+2880 
-2888 NSAKTDNEVNNAVNS
+2888 
-2903 GKVSIDKDVA
+2903 IDKDVA

-2920 VAGKLKEIQDPLTTD
+2920 AAGKLKEIQDPLTTE

-2968 NSGVDAINKIEV
+2968 TNGVNEITNTEI
-2980 PTTSTVK
+2980 PTTSSAK
-2987 DDAIKAIDK
+2987 DKAIAAIND
-2996 ALQNKTDEINNASN
+2996 ALQKKTDEINNASN
-3010 INPQEK
+3010 INTQEK
-3016 TDLINQATEAANVAK
+3016 TDLINQANEAANAAK

-3038 TNADVDTAQTNG
+3038 TNAGVETAQTNG

-3061 LSDVKKESIDLV
+3061 LSDVKKESIDLI

-3079 KTAEI
+3079 KTDEI

-3114 ESQTNDDAKAA
+3114 QSQTNDDAKAA

-3142 DAKKNANQAIDDAL
+3142 DAKKNANQAIEDAL
-3156 NSKVNEINNAS
+3156 NTKVNEINNAS

-3177 VDQATEVATT
+3177 VDQATEAATT
-3187 AKNNVENATTN
+3187 AKNNVEKATTN
-3198 DAARDAA
+3198 DDARDAA
-3205 NAGIDNIKGIR
+3205 NAGIDNIKGIT
-3216 FTSLEDAKK
+3216 FTSLEDAKNA
-3225 VANTAIDNA
+3225 ANTAIDNA
-3234 LQVKTD
+3234 LQVKTN

-3325 NLSAKEQ
+3325 NLSAEEQ

-3339 DKIANDAIAKINDAA
+3339 DKIANDAIDKIKESS

-3363 IRDDAIK
+3363 TRDDAIK

-3376 IPTLDGA
+3376 IPTLEGA

-3398 LNDINNAV
+3398 LTDINNAT

-3419 TNKAADEATKAINAA
+3419 TNKAADDATKAINAA

-3449 IINNITIP
+3449 NINNITIP

-3486 LTTDEKNALKD
+3486 LTTDEKNSLKD

-3512 ATTDEAVTAAKEN
+3512 ATTDEAVTTAKEN
-3525 GIAAIKDIQIPTMSA
+3525 GIAAIKDIQIPTKSA
-3540 AKEQATTDLKT
+3540 AKEQATTDLNT

-3615 AAIDNAVAGKKAEIA
+3615 AAIDNAAAGKKAEIA

-3641 LNNEVDQK
+3641 LNNKVAQK

-3754 INGIEIPTKSP
+3754 INGIEVPTKSA

-3784 IDQDNNL
+3784 IDQDSNL

-3800 DQIDSDAKKAQEAI
+3800 DQIDSDAKKAQEVI

-3836 DVANTAIDN
+3836 DVANAAIDN

-3889 AVDDAKNTGVA
+3889 AVEDAKNTGVA

-3926 NKIKEINDATN
+3926 NKTKEINDATN
-3937 LSDKQKQ
+3937 LSNKQKQ
-3944 DLIDQANEEAVKAK
+3944 DLIDEATEEAAKAK

-4002 VLKQKEDEI
+4002 VLKQKEAEI
-4011 NNASHLTNQ
+4011 NNASHLTDQ
-4020 EKQDLINQAQNAA
+4020 EKQDLIHQAQNAA

-4061 NIVVPSLED
+4061 NIAVPSLDD

-4084 DKTKEINDQTHLS
+4084 DKTKEINEQTHLS
-4097 DQEKKDLINQI
+4097 DQEKNDLIKQI

-4126 EVAKDEKDGIDAIV
+4126 EVVKDEKEGIDAIV

-4146 LEDRKQNAIK
+4146 LEDHKQNAIK

-4162 STKLAQ
+4162 STKLVQ
-4168 IDEATHLTADEK
+4168 IDEAGHLTADEK

-4363 QALAASQAGI
+4363 QALAASQAGV

-4398 LKQKEAE
+4398 LKQKETE

-4453 KINAINVPTISATK
+4453 KINAINVPTTSATK

-4614 NVTVSSLDE
+4614 NVTVPSLDE

-4906 KNIDAATTNDAAE
+4906 KKIDAATTNDAAE

-4996 GEAEAAGIA
+4996 SEAEAAGIA

-5012 SNASTESDNSSN
+5012 ANAPTESDNSSN

-5030 TPTEGNSAS
+5030 TPTEGNSTS

-5060 GSHGTNLTIG
+5060 GSHGTNLTTG